1 MKKRIVYSLL
11 IIFLLMTTVVQSLG
25 AVLAVSATQGSD
37 NSEKTSQII
46 DSSKAITQVS
56 GSSQLRSSSQSIV
69 QSSSEQQ
76 TSKKSESK
84 KSSEKKETSKKQVKS
99 VLIKPR
105 AVTDTNYNYPDFSKT
120 LSSQQGVITVNY
132 DSDGNAHTS
141 VADASGT
148 LVPDDS
154 LNEIPYPNNAFPSF
168 IPGVSTETDYG
179 QTKSSKDFINGN
191 GLDGDKDYIYYTK
204 VMAFRD
210 GNGKQHWIDIKQKF
224 VGLEKH
230 GWYNDWPQWKTQGY
244 SDPDG
249 TTLDTTYITNW
260 GFNFGR
266 GTNKGNQN
274 RQDML
279 GINGSFQAPSGF
291 RTTKIKS
298 SAGGILDKDPK
309 AYLQYRQL
317 ATVKL
322 EFYDNETKKPISIS
336 GFLTVADLDHR
347 DFLQF
352 SKDSN
357 IQGVYVTNNQV
368 TKSTLKGTFGP
379 GMDPSTV
386 IVNSIGNNEYT
397 DRKGNF
403 DNNGGEWGDDN
414 EVINPDN
421 TDAWATVTFN
431 KTQSIQYAVSD
442 WQRLDFLASALVPV
456 AFSAPGKS
464 GDGDEWNKDW
474 DDNNI
479 NYNVVATL
487 PYRGSTIKNPQHGTA
502 ESGTI
507 STFHPTEK
515 FELTDPINKNLKV
528 DKVTI
533 MQDGVTDVTAN
544 FDIDTTGNKVTAK
557 AKTDFLSKEDNYAKT
572 YDMVIETSVAADAD
586 LGSLPTMTATD
597 DKGVKHTYAK
607 IANTA
612 HLDVVKVAG
621 ATEEGWDSN
630 EAFGHVKVPDA
641 KREVQDLK
649 QYIKLDADTDWTLG
663 TTGVTG
669 HRKDKVNY
677 KFAFTAKKSNSAGI
691 SDAEISDIKMAPDEL
706 TAPTNVK
713 VKIITPSTTKA
724 DTSETVDGIATPSSD
739 GETYSI
745 KIDKSIKAGQKVEV
759 TFDRTVND
767 DATIDTTTTEHDQTG
782 KLTAASLST
791 PIADKDNFNL
801 AKLKIED
808 QPITVTDLKQTISNT
823 TTPANDKNDATTHVA
838 VETSGKQNDI
848 IQYTFTGKA
857 GDNTDAIKDL
867 LLSSFNM
874 NKPNEM
880 SYIDDLLEI
889 TIGSEVQEKTPQVPG
904 NGNTVKITS
913 DLPKN
918 TTFKVTYQMKVV
930 NDVANTITNDA
941 KLSATNLKATP
952 FNTTTLN
959 TAAASNTVTIKQ
971 FIKNR
976 NTAGETWKGPNVTG
990 GKAETSGV
998 PGDTIDYKF
1007 TIAPGAK
1014 NSADLLDTALKDIAM
1029 KESSGMTLV
1038 NPEGSMDNT
1047 KQVKVTVDGVT
1058 PQYISGNPISAN
1070 AELNDVFT
1078 PLTKGKGMTI
1088 EYSAKINDNA
1098 GTQDVT
1104 NDANF
1109 YASNLTGDMPATST
1123 VADKAHKTPANQS
1136 ILHIV
1141 RKDNVTIKQELKQD
1155 SATTFKT
1162 TETGVKGDT
1171 IDYRFMVTAG
1181 DDNSTD
1187 IKNIVIDNIV
1197 MDPAGKLDY
1206 QTGVTATLQGTALPA
1221 GDVVMSDGTTAG
1233 TKKITVKNVSLSKK
1247 QLLIVNYKMKI
1258 TADMDGDVNNDG
1270 LLTADSFTDQT
1281 NTVAADK
1288 GKFNTTVLTLKKISN
1303 KAKISQSIY
1312 LANTNSGWIGPDEP
1326 APNNK
1331 PAEATVNP
1339 GDAVTYK
1346 FSIKF
1351 PTTDPKNNADLLNS
1365 ALQDIAMN
1373 VPDDLEL
1380 ANVVGTTHKI
1390 QISYR
1395 TGTEG
1400 QVSEYNDTINSIK
1413 DIKNLDFKSP
1423 LSKNVTEALVYYGA
1437 NIMPD
1442 AKTQDVTNDANF
1454 YASNLTGDLKDTTV
1468 ANYQNKTKANQS
1480 ILHIVRKDKVTI
1492 SQQLKQDK
1500 AAETAFG
1507 PKASG
1512 TKGDTI
1518 DYRFKVTADK
1528 DNNADVKDIVIDNIV
1543 MDPAGKLDYL
1553 TGITATAGGTAVP
1566 TANVTMSDGTT
1577 AGTKK
1582 ITLKNVALKKSQVL
1596 MVNYKMKVT
1605 ADMDGDVNND
1615 GLLTANGFTDQTNTA
1630 AADKGKFNTTTLT
1643 LKKQK
1648 NTATIQQFIRN
1659 PATAIPGQAWFG
1671 PGFGDGKAETTGKP
1685 GDYVTYRF
1693 DITLP
1698 TDSTSGKYTNDEALT
1713 NAAIQDITM
1722 NVPDDLELVSLD
1734 GYPDKQIQI
1743 TYGSTIVRSTVSDT
1757 LASLKAIA
1765 LKTPLDT
1772 DKKVMVQYR
1781 VLVKDNA
1788 KTQDITN
1795 DANFY
1800 ADNLTGDLTDKT
1812 VANYQHK
1819 TKANQSK
1826 LKIRN
1831 KKEVKLEQTLKNTTT
1846 EDTSTS
1852 TDPKYPDK
1860 DGYRVETTAGKGDV
1874 IDYRYKVTAAA
1885 DNTGNI
1891 TNMKVNTITMK
1902 KSDKLSFSDPDT
1914 GNDYPLVVKIS
1925 KADGTNET
1933 TDANAKFSAD
1943 HQTITLSQ
1951 PLKPGY
1957 IATISY
1963 KMQVTASVDDN
1974 TLAADKV
1981 VTNDA
1986 KLTADELTETKT
1998 TSTGTENVLIA
2009 GNTMNFNQTILNLK
2023 KNIGEIIIRYVDLED
2038 NDLSQPTYIATE
2050 VDEKGTS
2057 GTKLSTVN
2065 SERVAPKVIDG
2076 YTIHAVTESTDL
2088 TNANWSKAYKDDPV
2102 FTDKVRTITYGYYKR
2117 MLSVEA
2123 PSYWDF
2129 GTHNRTQ
2136 TDSTYYLEDRKT
2148 QQAVKVTDH
2157 YGVDSWQLQ
2166 VAQEKPFT
2174 DDRKQVLK
2182 DAELQ
2187 FKNGSVIADVGNTT
2201 PNQAMSSVDSFN
2213 LKSGDTV
2220 KNLMTYTKVGLF
2232 QNDDPDK
2239 DQSNKNNPYSDDQG
2253 KGSWYYQFGDKKN
2266 ADISIGLHVPETTK
2280 RDNTTYTTTL
2290 DWTLTVAP

>member
-1 MKKRIVYSLL
+1 
-11 IIFLLMTTVVQSLG
+11 MTTVVQSLG
-25 AVLAVSATQGSD
+25 AVLATSSTQDGDDSV
-37 NSEKTSQII
+37 KTSKII
-46 DSSKAITQVS
+46 DSTKAITQVS
-56 GSSQLRSSSQSIV
+56 GSSQLRSGSQSIV

-84 KSSEKKETSKKQVKS
+84 KSSEKKASSKKQVKS
-99 VLIKPR
+99 VLIQPR
-105 AVTDTNYNYPDFSKT
+105 AITETDPYTYPDFSKT

-132 DSDGNAHTS
+132 DASGNAHTS
-141 VADASGT
+141 IVDASGT
-148 LVPDDS
+148 LKPDDS
-154 LNEIPYPNNAFPSF
+154 YNEIPYPNNAFPSF

-244 SDPDG
+244 SDPNG

-279 GINGSFQAPSGF
+279 GINGSFQAPGGF

-386 IVNSIGNNEYT
+386 IVNNIGNNEYT
-397 DRKGNF
+397 DRNGGSA
-403 DNNGGEWGDDN
+403 NNGDEWGDSN

-421 TDAWATVTFN
+421 TDAWATVTFS

-474 DDNNI
+474 DDNNV

-557 AKTDFLSKEDNYAKT
+557 AKADFLGKEDNYAKT
-572 YDMVIETSVAADAD
+572 YNMKIETSVAADAD
-586 LGSLPTMTATD
+586 LGSLPTVTATD

-612 HLDVVKVAG
+612 HLDVVKTAG
-621 ATEEGWDSN
+621 AKAEGWDSN
-630 EAFGHVKVPDA
+630 EAFGHVKVPDPV
-641 KREVQDLK
+641 REVQDMK
-649 QYIKLDADTDWTLG
+649 QEIKNYDTAGEDWQPIVDDAST
-663 TTGVTG
+663 TTGHVG
-669 HRKDKVNY
+669 DKVGYRFSFKAKDSN
-677 KFAFTAKKSNSAGI
+677 TASITDASINAISVNAGI
-691 SDAEISDIKMAPDEL
+691 SV
-706 TAPTNVK
+706 PTNVK
-713 VKIITPSTTKA
+713 VTVGSTTT
-724 DTSETVDGIATPSSD
+724 DGTVVEGSTAN
-739 GETYSI
+739 TYSI
-745 KIDKSIKAGQKVEV
+745 KIDTPIKKGEAVTVMFERTLNKSGLYMQLGFLKS
-759 TFDRTVND
+759 DS
-767 DATIDTTTTEHDQTG
+767 
-782 KLTAASLST
+782 LTAKPDGHDLVPDGYLFNTAVITAS
-791 PIADKDNFNL
+791 
-801 AKLKIED
+801 
-808 QPITVTDLKQTISNT
+808 
-823 TTPANDKNDATTHVA
+823 
-838 VETSGKQNDI
+838 
-848 IQYTFTGKA
+848 
-857 GDNTDAIKDL
+857 
-867 LLSSFNM
+867 
-874 NKPNEM
+874 
-880 SYIDDLLEI
+880 
-889 TIGSEVQEKTPQVPG
+889 
-904 NGNTVKITS
+904 
-913 DLPKN
+913 
-918 TTFKVTYQMKVV
+918 
-930 NDVANTITNDA
+930 VAN
-941 KLSATNLKATP
+941 
-952 FNTTTLN
+952 
-959 TAAASNTVTIKQ
+959 
-971 FIKNR
+971 
-976 NTAGETWKGPNVTG
+976 
-990 GKAETSGV
+990 
-998 PGDTIDYKF
+998 
-1007 TIAPGAK
+1007 
-1014 NSADLLDTALKDIAM
+1014 
-1029 KESSGMTLV
+1029 
-1038 NPEGSMDNT
+1038 
-1047 KQVKVTVDGVT
+1047 
-1058 PQYISGNPISAN
+1058 
-1070 AELNDVFT
+1070 
-1078 PLTKGKGMTI
+1078 
-1088 EYSAKINDNA
+1088 
-1098 GTQDVT
+1098 
-1104 NDANF
+1104 
-1109 YASNLTGDMPATST
+1109 
-1123 VADKAHKTPANQS
+1123 
-1136 ILHIV
+1136 
-1141 RKDNVTIKQELKQD
+1141 
-1155 SATTFKT
+1155 
-1162 TETGVKGDT
+1162 
-1171 IDYRFMVTAG
+1171 
-1181 DDNSTD
+1181 
-1187 IKNIVIDNIV
+1187 
-1197 MDPAGKLDY
+1197 
-1206 QTGVTATLQGTALPA
+1206 
-1221 GDVVMSDGTTAG
+1221 
-1233 TKKITVKNVSLSKK
+1233 
-1247 QLLIVNYKMKI
+1247 
-1258 TADMDGDVNNDG
+1258 
-1270 LLTADSFTDQT
+1270 
-1281 NTVAADK
+1281 
-1288 GKFNTTVLTLKKISN
+1288 
-1303 KAKISQSIY
+1303 
-1312 LANTNSGWIGPDEP
+1312 
-1326 APNNK
+1326 
-1331 PAEATVNP
+1331 
-1339 GDAVTYK
+1339 
-1346 FSIKF
+1346 
-1351 PTTDPKNNADLLNS
+1351 
-1365 ALQDIAMN
+1365 
-1373 VPDDLEL
+1373 
-1380 ANVVGTTHKI
+1380 
-1390 QISYR
+1390 
-1395 TGTEG
+1395 
-1400 QVSEYNDTINSIK
+1400 
-1413 DIKNLDFKSP
+1413 
-1423 LSKNVTEALVYYGA
+1423 
-1437 NIMPD
+1437 
-1442 AKTQDVTNDANF
+1442 
-1454 YASNLTGDLKDTTV
+1454 
-1468 ANYQNKTKANQS
+1468 
-1480 ILHIVRKDKVTI
+1480 
-1492 SQQLKQDK
+1492 
-1500 AAETAFG
+1500 
-1507 PKASG
+1507 
-1512 TKGDTI
+1512 
-1518 DYRFKVTADK
+1518 
-1528 DNNADVKDIVIDNIV
+1528 
-1543 MDPAGKLDYL
+1543 
-1553 TGITATAGGTAVP
+1553 
-1566 TANVTMSDGTT
+1566 
-1577 AGTKK
+1577 
-1582 ITLKNVALKKSQVL
+1582 
-1596 MVNYKMKVT
+1596 
-1605 ADMDGDVNND
+1605 
-1615 GLLTANGFTDQTNTA
+1615 
-1630 AADKGKFNTTTLT
+1630 
-1643 LKKQK
+1643 

-1659 PATAIPGQAWFG
+1659 PATALPGQAWNG

-1685 GDYVTYRF
+1685 GDYVIYRF

-1698 TDSTSGKYTNDEALT
+1698 TDSTSGKYTNDAALV

-1722 NVPDDLELVSLD
+1722 NVPDDLALVSLE

-1743 TYGSTIVRSTVSDT
+1743 NYGGTIIRSAVSDT
-1757 LASLKAIA
+1757 LATLKGIA
-1765 LKTPLDT
+1765 LKSPLDV

-1781 VLVKDNA
+1781 VLIKDNA

-1831 KKEVKLEQTLKNTTT
+1831 KKEVKLEQTLKNMTT

-1860 DGYRVETTAGKGDV
+1860 DGYRVETTAGKGDI
-1874 IDYRYKVTAAA
+1874 IDYRYKVTAAD

-1891 TNMKVNTITMK
+1891 TNMKVNAITMK
-1902 KSDKLSFSDPDT
+1902 KLDKLSFSDPDT
-1914 GNDYPLVVKIS
+1914 GKDYPLIVKIS

-1933 TDANAKFSAD
+1933 TDTNAKFSAD

-1957 IATISY
+1957 MATISY
-1963 KMQVTASVDDN
+1963 QMQVTASVDDN

-1998 TSTGTENVLIA
+1998 TSAGTENALIA
-2009 GNTMNFNQTILNLK
+2009 GNTMTFNQTVLNLE
-2023 KNIGEIIIRYVDLED
+2023 KNVGEIIIRYVDLED
-2038 NDLSQPTYIATE
+2038 NDLKHPTYIASE

-2065 SERVAPKVIDG
+2065 SARVAPKIIEG
-2076 YTIHAVTESTDL
+2076 YTIHAVTEDTDL

-2148 QQAVKVTDH
+2148 PQAVKVTDH

-2166 VAQEKPFT
+2166 VTQEKPFM

-2187 FKNGSVIADVGNTT
+2187 FKNGNVIADAGNTT
-2201 PNQAMSSVDSFN
+2201 PAQAMSSIDHFE
-2213 LKSGDTV
+2213 LKTGDTV
-2220 KNLMTYTKVGLF
+2220 KNLMTYTKSGVF
-2232 QNDDPDK
+2232 QDVDLNKDK
-2239 DQSNKNNPYSDDQG
+2239 SSETNRYSDDQG
-2253 KGSWYYQFGDKKN
+2253 KGSWYYQFGNKKN
-2266 ADISIGLHVPETTK
+2266 ADISIGLHVPETTE

>member
-1 MKKRIVYSLL
+1 MYVDGSQKDVVLDGTVTNKNPTDSADPKYKKMNEL
-11 IIFLLMTTVVQSLG
+11 IYYEVQHKDASGNVTTG
-25 AVLAVSATQGSD
+25 GPKVL
-37 NSEKTSQII
+37 
-46 DSSKAITQVS
+46 
-56 GSSQLRSSSQSIV
+56 
-69 QSSSEQQ
+69 
-76 TSKKSESK
+76 
-84 KSSEKKETSKKQVKS
+84 
-99 VLIKPR
+99 
-105 AVTDTNYNYPDFSKT
+105 
-120 LSSQQGVITVNY
+120 
-132 DSDGNAHTS
+132 TS
-141 VADASGT
+141 VADVAAGQTKNYSGLAKGIEDDLHVGDRIVVWAVDSGGMT
-148 LVPDDS
+148 SVNHEHTDLVERAAEISKKVKNITNGDS
-154 LNEIPYPNNAFPSF
+154 SF
-168 IPGVSTETDYG
+168 KTETDY
-179 QTKSSKDFINGN
+179 KP
-191 GLDGDKDYIYYTK
+191 GDTVEY
-204 VMAFRD
+204 
-210 GNGKQHWIDIKQKF
+210 
-224 VGLEKH
+224 
-230 GWYNDWPQWKTQGY
+230 QG
-244 SDPDG
+244 
-249 TTLDTTYITNW
+249 TL
-260 GFNFGR
+260 
-266 GTNKGNQN
+266 
-274 RQDML
+274 
-279 GINGSFQAPSGF
+279 
-291 RTTKIKS
+291 
-298 SAGGILDKDPK
+298 
-309 AYLQYRQL
+309 
-317 ATVKL
+317 
-322 EFYDNETKKPISIS
+322 
-336 GFLTVADLDHR
+336 
-347 DFLQF
+347 
-352 SKDSN
+352 
-357 IQGVYVTNNQV
+357 
-368 TKSTLKGTFGP
+368 
-379 GMDPSTV
+379 
-386 IVNSIGNNEYT
+386 
-397 DRKGNF
+397 
-403 DNNGGEWGDDN
+403 
-414 EVINPDN
+414 
-421 TDAWATVTFN
+421 
-431 KTQSIQYAVSD
+431 
-442 WQRLDFLASALVPV
+442 
-456 AFSAPGKS
+456 
-464 GDGDEWNKDW
+464 
-474 DDNNI
+474 
-479 NYNVVATL
+479 
-487 PYRGSTIKNPQHGTA
+487 
-502 ESGTI
+502 
-507 STFHPTEK
+507 
-515 FELTDPINKNLKV
+515 KNLKTKV
-528 DKVTI
+528 ALPKGAIITDELDSNLTVKGDVTLTYYDANDTQIGAAQTTSFDSNTHTVKTANEIPVGGYVVIDFKANVAKTATGDIDNIMRSKVT
-533 MQDGVTDVTAN
+533 VTEK
-544 FDIDTTGNKVTAK
+544 DTQGNDQTYEVNTDPSNK
-557 AKTDFLSKEDNYAKT
+557 AIIHPGED
-572 YDMVIETSVAADAD
+572 
-586 LGSLPTMTATD
+586 
-597 DKGVKHTYAK
+597 
-607 IANTA
+607 
-612 HLDVVKVAG
+612 
-621 ATEEGWDSN
+621 
-630 EAFGHVKVPDA
+630 
-641 KREVQDLK
+641 REVQDLK
-649 QYIKLDADTDWTLG
+649 QYIKLDTNTDWTLG

-724 DTSETVDGIATPSSD
+724 DTSETVDGTATPSSD

-782 KLTAASLST
+782 KLTAASLTT

-823 TTPANDKNDATTHVA
+823 TTPTNDKNDATTHVA

-880 SYIDDLLEI
+880 SYIDDSLEI

-959 TAAASNTVTIKQ
+959 TAAASNTATIKQ

-990 GKAETSGV
+990 DKAETSGV
-998 PGDTIDYKF
+998 PGNIIDYKF
-1007 TIAPGAK
+1007 AIAPGAK

-1088 EYSAKINDNA
+1088 GYSAKINDNA
-1098 GTQDVT
+1098 GTQNVT

-1123 VADKAHKTPANQS
+1123 VADKAHKTPANKS

-1206 QTGVTATLQGTALPA
+1206 QAGVTATLQGTALPA

-1233 TKKITVKNVSLSKK
+1233 TKKITVKNVSLSKT

-1258 TADMDGDVNNDG
+1258 TADMDGDVKNDG

-1303 KAKISQSIY
+1303 KAKISQSIN
-1312 LANTNSGWIGPDEP
+1312 LKDNVANTNSGWIGPDEP

-1339 GDAVTYK
+1339 GDTVTYK

-1413 DIKNLDFKSP
+1413 DIKNLDLKSP

-1442 AKTQDVTNDANF
+1442 AKTQDVTNAANF

-1596 MVNYKMKVT
+1596 MVNYKMKIT

-1630 AADKGKFNTTTLT
+1630 AADKGKFNATTLT

-1671 PGFGDGKAETTGKP
+1671 PGYGDGKAETTAVP
-1685 GDYVTYRF
+1685 GDEIMYRF

-1698 TDSTSGKYTNDEALT
+1698 TDSTSGKYTNDEALV
-1713 NAAIQDITM
+1713 NACYSRYYD
-1722 NVPDDLELVSLD
+1722 EC
-1734 GYPDKQIQI
+1734 
-1743 TYGSTIVRSTVSDT
+1743 
-1757 LASLKAIA
+1757 
-1765 LKTPLDT
+1765 
-1772 DKKVMVQYR
+1772 
-1781 VLVKDNA
+1781 
-1788 KTQDITN
+1788 
-1795 DANFY
+1795 
-1800 ADNLTGDLTDKT
+1800 
-1812 VANYQHK
+1812 
-1819 TKANQSK
+1819 
-1826 LKIRN
+1826 
-1831 KKEVKLEQTLKNTTT
+1831 
-1846 EDTSTS
+1846 
-1852 TDPKYPDK
+1852 
-1860 DGYRVETTAGKGDV
+1860 AG
-1874 IDYRYKVTAAA
+1874 
-1885 DNTGNI
+1885 
-1891 TNMKVNTITMK
+1891 
-1902 KSDKLSFSDPDT
+1902 
-1914 GNDYPLVVKIS
+1914 
-1925 KADGTNET
+1925 
-1933 TDANAKFSAD
+1933 
-1943 HQTITLSQ
+1943 
-1951 PLKPGY
+1951 
-1957 IATISY
+1957 
-1963 KMQVTASVDDN
+1963 
-1974 TLAADKV
+1974 
-1981 VTNDA
+1981 
-1986 KLTADELTETKT
+1986 
-1998 TSTGTENVLIA
+1998 
-2009 GNTMNFNQTILNLK
+2009 
-2023 KNIGEIIIRYVDLED
+2023 
-2038 NDLSQPTYIATE
+2038 
-2050 VDEKGTS
+2050 
-2057 GTKLSTVN
+2057 
-2065 SERVAPKVIDG
+2065 
-2076 YTIHAVTESTDL
+2076 
-2088 TNANWSKAYKDDPV
+2088 
-2102 FTDKVRTITYGYYKR
+2102 
-2117 MLSVEA
+2117 
-2123 PSYWDF
+2123 
-2129 GTHNRTQ
+2129 
-2136 TDSTYYLEDRKT
+2136 
-2148 QQAVKVTDH
+2148 
-2157 YGVDSWQLQ
+2157 
-2166 VAQEKPFT
+2166 
-2174 DDRKQVLK
+2174 
-2182 DAELQ
+2182 
-2187 FKNGSVIADVGNTT
+2187 
-2201 PNQAMSSVDSFN
+2201 
-2213 LKSGDTV
+2213 
-2220 KNLMTYTKVGLF
+2220 
-2232 QNDDPDK
+2232 
-2239 DQSNKNNPYSDDQG
+2239 
-2253 KGSWYYQFGDKKN
+2253 
-2266 ADISIGLHVPETTK
+2266 
-2280 RDNTTYTTTL
+2280 
-2290 DWTLTVAP
+2290 

>member
-1 MKKRIVYSLL
+1 MKKRIIYSLL

-25 AVLAVSATQGSD
+25 AVLATSSTQDGDDSV
-37 NSEKTSQII
+37 KTSKII
-46 DSSKAITQVS
+46 DSTKAITQVS

-84 KSSEKKETSKKQVKS
+84 KSSEKKASSKKQVKS
-99 VLIKPR
+99 VLIQPR
-105 AVTDTNYNYPDFSKT
+105 AITETDPYTYPDFSKT

-132 DSDGNAHTS
+132 DSAGNAHTS
-141 VADASGT
+141 IADASGT
-148 LVPDDS
+148 LKPDDS
-154 LNEIPYPNNAFPSF
+154 YNEIPYPNNAFPSF

-244 SDPDG
+244 SDPNG

-279 GINGSFQAPSGF
+279 GINGSFQAPGGF

-386 IVNSIGNNEYT
+386 IVNNIGNKEYT
-397 DRKGNF
+397 DRNGGSA
-403 DNNGGEWGDDN
+403 NNGDEWGDNN

-421 TDAWATVTFN
+421 TDAWATVTFS

-464 GDGDEWNKDW
+464 GDGDEWNQDW

-515 FELTDPINKNLKV
+515 FELTDPINENLKV

-557 AKTDFLSKEDNYAKT
+557 AKADFLGKEDNYAKT
-572 YDMVIETSVAADAD
+572 YNMKIETSVAADAD
-586 LGSLPTMTATD
+586 LSSLPTVTATD

-612 HLDVVKVAG
+612 HLDVVKAAG
-621 ATEEGWDSN
+621 AKAEGWDSN
-630 EAFGHVKVPDA
+630 EAFGHVKVPDPV
-641 KREVQDLK
+641 REVQDMK
-649 QYIKLDADTDWTLG
+649 QEIKNYDTAGEDWQPIVEDMST
-663 TTGVTG
+663 TTGHVG
-669 HRKDKVNY
+669 DKVGYRFSFKAKDSN
-677 KFAFTAKKSNSAGI
+677 TASITDASINAISVNAGL
-691 SDAEISDIKMAPDEL
+691 S
-706 TAPTNVK
+706 APTNTK
-713 VKIITPSTTKA
+713 VTVGSTTT
-724 DTSETVDGIATPSSD
+724 DGTVVEGSTA
-739 GETYSI
+739 GVYAI
-745 KIDKSIKAGQKVEV
+745 KIDTPIKKGETVTV
-759 TFDRTVND
+759 TFERTANKSGFYL
-767 DATIDTTTTEHDQTG
+767 QPG
-782 KLTAASLST
+782 YLKAASLT
-791 PIADKDNFNL
+791 ADPVGHNLVPDGYPFN
-801 AKLKIED
+801 
-808 QPITVTDLKQTISNT
+808 
-823 TTPANDKNDATTHVA
+823 PAV
-838 VETSGKQNDI
+838 
-848 IQYTFTGKA
+848 
-857 GDNTDAIKDL
+857 
-867 LLSSFNM
+867 
-874 NKPNEM
+874 
-880 SYIDDLLEI
+880 I
-889 TIGSEVQEKTPQVPG
+889 TITA
-904 NGNTVKITS
+904 
-913 DLPKN
+913 
-918 TTFKVTYQMKVV
+918 
-930 NDVANTITNDA
+930 AN
-941 KLSATNLKATP
+941 
-952 FNTTTLN
+952 N
-959 TAAASNTVTIKQ
+959 TAAIQQ

-976 NTAGETWKGPNVTG
+976 SIAAETWKGPG
-990 GKAETSGV
+990 IGDDKAETSGV
-998 PGDTIDYKF
+998 PGNIIDYKF
-1007 TIAPGAK
+1007 KVAPGAK
-1014 NSADLLDTALKDIAM
+1014 NGAALAATALKDITM
-1029 KESSGMTLV
+1029 KESGGMSLV
-1038 NPEGSMDNT
+1038 NPEGSADAT
-1047 KQVKVTVDGVT
+1047 KQVKITIDGET
-1058 PQYISGNPISAN
+1058 PIYISGNPISNN
-1070 AELNDVFT
+1070 AELAIAD
-1078 PLTKGKGMTI
+1078 PLEKGKGVTI
-1088 EYSAKINDNA
+1088 EYSAKISQTA
-1098 GTQDVT
+1098 YTQDVT

-1123 VADKAHKTPANQS
+1123 VIDKTHKTAANQS
-1136 ILHIV
+1136 ILHIKNQREV
-1141 RKDNVTIKQELKQD
+1141 EDLKQKIKN
-1155 SATTFKT
+1155 KT
-1162 TETGVKGDT
+1162 TGEDWQYDDAKDPKAVTEGKIGDEIAYEFSFTAKSNNTADIEGQILKAIGIQKADQLTAPTNLKVTTGASDT
-1171 IDYRFMVTAG
+1171 PIA
-1181 DDNSTD
+1181 
-1187 IKNIVIDNIV
+1187 
-1197 MDPAGKLDY
+1197 
-1206 QTGVTATLQGTALPA
+1206 ATLGGSSEDSYTVTLASGKGIKA
-1221 GDVVMSDGTTAG
+1221 GDVVKVYLERTIKDTAVAGDQYIQSGSTGDGLSADTDVPFNKAYLNIIAQHNTATVTQTVHNITRPTMDTTGDDTKSAGVMGDLINYQFTINVPKGNDAALLDAQLKDINNNMSNVPFGLDLVSGTLKATINGQPITPAPSETDFLNNKNG
-1233 TKKITVKNVSLSKK
+1233 TVKIAST
-1247 QLLIVNYKMKI
+1247 LINGIDQKIVISYQMKI
-1258 TADMDGDVNNDG
+1258 TLEPIMDDTVDV
-1270 LLTADSFTDQT
+1270 Q
-1281 NTVAADK
+1281 
-1288 GKFNTTVLTLKKISN
+1288 
-1303 KAKISQSIY
+1303 
-1312 LANTNSGWIGPDEP
+1312 
-1326 APNNK
+1326 
-1331 PAEATVNP
+1331 
-1339 GDAVTYK
+1339 
-1346 FSIKF
+1346 
-1351 PTTDPKNNADLLNS
+1351 
-1365 ALQDIAMN
+1365 
-1373 VPDDLEL
+1373 
-1380 ANVVGTTHKI
+1380 
-1390 QISYR
+1390 
-1395 TGTEG
+1395 
-1400 QVSEYNDTINSIK
+1400 
-1413 DIKNLDFKSP
+1413 
-1423 LSKNVTEALVYYGA
+1423 
-1437 NIMPD
+1437 
-1442 AKTQDVTNDANF
+1442 NDANF
-1454 YASNLTGDLKDTTV
+1454 YASNLTGSGTFPGNQPTDPSHLIPANATHLIIKKTQAQVSNLK
-1468 ANYQNKTKANQS
+1468 Q
-1480 ILHIVRKDKVTI
+1480 TI
-1492 SQQLKQDK
+1492 SNTTTPSNDK
-1500 AAETAFG
+1500 NDATTKEAVET
-1507 PKASG
+1507 SG
-1512 TKGDTI
+1512 KMGDTI
-1518 DYRFKVTADK
+1518 RYTFKGETTTGNTEDLKQVAIKNIKLTEANAVDATDMMTFVEKSMNITVDDTVVMSNGNMTGNSIDVAPTIKKSFKVT
-1528 DNNADVKDIVIDNIV
+1528 
-1543 MDPAGKLDYL
+1543 YL
-1553 TGITATAGGTAVP
+1553 MQIKTNETKTIFNDGNLTATRLD
-1566 TANVTMSDGTT
+1566 NT
-1577 AGTKK
+1577 AGNSQAFNQTK
-1582 ITLKNVALKKSQVL
+1582 LNVVP
-1596 MVNYKMKVT
+1596 
-1605 ADMDGDVNND
+1605 
-1615 GLLTANGFTDQTNTA
+1615 QTNR
-1630 AADKGKFNTTTLT
+1630 
-1643 LKKQK
+1643 
-1648 NTATIQQFIRN
+1648 ATIQQFIRN
-1659 PATAIPGQAWFG
+1659 PATALPGQAWNG

-1685 GDYVTYRF
+1685 GDYVSYRF

-1698 TDSTSGKYTNDEALT
+1698 TDSTSGKYTNDAALV

-1722 NVPDDLELVSLD
+1722 NVPDDLALVSLE

-1743 TYGSTIVRSTVSDT
+1743 SYGGTIIRSAVSDT
-1757 LASLKAIA
+1757 LATLKGIA
-1765 LKTPLDT
+1765 LKNPLDA

-1781 VLVKDNA
+1781 VQIKDNA
-1788 KTQDITN
+1788 KTQDVTN

-1831 KKEVKLEQTLKNTTT
+1831 KKEVKLEQTLKNMTT

-1874 IDYRYKVTAAA
+1874 IDYRYKVTAAD

-1891 TNMKVNTITMK
+1891 TNMKVNAITMK

-1914 GNDYPLVVKIS
+1914 GKDYPLIVKIS

-1933 TDANAKFSAD
+1933 TDTNAKFSAD

-1957 IATISY
+1957 MATISY

-1998 TSTGTENVLIA
+1998 TSTGTENALIA
-2009 GNTMNFNQTILNLK
+2009 GNTMTFNQTILNLK
-2023 KNIGEIIIRYVDLED
+2023 KNVGEIIIRYVDLED
-2038 NDLSQPTYIATE
+2038 NDLKHPTYIASE

-2065 SERVAPKVIDG
+2065 SARVAPKIIEG
-2076 YTIHAVTESTDL
+2076 YTIHAVTEDTDL

-2136 TDSTYYLEDRKT
+2136 TDSTYYLEDHKT
-2148 QQAVKVTDH
+2148 PQAVKVTDH

-2166 VAQEKPFT
+2166 VTQEKPFM

-2187 FKNGSVIADVGNTT
+2187 FKNGNVIADAGNTT
-2201 PNQAMSSVDSFN
+2201 PAQAMSSIDHFE
-2213 LKSGDTV
+2213 LKTGDTV
-2220 KNLMTYTKVGLF
+2220 KNLMTYTKSGVF
-2232 QNDDPDK
+2232 QDVDLNKDK
-2239 DQSNKNNPYSDDQG
+2239 SSETNRYSDDQG

-2266 ADISIGLHVPETTK
+2266 ADISIGLHVPETTE

>member
-1 MKKRIVYSLL
+1 MIQPR
-11 IIFLLMTTVVQSLG
+11 
-25 AVLAVSATQGSD
+25 
-37 NSEKTSQII
+37 
-46 DSSKAITQVS
+46 AIT
-56 GSSQLRSSSQSIV
+56 
-69 QSSSEQQ
+69 
-76 TSKKSESK
+76 
-84 KSSEKKETSKKQVKS
+84 ETD
-99 VLIKPR
+99 PY
-105 AVTDTNYNYPDFSKT
+105 TYPDFSKT

-132 DSDGNAHTS
+132 DASGNAHTS
-141 VADASGT
+141 IVDASGT
-148 LVPDDS
+148 LKPDDS
-154 LNEIPYPNNAFPSF
+154 YNEIPYPNNAFPSF

-244 SDPDG
+244 SDPNG

-279 GINGSFQAPSGF
+279 GINGSFQAPGGF

-386 IVNSIGNNEYT
+386 IVNNIGNNEYT
-397 DRKGNF
+397 DRNGGSA
-403 DNNGGEWGDDN
+403 NNGDEWGDSN

-421 TDAWATVTFN
+421 TDAWATVTFS

-474 DDNNI
+474 DDNNV

-557 AKTDFLSKEDNYAKT
+557 AKADFLGKEDNYAKT
-572 YDMVIETSVAADAD
+572 YNMKIETSVAADAD
-586 LGSLPTMTATD
+586 LGSLPTVTATD

-612 HLDVVKVAG
+612 HLDVVKTAG
-621 ATEEGWDSN
+621 AKAEGWDSN
-630 EAFGHVKVPDA
+630 EAFGHVKVPDPV
-641 KREVQDLK
+641 REVQDMK
-649 QYIKLDADTDWTLG
+649 QEIKNYDTAGEDWQPIVDDAST
-663 TTGVTG
+663 TTGHVG
-669 HRKDKVNY
+669 DKVGYRFSFKAKDSN
-677 KFAFTAKKSNSAGI
+677 TASITDASINAISVNAGI
-691 SDAEISDIKMAPDEL
+691 SV
-706 TAPTNVK
+706 PTNVK
-713 VKIITPSTTKA
+713 VTVGSTTT
-724 DTSETVDGIATPSSD
+724 DGTVVEGSTAN
-739 GETYSI
+739 TYSI
-745 KIDKSIKAGQKVEV
+745 KIDTPIKKGEAVTV
-759 TFDRTVND
+759 TFERTLNKSGLYMQLGFLKSD
-767 DATIDTTTTEHDQTG
+767 S
-782 KLTAASLST
+782 LTAKPDGHDLVPDGYLFNTAVITAS
-791 PIADKDNFNL
+791 
-801 AKLKIED
+801 
-808 QPITVTDLKQTISNT
+808 
-823 TTPANDKNDATTHVA
+823 
-838 VETSGKQNDI
+838 
-848 IQYTFTGKA
+848 
-857 GDNTDAIKDL
+857 
-867 LLSSFNM
+867 
-874 NKPNEM
+874 
-880 SYIDDLLEI
+880 
-889 TIGSEVQEKTPQVPG
+889 
-904 NGNTVKITS
+904 
-913 DLPKN
+913 
-918 TTFKVTYQMKVV
+918 
-930 NDVANTITNDA
+930 VAN
-941 KLSATNLKATP
+941 
-952 FNTTTLN
+952 
-959 TAAASNTVTIKQ
+959 
-971 FIKNR
+971 
-976 NTAGETWKGPNVTG
+976 
-990 GKAETSGV
+990 
-998 PGDTIDYKF
+998 
-1007 TIAPGAK
+1007 
-1014 NSADLLDTALKDIAM
+1014 
-1029 KESSGMTLV
+1029 
-1038 NPEGSMDNT
+1038 
-1047 KQVKVTVDGVT
+1047 
-1058 PQYISGNPISAN
+1058 
-1070 AELNDVFT
+1070 
-1078 PLTKGKGMTI
+1078 
-1088 EYSAKINDNA
+1088 
-1098 GTQDVT
+1098 
-1104 NDANF
+1104 
-1109 YASNLTGDMPATST
+1109 
-1123 VADKAHKTPANQS
+1123 
-1136 ILHIV
+1136 
-1141 RKDNVTIKQELKQD
+1141 
-1155 SATTFKT
+1155 
-1162 TETGVKGDT
+1162 
-1171 IDYRFMVTAG
+1171 
-1181 DDNSTD
+1181 
-1187 IKNIVIDNIV
+1187 
-1197 MDPAGKLDY
+1197 
-1206 QTGVTATLQGTALPA
+1206 
-1221 GDVVMSDGTTAG
+1221 
-1233 TKKITVKNVSLSKK
+1233 
-1247 QLLIVNYKMKI
+1247 
-1258 TADMDGDVNNDG
+1258 
-1270 LLTADSFTDQT
+1270 
-1281 NTVAADK
+1281 
-1288 GKFNTTVLTLKKISN
+1288 
-1303 KAKISQSIY
+1303 
-1312 LANTNSGWIGPDEP
+1312 
-1326 APNNK
+1326 
-1331 PAEATVNP
+1331 
-1339 GDAVTYK
+1339 
-1346 FSIKF
+1346 
-1351 PTTDPKNNADLLNS
+1351 
-1365 ALQDIAMN
+1365 
-1373 VPDDLEL
+1373 
-1380 ANVVGTTHKI
+1380 
-1390 QISYR
+1390 
-1395 TGTEG
+1395 
-1400 QVSEYNDTINSIK
+1400 
-1413 DIKNLDFKSP
+1413 
-1423 LSKNVTEALVYYGA
+1423 
-1437 NIMPD
+1437 
-1442 AKTQDVTNDANF
+1442 
-1454 YASNLTGDLKDTTV
+1454 
-1468 ANYQNKTKANQS
+1468 
-1480 ILHIVRKDKVTI
+1480 
-1492 SQQLKQDK
+1492 
-1500 AAETAFG
+1500 
-1507 PKASG
+1507 
-1512 TKGDTI
+1512 
-1518 DYRFKVTADK
+1518 
-1528 DNNADVKDIVIDNIV
+1528 
-1543 MDPAGKLDYL
+1543 
-1553 TGITATAGGTAVP
+1553 
-1566 TANVTMSDGTT
+1566 
-1577 AGTKK
+1577 
-1582 ITLKNVALKKSQVL
+1582 
-1596 MVNYKMKVT
+1596 
-1605 ADMDGDVNND
+1605 
-1615 GLLTANGFTDQTNTA
+1615 
-1630 AADKGKFNTTTLT
+1630 
-1643 LKKQK
+1643 

-1659 PATAIPGQAWFG
+1659 PATALPGQAWNG

-1685 GDYVTYRF
+1685 GDYVIYRF

-1698 TDSTSGKYTNDEALT
+1698 TDSTSGKYTNDAALV

-1722 NVPDDLELVSLD
+1722 NVPDDLALVSLE

-1743 TYGSTIVRSTVSDT
+1743 NYGGTIIRSAVSDT
-1757 LASLKAIA
+1757 LATLKGIA
-1765 LKTPLDT
+1765 LKSPLDV

-1781 VLVKDNA
+1781 VLIKDNA

-1831 KKEVKLEQTLKNTTT
+1831 KKEVKLEQTLKNMTT

-1860 DGYRVETTAGKGDV
+1860 DGYRVETTAGKGDI
-1874 IDYRYKVTAAA
+1874 IDYRYKVTAAD

-1891 TNMKVNTITMK
+1891 TNMKVNAITMK

-1914 GNDYPLVVKIS
+1914 GKDYPLIVKIS

-1933 TDANAKFSAD
+1933 TDTNAKFSAD

-1957 IATISY
+1957 MATISY
-1963 KMQVTASVDDN
+1963 QMQVTASVDDN

-1998 TSTGTENVLIA
+1998 TSAGTENALIA
-2009 GNTMNFNQTILNLK
+2009 GNTMTFNQTVLNLE
-2023 KNIGEIIIRYVDLED
+2023 KNVGEIIIRYVDLED
-2038 NDLSQPTYIATE
+2038 NDLKHPTYIASE

-2065 SERVAPKVIDG
+2065 SARVAPKIIEG
-2076 YTIHAVTESTDL
+2076 YTIHAVTEDTDL

-2148 QQAVKVTDH
+2148 PQAVKVTDH

-2166 VAQEKPFT
+2166 VTQEKPFM

-2187 FKNGSVIADVGNTT
+2187 FKNGNVIADAGNTT
-2201 PNQAMSSVDSFN
+2201 PAQAMSSIDHFE
-2213 LKSGDTV
+2213 LKTGDTV
-2220 KNLMTYTKVGLF
+2220 KNLMTYTKSGVF
-2232 QNDDPDK
+2232 QDVDLNKDK
-2239 DQSNKNNPYSDDQG
+2239 SSETNRYSDDQG
-2253 KGSWYYQFGDKKN
+2253 KGSWYYQFGNKKN
-2266 ADISIGLHVPETTK
+2266 ADISIGLHVPETTE

>member
-1 MKKRIVYSLL
+1 
-11 IIFLLMTTVVQSLG
+11 MTTVVQSLG
-25 AVLAVSATQGSD
+25 AVLATSSTQDGDDSV
-37 NSEKTSQII
+37 KTSKII
-46 DSSKAITQVS
+46 DSTKAITQVS

-84 KSSEKKETSKKQVKS
+84 KSSEKKASSKKQVKS
-99 VLIKPR
+99 VLIQPR
-105 AVTDTNYNYPDFSKT
+105 AITETDPYTYPDFSKT

-132 DSDGNAHTS
+132 DASGNAHTS
-141 VADASGT
+141 IADASGT
-148 LVPDDS
+148 LKPDDS
-154 LNEIPYPNNAFPSF
+154 YNEIPYPNNAFPSF

-210 GNGKQHWIDIKQKF
+210 ENGKQHWIDIKQKF

-244 SDPDG
+244 SDPNG

-279 GINGSFQAPSGF
+279 GINGSFQAPGGF

-386 IVNSIGNNEYT
+386 IVNNIGNNEYT
-397 DRKGNF
+397 DRNGGSA
-403 DNNGGEWGDDN
+403 NNGDEWGDSN

-421 TDAWATVTFN
+421 TDAWATVTFS

-557 AKTDFLSKEDNYAKT
+557 AKADFLGKEDNYAKT
-572 YDMVIETSVAADAD
+572 YNMKIETSVAADAD
-586 LGSLPTMTATD
+586 LGSLPTVTATD

-612 HLDVVKVAG
+612 HLDVVKTAG
-621 ATEEGWDSN
+621 AKAEGWDSN
-630 EAFGHVKVPDA
+630 EAFGHVKVPDPV
-641 KREVQDLK
+641 REVQDMK
-649 QYIKLDADTDWTLG
+649 QEIKNYDTAGEDWQPIVDDAST
-663 TTGVTG
+663 TTGHVG
-669 HRKDKVNY
+669 DKVGYRFSFKAKDSN
-677 KFAFTAKKSNSAGI
+677 TASITDASINAISVNAGI
-691 SDAEISDIKMAPDEL
+691 SV
-706 TAPTNVK
+706 PTNVK
-713 VKIITPSTTKA
+713 VKVGSTTT
-724 DTSETVDGIATPSSD
+724 DGTVVEGSTAN
-739 GETYSI
+739 TYSI
-745 KIDKSIKAGQKVEV
+745 KIDTPIKKGEAVTV
-759 TFDRTVND
+759 TFERTLNKSGLYMQIGFLKSD
-767 DATIDTTTTEHDQTG
+767 S
-782 KLTAASLST
+782 LTAKPDGHDLVPDGYLFNTAVITAS
-791 PIADKDNFNL
+791 
-801 AKLKIED
+801 
-808 QPITVTDLKQTISNT
+808 
-823 TTPANDKNDATTHVA
+823 
-838 VETSGKQNDI
+838 
-848 IQYTFTGKA
+848 
-857 GDNTDAIKDL
+857 
-867 LLSSFNM
+867 
-874 NKPNEM
+874 
-880 SYIDDLLEI
+880 
-889 TIGSEVQEKTPQVPG
+889 
-904 NGNTVKITS
+904 
-913 DLPKN
+913 
-918 TTFKVTYQMKVV
+918 
-930 NDVANTITNDA
+930 VAN
-941 KLSATNLKATP
+941 
-952 FNTTTLN
+952 
-959 TAAASNTVTIKQ
+959 
-971 FIKNR
+971 
-976 NTAGETWKGPNVTG
+976 
-990 GKAETSGV
+990 
-998 PGDTIDYKF
+998 
-1007 TIAPGAK
+1007 
-1014 NSADLLDTALKDIAM
+1014 
-1029 KESSGMTLV
+1029 
-1038 NPEGSMDNT
+1038 
-1047 KQVKVTVDGVT
+1047 
-1058 PQYISGNPISAN
+1058 
-1070 AELNDVFT
+1070 
-1078 PLTKGKGMTI
+1078 
-1088 EYSAKINDNA
+1088 
-1098 GTQDVT
+1098 
-1104 NDANF
+1104 
-1109 YASNLTGDMPATST
+1109 
-1123 VADKAHKTPANQS
+1123 
-1136 ILHIV
+1136 
-1141 RKDNVTIKQELKQD
+1141 
-1155 SATTFKT
+1155 
-1162 TETGVKGDT
+1162 
-1171 IDYRFMVTAG
+1171 
-1181 DDNSTD
+1181 
-1187 IKNIVIDNIV
+1187 
-1197 MDPAGKLDY
+1197 
-1206 QTGVTATLQGTALPA
+1206 
-1221 GDVVMSDGTTAG
+1221 
-1233 TKKITVKNVSLSKK
+1233 
-1247 QLLIVNYKMKI
+1247 
-1258 TADMDGDVNNDG
+1258 
-1270 LLTADSFTDQT
+1270 
-1281 NTVAADK
+1281 
-1288 GKFNTTVLTLKKISN
+1288 
-1303 KAKISQSIY
+1303 
-1312 LANTNSGWIGPDEP
+1312 
-1326 APNNK
+1326 
-1331 PAEATVNP
+1331 
-1339 GDAVTYK
+1339 
-1346 FSIKF
+1346 
-1351 PTTDPKNNADLLNS
+1351 
-1365 ALQDIAMN
+1365 
-1373 VPDDLEL
+1373 
-1380 ANVVGTTHKI
+1380 
-1390 QISYR
+1390 
-1395 TGTEG
+1395 
-1400 QVSEYNDTINSIK
+1400 
-1413 DIKNLDFKSP
+1413 
-1423 LSKNVTEALVYYGA
+1423 
-1437 NIMPD
+1437 
-1442 AKTQDVTNDANF
+1442 
-1454 YASNLTGDLKDTTV
+1454 
-1468 ANYQNKTKANQS
+1468 
-1480 ILHIVRKDKVTI
+1480 
-1492 SQQLKQDK
+1492 
-1500 AAETAFG
+1500 
-1507 PKASG
+1507 
-1512 TKGDTI
+1512 
-1518 DYRFKVTADK
+1518 
-1528 DNNADVKDIVIDNIV
+1528 
-1543 MDPAGKLDYL
+1543 
-1553 TGITATAGGTAVP
+1553 
-1566 TANVTMSDGTT
+1566 
-1577 AGTKK
+1577 
-1582 ITLKNVALKKSQVL
+1582 
-1596 MVNYKMKVT
+1596 
-1605 ADMDGDVNND
+1605 
-1615 GLLTANGFTDQTNTA
+1615 
-1630 AADKGKFNTTTLT
+1630 
-1643 LKKQK
+1643 

-1659 PATAIPGQAWFG
+1659 PATALPGQAWNG

-1685 GDYVTYRF
+1685 GDYVIYRF

-1698 TDSTSGKYTNDEALT
+1698 TDSTSGKYTNDAALV

-1722 NVPDDLELVSLD
+1722 NMPDDLELVSLE

-1743 TYGSTIVRSTVSDT
+1743 NYGGTIIRSAVSDT
-1757 LASLKAIA
+1757 LATLKGIA
-1765 LKTPLDT
+1765 LKSPLDV

-1781 VLVKDNA
+1781 VLIKDNA

-1831 KKEVKLEQTLKNTTT
+1831 KKEVKLEQTLKNMTT

-1860 DGYRVETTAGKGDV
+1860 DGYRLETTAGKGDI
-1874 IDYRYKVTAAA
+1874 IDYRYKVTAAD

-1891 TNMKVNTITMK
+1891 TNMKVNAITMK

-1914 GNDYPLVVKIS
+1914 GKDYPLIVKIS

-1933 TDANAKFSAD
+1933 TDTNAKFSAD

-1957 IATISY
+1957 MATISY
-1963 KMQVTASVDDN
+1963 QMQVTASVDDN

-1998 TSTGTENVLIA
+1998 TSTGTENALIA
-2009 GNTMNFNQTILNLK
+2009 GNTMTFNQTVLNLK
-2023 KNIGEIIIRYVDLED
+2023 KNVGEIIIRYVDLED
-2038 NDLSQPTYIATE
+2038 NDLKHPTYIASE

-2065 SERVAPKVIDG
+2065 SARVAPKIIEG
-2076 YTIHAVTESTDL
+2076 YTIHAVTEDTDL

-2148 QQAVKVTDH
+2148 PQAVKVTDH

-2166 VAQEKPFT
+2166 VTQEKPFM

-2187 FKNGSVIADVGNTT
+2187 FKNGNVIADASNTT
-2201 PNQAMSSVDSFN
+2201 PAQAMSSIDHFE
-2213 LKSGDTV
+2213 LKTGDTV
-2220 KNLMTYTKVGLF
+2220 KNLMTYTKSGVF
-2232 QNDDPDK
+2232 QDVDLNKDK
-2239 DQSNKNNPYSDDQG
+2239 SSETNRYSDDQG

-2266 ADISIGLHVPETTK
+2266 ADISIGLHVPETTE

>member
-1 MKKRIVYSLL
+1 MIQPR
-11 IIFLLMTTVVQSLG
+11 
-25 AVLAVSATQGSD
+25 
-37 NSEKTSQII
+37 
-46 DSSKAITQVS
+46 AIT
-56 GSSQLRSSSQSIV
+56 
-69 QSSSEQQ
+69 
-76 TSKKSESK
+76 
-84 KSSEKKETSKKQVKS
+84 ETD
-99 VLIKPR
+99 PY
-105 AVTDTNYNYPDFSKT
+105 TYPDFSKT

-132 DSDGNAHTS
+132 DASGNAHTS
-141 VADASGT
+141 IVDASGT
-148 LVPDDS
+148 LKPDDS
-154 LNEIPYPNNAFPSF
+154 YNEIPYPNNAFPSF

-244 SDPDG
+244 SDPNG

-279 GINGSFQAPSGF
+279 GINGSFQAPGGF

-386 IVNSIGNNEYT
+386 IVNNIGNNEYT
-397 DRKGNF
+397 DRNGGSA
-403 DNNGGEWGDDN
+403 NNGDEWGDSN

-421 TDAWATVTFN
+421 TDAWATVTFS

-474 DDNNI
+474 DDNNV

-557 AKTDFLSKEDNYAKT
+557 AKADFLGKEDNYAKT
-572 YDMVIETSVAADAD
+572 YNMKIETSVAADAD
-586 LGSLPTMTATD
+586 LGSLPTVTATD

-612 HLDVVKVAG
+612 HLDVVKTAG
-621 ATEEGWDSN
+621 AKAEGWDSN
-630 EAFGHVKVPDA
+630 EAFGHVKVPDPV
-641 KREVQDLK
+641 REVQDMK
-649 QYIKLDADTDWTLG
+649 QEIKNYDTAGEDWQPIVDDAST
-663 TTGVTG
+663 TTGHVG
-669 HRKDKVNY
+669 DKVGYRFSFKAKDSN
-677 KFAFTAKKSNSAGI
+677 TASITDASINAISVNAGI
-691 SDAEISDIKMAPDEL
+691 SV
-706 TAPTNVK
+706 PTNVK
-713 VKIITPSTTKA
+713 VTVGSTTT
-724 DTSETVDGIATPSSD
+724 DGTVVEGSTAN
-739 GETYSI
+739 TYSI
-745 KIDKSIKAGQKVEV
+745 KIDTPIKKGEAVTV
-759 TFDRTVND
+759 TFERTLNKSGLYMQLGFLKSD
-767 DATIDTTTTEHDQTG
+767 S
-782 KLTAASLST
+782 LTAKPDGHDLVPDGYLFNTAVITAS
-791 PIADKDNFNL
+791 
-801 AKLKIED
+801 
-808 QPITVTDLKQTISNT
+808 
-823 TTPANDKNDATTHVA
+823 
-838 VETSGKQNDI
+838 
-848 IQYTFTGKA
+848 
-857 GDNTDAIKDL
+857 
-867 LLSSFNM
+867 
-874 NKPNEM
+874 
-880 SYIDDLLEI
+880 
-889 TIGSEVQEKTPQVPG
+889 
-904 NGNTVKITS
+904 
-913 DLPKN
+913 
-918 TTFKVTYQMKVV
+918 
-930 NDVANTITNDA
+930 VAN
-941 KLSATNLKATP
+941 
-952 FNTTTLN
+952 
-959 TAAASNTVTIKQ
+959 
-971 FIKNR
+971 
-976 NTAGETWKGPNVTG
+976 
-990 GKAETSGV
+990 
-998 PGDTIDYKF
+998 
-1007 TIAPGAK
+1007 
-1014 NSADLLDTALKDIAM
+1014 
-1029 KESSGMTLV
+1029 
-1038 NPEGSMDNT
+1038 
-1047 KQVKVTVDGVT
+1047 
-1058 PQYISGNPISAN
+1058 
-1070 AELNDVFT
+1070 
-1078 PLTKGKGMTI
+1078 
-1088 EYSAKINDNA
+1088 
-1098 GTQDVT
+1098 
-1104 NDANF
+1104 
-1109 YASNLTGDMPATST
+1109 
-1123 VADKAHKTPANQS
+1123 
-1136 ILHIV
+1136 
-1141 RKDNVTIKQELKQD
+1141 
-1155 SATTFKT
+1155 
-1162 TETGVKGDT
+1162 
-1171 IDYRFMVTAG
+1171 
-1181 DDNSTD
+1181 
-1187 IKNIVIDNIV
+1187 
-1197 MDPAGKLDY
+1197 
-1206 QTGVTATLQGTALPA
+1206 
-1221 GDVVMSDGTTAG
+1221 
-1233 TKKITVKNVSLSKK
+1233 
-1247 QLLIVNYKMKI
+1247 
-1258 TADMDGDVNNDG
+1258 
-1270 LLTADSFTDQT
+1270 
-1281 NTVAADK
+1281 
-1288 GKFNTTVLTLKKISN
+1288 
-1303 KAKISQSIY
+1303 
-1312 LANTNSGWIGPDEP
+1312 
-1326 APNNK
+1326 
-1331 PAEATVNP
+1331 
-1339 GDAVTYK
+1339 
-1346 FSIKF
+1346 
-1351 PTTDPKNNADLLNS
+1351 
-1365 ALQDIAMN
+1365 
-1373 VPDDLEL
+1373 
-1380 ANVVGTTHKI
+1380 
-1390 QISYR
+1390 
-1395 TGTEG
+1395 
-1400 QVSEYNDTINSIK
+1400 
-1413 DIKNLDFKSP
+1413 
-1423 LSKNVTEALVYYGA
+1423 
-1437 NIMPD
+1437 
-1442 AKTQDVTNDANF
+1442 
-1454 YASNLTGDLKDTTV
+1454 
-1468 ANYQNKTKANQS
+1468 
-1480 ILHIVRKDKVTI
+1480 
-1492 SQQLKQDK
+1492 
-1500 AAETAFG
+1500 
-1507 PKASG
+1507 
-1512 TKGDTI
+1512 
-1518 DYRFKVTADK
+1518 
-1528 DNNADVKDIVIDNIV
+1528 
-1543 MDPAGKLDYL
+1543 
-1553 TGITATAGGTAVP
+1553 
-1566 TANVTMSDGTT
+1566 
-1577 AGTKK
+1577 
-1582 ITLKNVALKKSQVL
+1582 
-1596 MVNYKMKVT
+1596 
-1605 ADMDGDVNND
+1605 
-1615 GLLTANGFTDQTNTA
+1615 
-1630 AADKGKFNTTTLT
+1630 
-1643 LKKQK
+1643 

-1659 PATAIPGQAWFG
+1659 PATALPGQAWNG

-1685 GDYVTYRF
+1685 GDYVIYRF

-1698 TDSTSGKYTNDEALT
+1698 TDSTSGKYTNDAALV

-1722 NVPDDLELVSLD
+1722 NVPDDLALVSLE

-1743 TYGSTIVRSTVSDT
+1743 NYGGTIIRSAVSDT
-1757 LASLKAIA
+1757 LATLKGIA
-1765 LKTPLDT
+1765 LKSPLDV

-1781 VLVKDNA
+1781 VLIKDNA

-1831 KKEVKLEQTLKNTTT
+1831 KKEVKLEQTLKNMTT

-1860 DGYRVETTAGKGDV
+1860 DGYRVETTAGKGDI
-1874 IDYRYKVTAAA
+1874 IDYRYKVTAAD

-1891 TNMKVNTITMK
+1891 TNMKVNAITMK
-1902 KSDKLSFSDPDT
+1902 KLDKLSFSDPDT
-1914 GNDYPLVVKIS
+1914 GKDYPLIVKIS

-1933 TDANAKFSAD
+1933 TDTNAKFSAD

-1957 IATISY
+1957 MATISY
-1963 KMQVTASVDDN
+1963 QMQVTASVDDN

-1998 TSTGTENVLIA
+1998 TSAGTENALIA
-2009 GNTMNFNQTILNLK
+2009 GNTMTFNQTVLNLE
-2023 KNIGEIIIRYVDLED
+2023 KNVGEIIIRYVDLED
-2038 NDLSQPTYIATE
+2038 NDLKHPTYIASE

-2065 SERVAPKVIDG
+2065 SARVAPKIIEG
-2076 YTIHAVTESTDL
+2076 YTIHAVTEDTDL

-2148 QQAVKVTDH
+2148 PQAVKVTDH

-2166 VAQEKPFT
+2166 VTQEKPFM

-2187 FKNGSVIADVGNTT
+2187 FKNGNVIADAGNTT
-2201 PNQAMSSVDSFN
+2201 PAQAMSSIDHFE
-2213 LKSGDTV
+2213 LKTGDTV
-2220 KNLMTYTKVGLF
+2220 KNLMTYTKSGVF
-2232 QNDDPDK
+2232 QDVDLNKDK
-2239 DQSNKNNPYSDDQG
+2239 SSETNRYSDDQG
-2253 KGSWYYQFGDKKN
+2253 KGSWYYQFGNKKN
-2266 ADISIGLHVPETTK
+2266 ADISIGLHVPETTE

>member
-1 MKKRIVYSLL
+1 
-11 IIFLLMTTVVQSLG
+11 MTTVVQSLG
-25 AVLAVSATQGSD
+25 AVLATSSTQDGDDSV
-37 NSEKTSQII
+37 KTSKII
-46 DSSKAITQVS
+46 DSTKAITQVS
-56 GSSQLRSSSQSIV
+56 GSSQLRSGSQSIV

-84 KSSEKKETSKKQVKS
+84 KSSEKKASSKKQVKS
-99 VLIKPR
+99 VLIQPR
-105 AVTDTNYNYPDFSKT
+105 AITETDPYTYPDFSKT

-132 DSDGNAHTS
+132 DASGNAHTS
-141 VADASGT
+141 IVDASGT
-148 LVPDDS
+148 LKPDDS
-154 LNEIPYPNNAFPSF
+154 YNEIPYPNNAFPSF

-244 SDPDG
+244 SDPNG

-279 GINGSFQAPSGF
+279 GINGSFQAPGGF

-386 IVNSIGNNEYT
+386 IVNNIGNNEYT
-397 DRKGNF
+397 DRNGGSA
-403 DNNGGEWGDDN
+403 NNGDEWGDSN

-421 TDAWATVTFN
+421 TDAWATVTFS

-474 DDNNI
+474 DDNNV

-557 AKTDFLSKEDNYAKT
+557 AKADFLGKEDNYAKT
-572 YDMVIETSVAADAD
+572 YNMKIETSVAADAD
-586 LGSLPTMTATD
+586 LGSLPTVTATD

-612 HLDVVKVAG
+612 HLDVVKTAG
-621 ATEEGWDSN
+621 AKAEGWDSN
-630 EAFGHVKVPDA
+630 EAFGHVKVPDPV
-641 KREVQDLK
+641 REVQDMK
-649 QYIKLDADTDWTLG
+649 QEIKNYDTAGEDWQPIVDDAST
-663 TTGVTG
+663 TTGHVG
-669 HRKDKVNY
+669 DKVGYRFSFKAKDSN
-677 KFAFTAKKSNSAGI
+677 TASITDASINAISVNAGI
-691 SDAEISDIKMAPDEL
+691 SV
-706 TAPTNVK
+706 PTNVK
-713 VKIITPSTTKA
+713 VTVGSTTT
-724 DTSETVDGIATPSSD
+724 DGTVVEGSTAN
-739 GETYSI
+739 TYSI
-745 KIDKSIKAGQKVEV
+745 KIDTPIKKGEAVTVMFERTLNKSGLYMQLGFLKS
-759 TFDRTVND
+759 DS
-767 DATIDTTTTEHDQTG
+767 
-782 KLTAASLST
+782 LTAKPDGHDLVPDGYLFNTAVITAS
-791 PIADKDNFNL
+791 
-801 AKLKIED
+801 
-808 QPITVTDLKQTISNT
+808 
-823 TTPANDKNDATTHVA
+823 
-838 VETSGKQNDI
+838 
-848 IQYTFTGKA
+848 
-857 GDNTDAIKDL
+857 
-867 LLSSFNM
+867 
-874 NKPNEM
+874 
-880 SYIDDLLEI
+880 
-889 TIGSEVQEKTPQVPG
+889 
-904 NGNTVKITS
+904 
-913 DLPKN
+913 
-918 TTFKVTYQMKVV
+918 
-930 NDVANTITNDA
+930 VAN
-941 KLSATNLKATP
+941 
-952 FNTTTLN
+952 
-959 TAAASNTVTIKQ
+959 
-971 FIKNR
+971 
-976 NTAGETWKGPNVTG
+976 
-990 GKAETSGV
+990 
-998 PGDTIDYKF
+998 
-1007 TIAPGAK
+1007 
-1014 NSADLLDTALKDIAM
+1014 
-1029 KESSGMTLV
+1029 
-1038 NPEGSMDNT
+1038 
-1047 KQVKVTVDGVT
+1047 
-1058 PQYISGNPISAN
+1058 
-1070 AELNDVFT
+1070 
-1078 PLTKGKGMTI
+1078 
-1088 EYSAKINDNA
+1088 
-1098 GTQDVT
+1098 
-1104 NDANF
+1104 
-1109 YASNLTGDMPATST
+1109 
-1123 VADKAHKTPANQS
+1123 
-1136 ILHIV
+1136 
-1141 RKDNVTIKQELKQD
+1141 
-1155 SATTFKT
+1155 
-1162 TETGVKGDT
+1162 
-1171 IDYRFMVTAG
+1171 
-1181 DDNSTD
+1181 
-1187 IKNIVIDNIV
+1187 
-1197 MDPAGKLDY
+1197 
-1206 QTGVTATLQGTALPA
+1206 
-1221 GDVVMSDGTTAG
+1221 
-1233 TKKITVKNVSLSKK
+1233 
-1247 QLLIVNYKMKI
+1247 
-1258 TADMDGDVNNDG
+1258 
-1270 LLTADSFTDQT
+1270 
-1281 NTVAADK
+1281 
-1288 GKFNTTVLTLKKISN
+1288 
-1303 KAKISQSIY
+1303 
-1312 LANTNSGWIGPDEP
+1312 
-1326 APNNK
+1326 
-1331 PAEATVNP
+1331 
-1339 GDAVTYK
+1339 
-1346 FSIKF
+1346 
-1351 PTTDPKNNADLLNS
+1351 
-1365 ALQDIAMN
+1365 
-1373 VPDDLEL
+1373 
-1380 ANVVGTTHKI
+1380 
-1390 QISYR
+1390 
-1395 TGTEG
+1395 
-1400 QVSEYNDTINSIK
+1400 
-1413 DIKNLDFKSP
+1413 
-1423 LSKNVTEALVYYGA
+1423 
-1437 NIMPD
+1437 
-1442 AKTQDVTNDANF
+1442 
-1454 YASNLTGDLKDTTV
+1454 
-1468 ANYQNKTKANQS
+1468 
-1480 ILHIVRKDKVTI
+1480 
-1492 SQQLKQDK
+1492 
-1500 AAETAFG
+1500 
-1507 PKASG
+1507 
-1512 TKGDTI
+1512 
-1518 DYRFKVTADK
+1518 
-1528 DNNADVKDIVIDNIV
+1528 
-1543 MDPAGKLDYL
+1543 
-1553 TGITATAGGTAVP
+1553 
-1566 TANVTMSDGTT
+1566 
-1577 AGTKK
+1577 
-1582 ITLKNVALKKSQVL
+1582 
-1596 MVNYKMKVT
+1596 
-1605 ADMDGDVNND
+1605 
-1615 GLLTANGFTDQTNTA
+1615 
-1630 AADKGKFNTTTLT
+1630 
-1643 LKKQK
+1643 

-1659 PATAIPGQAWFG
+1659 PATALPGQAWNG

-1685 GDYVTYRF
+1685 GDYVIYRF

-1698 TDSTSGKYTNDEALT
+1698 TDSTSGKYTNDAALV

-1722 NVPDDLELVSLD
+1722 NVPDDLALVSLE

-1743 TYGSTIVRSTVSDT
+1743 NYGGTIIRSAVSDT
-1757 LASLKAIA
+1757 LATLKGIA
-1765 LKTPLDT
+1765 LKSPLDV

-1781 VLVKDNA
+1781 VLIKDNA

-1831 KKEVKLEQTLKNTTT
+1831 KKEVKLEQTLKNMTT

-1860 DGYRVETTAGKGDV
+1860 DGYRVETTAGKD
-1874 IDYRYKVTAAA
+1874 

-1891 TNMKVNTITMK
+1891 TNMKVNAITMK

-1914 GNDYPLVVKIS
+1914 GKDYPLIVKIS

-1933 TDANAKFSAD
+1933 TDTNAKFSAD

-1957 IATISY
+1957 MATISY
-1963 KMQVTASVDDN
+1963 QMQVTASVDDN

-1998 TSTGTENVLIA
+1998 TSAGTENALIA
-2009 GNTMNFNQTILNLK
+2009 GNTMTFNQTVLNLE
-2023 KNIGEIIIRYVDLED
+2023 KNVGEIIIRYVDLED
-2038 NDLSQPTYIATE
+2038 NDLKHPTYIASE

-2065 SERVAPKVIDG
+2065 SARVAPKIIEG
-2076 YTIHAVTESTDL
+2076 YTIHAVTEDTDL

-2136 TDSTYYLEDRKT
+2136 TDSTYYLEDCKT
-2148 QQAVKVTDH
+2148 PQAVKVTDH

-2166 VAQEKPFT
+2166 VTQEKPFM

-2187 FKNGSVIADVGNTT
+2187 FKNGNVIADAGNTT
-2201 PNQAMSSVDSFN
+2201 PAQAMSSIDHFE
-2213 LKSGDTV
+2213 LKTGDTV
-2220 KNLMTYTKVGLF
+2220 KNLMTYTKSGVF
-2232 QNDDPDK
+2232 QDVDLNKDK
-2239 DQSNKNNPYSDDQG
+2239 SSETNRYSDDQG
-2253 KGSWYYQFGDKKN
+2253 KGSWYYQFGNKKN
-2266 ADISIGLHVPETTK
+2266 ADISIGLHVPETTE

>member
-1 MKKRIVYSLL
+1 MKKRIIYSLL

-25 AVLAVSATQGSD
+25 AVLATSSTQDGDDSV
-37 NSEKTSQII
+37 KTSKII
-46 DSSKAITQVS
+46 DSTKAITQVS

-84 KSSEKKETSKKQVKS
+84 KSSEKKASSKKQVKS
-99 VLIKPR
+99 VLIQPR
-105 AVTDTNYNYPDFSKT
+105 AITETDPYTYPDFSKT

-132 DSDGNAHTS
+132 DASGNAHTS
-141 VADASGT
+141 IADASGT
-148 LVPDDS
+148 LKPDDS
-154 LNEIPYPNNAFPSF
+154 YNEIPYPNNAFPSF

-244 SDPDG
+244 SDPNG

-279 GINGSFQAPSGF
+279 GINGSFQAPGGF

-386 IVNSIGNNEYT
+386 IVNNIGNNEYT
-397 DRKGNF
+397 DRNGGSA
-403 DNNGGEWGDDN
+403 NNGDEWGDSN

-421 TDAWATVTFN
+421 TDAWATVTFS

-487 PYRGSTIKNPQHGTA
+487 PYRGSIIKNPQHGTA

-557 AKTDFLSKEDNYAKT
+557 AKADFLGKEDNYAKT
-572 YDMVIETSVAADAD
+572 YNMKIETSVAADAD
-586 LGSLPTMTATD
+586 LGSLPTVTATD

-612 HLDVVKVAG
+612 HLDVVKTAG
-621 ATEEGWDSN
+621 AKAEGWDSN
-630 EAFGHVKVPDA
+630 EAFGHVKVPDPV
-641 KREVQDLK
+641 REVQDMK
-649 QYIKLDADTDWTLG
+649 QEIKNYDTAGEDWQPIVDDAST
-663 TTGVTG
+663 TTGHVG
-669 HRKDKVNY
+669 DKVGYRFSFKAKDSN
-677 KFAFTAKKSNSAGI
+677 TASITDASINAISVNAGI
-691 SDAEISDIKMAPDEL
+691 SV
-706 TAPTNVK
+706 PTNVK
-713 VKIITPSTTKA
+713 VTVGSTTT
-724 DTSETVDGIATPSSD
+724 DGTVVEDSTAN
-739 GETYSI
+739 TYSI
-745 KIDKSIKAGQKVEV
+745 KIDTPIKKGEAVTV
-759 TFDRTVND
+759 TFERTLNKSGLYMQLGFLKSD
-767 DATIDTTTTEHDQTG
+767 S
-782 KLTAASLST
+782 LTAKPDGHDLVPDGYLFNTAVITAS
-791 PIADKDNFNL
+791 
-801 AKLKIED
+801 
-808 QPITVTDLKQTISNT
+808 
-823 TTPANDKNDATTHVA
+823 
-838 VETSGKQNDI
+838 
-848 IQYTFTGKA
+848 
-857 GDNTDAIKDL
+857 
-867 LLSSFNM
+867 
-874 NKPNEM
+874 
-880 SYIDDLLEI
+880 
-889 TIGSEVQEKTPQVPG
+889 
-904 NGNTVKITS
+904 
-913 DLPKN
+913 
-918 TTFKVTYQMKVV
+918 
-930 NDVANTITNDA
+930 VAN
-941 KLSATNLKATP
+941 
-952 FNTTTLN
+952 
-959 TAAASNTVTIKQ
+959 
-971 FIKNR
+971 
-976 NTAGETWKGPNVTG
+976 
-990 GKAETSGV
+990 
-998 PGDTIDYKF
+998 
-1007 TIAPGAK
+1007 
-1014 NSADLLDTALKDIAM
+1014 
-1029 KESSGMTLV
+1029 
-1038 NPEGSMDNT
+1038 
-1047 KQVKVTVDGVT
+1047 
-1058 PQYISGNPISAN
+1058 
-1070 AELNDVFT
+1070 
-1078 PLTKGKGMTI
+1078 
-1088 EYSAKINDNA
+1088 
-1098 GTQDVT
+1098 
-1104 NDANF
+1104 
-1109 YASNLTGDMPATST
+1109 
-1123 VADKAHKTPANQS
+1123 
-1136 ILHIV
+1136 
-1141 RKDNVTIKQELKQD
+1141 
-1155 SATTFKT
+1155 
-1162 TETGVKGDT
+1162 
-1171 IDYRFMVTAG
+1171 
-1181 DDNSTD
+1181 
-1187 IKNIVIDNIV
+1187 
-1197 MDPAGKLDY
+1197 
-1206 QTGVTATLQGTALPA
+1206 
-1221 GDVVMSDGTTAG
+1221 
-1233 TKKITVKNVSLSKK
+1233 
-1247 QLLIVNYKMKI
+1247 
-1258 TADMDGDVNNDG
+1258 
-1270 LLTADSFTDQT
+1270 
-1281 NTVAADK
+1281 
-1288 GKFNTTVLTLKKISN
+1288 
-1303 KAKISQSIY
+1303 
-1312 LANTNSGWIGPDEP
+1312 
-1326 APNNK
+1326 
-1331 PAEATVNP
+1331 
-1339 GDAVTYK
+1339 
-1346 FSIKF
+1346 
-1351 PTTDPKNNADLLNS
+1351 
-1365 ALQDIAMN
+1365 
-1373 VPDDLEL
+1373 
-1380 ANVVGTTHKI
+1380 
-1390 QISYR
+1390 
-1395 TGTEG
+1395 
-1400 QVSEYNDTINSIK
+1400 
-1413 DIKNLDFKSP
+1413 
-1423 LSKNVTEALVYYGA
+1423 
-1437 NIMPD
+1437 
-1442 AKTQDVTNDANF
+1442 
-1454 YASNLTGDLKDTTV
+1454 
-1468 ANYQNKTKANQS
+1468 
-1480 ILHIVRKDKVTI
+1480 
-1492 SQQLKQDK
+1492 
-1500 AAETAFG
+1500 
-1507 PKASG
+1507 
-1512 TKGDTI
+1512 
-1518 DYRFKVTADK
+1518 
-1528 DNNADVKDIVIDNIV
+1528 
-1543 MDPAGKLDYL
+1543 
-1553 TGITATAGGTAVP
+1553 
-1566 TANVTMSDGTT
+1566 
-1577 AGTKK
+1577 
-1582 ITLKNVALKKSQVL
+1582 
-1596 MVNYKMKVT
+1596 
-1605 ADMDGDVNND
+1605 
-1615 GLLTANGFTDQTNTA
+1615 
-1630 AADKGKFNTTTLT
+1630 
-1643 LKKQK
+1643 

-1659 PATAIPGQAWFG
+1659 PATALPGQAWNG

-1685 GDYVTYRF
+1685 GDYVIYRF

-1698 TDSTSGKYTNDEALT
+1698 TDSTSGKYTNDAALV

-1722 NVPDDLELVSLD
+1722 NVPDDLALVSLE

-1743 TYGSTIVRSTVSDT
+1743 SYGGTIIRSAVSDT
-1757 LASLKAIA
+1757 LATLKGIA
-1765 LKTPLDT
+1765 LKSPLDV

-1781 VLVKDNA
+1781 VLIKDNA

-1831 KKEVKLEQTLKNTTT
+1831 KKEVKLEQTLKNMTT

-1860 DGYRVETTAGKGDV
+1860 DGYRVETTAGKGDI
-1874 IDYRYKVTAAA
+1874 IDYRYKVTAAD

-1891 TNMKVNTITMK
+1891 TNMKVNAITMK

-1914 GNDYPLVVKIS
+1914 GKDYPLIVKIS

-1933 TDANAKFSAD
+1933 TDTNAKFSAD

-1957 IATISY
+1957 MATISY
-1963 KMQVTASVDDN
+1963 QMQVTASVDDN

-1998 TSTGTENVLIA
+1998 TSTGTENALIA
-2009 GNTMNFNQTILNLK
+2009 GNTMTFNQTVLNLK
-2023 KNIGEIIIRYVDLED
+2023 KNVGEIIIRYVDLED
-2038 NDLSQPTYIATE
+2038 NDLKHPTYIASE

-2065 SERVAPKVIDG
+2065 SARVAPKIIEG
-2076 YTIHAVTESTDL
+2076 YTIHAVTEDTDL

-2148 QQAVKVTDH
+2148 PQAVKVTDH

-2166 VAQEKPFT
+2166 VTQEKPFM

-2187 FKNGSVIADVGNTT
+2187 FKNGNVIADASNTT
-2201 PNQAMSSVDSFN
+2201 PAQAMSSIDHFE
-2213 LKSGDTV
+2213 LKTGDTV
-2220 KNLMTYTKVGLF
+2220 KNLMTYTKSGVF
-2232 QNDDPDK
+2232 QDVDLNKDK
-2239 DQSNKNNPYSDDQG
+2239 SSETNRYSDDQG

-2266 ADISIGLHVPETTK
+2266 ADISIGLHVPETTE

>member
-1 MKKRIVYSLL
+1 
-11 IIFLLMTTVVQSLG
+11 MTTVVQSLG
-25 AVLAVSATQGSD
+25 AVLATSSTQDGDDSV
-37 NSEKTSQII
+37 KTSKII
-46 DSSKAITQVS
+46 DSTKAITQVS
-56 GSSQLRSSSQSIV
+56 GSSQLRSGSQSIV

-84 KSSEKKETSKKQVKS
+84 KSSEKKASSKKQVKS
-99 VLIKPR
+99 VLIQPR
-105 AVTDTNYNYPDFSKT
+105 AITETDPYTYPDFSKT

-132 DSDGNAHTS
+132 DASGNAHTS
-141 VADASGT
+141 IVDASGT
-148 LVPDDS
+148 LKPDDS
-154 LNEIPYPNNAFPSF
+154 YNEIPYPNNAFPSF

-244 SDPDG
+244 SDPNG

-279 GINGSFQAPSGF
+279 GINGSFQAPGGF

-386 IVNSIGNNEYT
+386 IVNNIGNNEYT
-397 DRKGNF
+397 DRNGGSA
-403 DNNGGEWGDDN
+403 NNGDEWGDSN
-414 EVINPDN
+414 EVINPNN
-421 TDAWATVTFN
+421 TDAWATVTFS

-474 DDNNI
+474 DDNNV

-557 AKTDFLSKEDNYAKT
+557 AKADFLGKEDNYAKT
-572 YDMVIETSVAADAD
+572 YNMKIETSVAADAD
-586 LGSLPTMTATD
+586 LGSLPTVTATD

-612 HLDVVKVAG
+612 HLDVVKTAG
-621 ATEEGWDSN
+621 AKAEGWDSN
-630 EAFGHVKVPDA
+630 EAFGHVKVPDPV
-641 KREVQDLK
+641 REVQDMK
-649 QYIKLDADTDWTLG
+649 QEIKNYDTAGEDWQPIVDDAST
-663 TTGVTG
+663 TTGHVG
-669 HRKDKVNY
+669 DKVGYRFSFKAKDSN
-677 KFAFTAKKSNSAGI
+677 TASITDASINAISVNAGI
-691 SDAEISDIKMAPDEL
+691 SV
-706 TAPTNVK
+706 PTNVK
-713 VKIITPSTTKA
+713 VTVGSTTT
-724 DTSETVDGIATPSSD
+724 DGTVVEGSTAN
-739 GETYSI
+739 TYSI
-745 KIDKSIKAGQKVEV
+745 KIDTPIKKGEAVTVMFERTLNKSGLYMQLGFLKS
-759 TFDRTVND
+759 DS
-767 DATIDTTTTEHDQTG
+767 
-782 KLTAASLST
+782 LTAKPDGHDLVPDGYLFNTAVITAS
-791 PIADKDNFNL
+791 
-801 AKLKIED
+801 
-808 QPITVTDLKQTISNT
+808 
-823 TTPANDKNDATTHVA
+823 
-838 VETSGKQNDI
+838 
-848 IQYTFTGKA
+848 
-857 GDNTDAIKDL
+857 
-867 LLSSFNM
+867 
-874 NKPNEM
+874 
-880 SYIDDLLEI
+880 
-889 TIGSEVQEKTPQVPG
+889 
-904 NGNTVKITS
+904 
-913 DLPKN
+913 
-918 TTFKVTYQMKVV
+918 
-930 NDVANTITNDA
+930 VAN
-941 KLSATNLKATP
+941 
-952 FNTTTLN
+952 
-959 TAAASNTVTIKQ
+959 
-971 FIKNR
+971 
-976 NTAGETWKGPNVTG
+976 
-990 GKAETSGV
+990 
-998 PGDTIDYKF
+998 
-1007 TIAPGAK
+1007 
-1014 NSADLLDTALKDIAM
+1014 
-1029 KESSGMTLV
+1029 
-1038 NPEGSMDNT
+1038 
-1047 KQVKVTVDGVT
+1047 
-1058 PQYISGNPISAN
+1058 
-1070 AELNDVFT
+1070 
-1078 PLTKGKGMTI
+1078 
-1088 EYSAKINDNA
+1088 
-1098 GTQDVT
+1098 
-1104 NDANF
+1104 
-1109 YASNLTGDMPATST
+1109 
-1123 VADKAHKTPANQS
+1123 
-1136 ILHIV
+1136 
-1141 RKDNVTIKQELKQD
+1141 
-1155 SATTFKT
+1155 
-1162 TETGVKGDT
+1162 
-1171 IDYRFMVTAG
+1171 
-1181 DDNSTD
+1181 
-1187 IKNIVIDNIV
+1187 
-1197 MDPAGKLDY
+1197 
-1206 QTGVTATLQGTALPA
+1206 
-1221 GDVVMSDGTTAG
+1221 
-1233 TKKITVKNVSLSKK
+1233 
-1247 QLLIVNYKMKI
+1247 
-1258 TADMDGDVNNDG
+1258 
-1270 LLTADSFTDQT
+1270 
-1281 NTVAADK
+1281 
-1288 GKFNTTVLTLKKISN
+1288 
-1303 KAKISQSIY
+1303 
-1312 LANTNSGWIGPDEP
+1312 
-1326 APNNK
+1326 
-1331 PAEATVNP
+1331 
-1339 GDAVTYK
+1339 
-1346 FSIKF
+1346 
-1351 PTTDPKNNADLLNS
+1351 
-1365 ALQDIAMN
+1365 
-1373 VPDDLEL
+1373 
-1380 ANVVGTTHKI
+1380 
-1390 QISYR
+1390 
-1395 TGTEG
+1395 
-1400 QVSEYNDTINSIK
+1400 
-1413 DIKNLDFKSP
+1413 
-1423 LSKNVTEALVYYGA
+1423 
-1437 NIMPD
+1437 
-1442 AKTQDVTNDANF
+1442 
-1454 YASNLTGDLKDTTV
+1454 
-1468 ANYQNKTKANQS
+1468 
-1480 ILHIVRKDKVTI
+1480 
-1492 SQQLKQDK
+1492 
-1500 AAETAFG
+1500 
-1507 PKASG
+1507 
-1512 TKGDTI
+1512 
-1518 DYRFKVTADK
+1518 
-1528 DNNADVKDIVIDNIV
+1528 
-1543 MDPAGKLDYL
+1543 
-1553 TGITATAGGTAVP
+1553 
-1566 TANVTMSDGTT
+1566 
-1577 AGTKK
+1577 
-1582 ITLKNVALKKSQVL
+1582 
-1596 MVNYKMKVT
+1596 
-1605 ADMDGDVNND
+1605 
-1615 GLLTANGFTDQTNTA
+1615 
-1630 AADKGKFNTTTLT
+1630 
-1643 LKKQK
+1643 

-1659 PATAIPGQAWFG
+1659 PATALPGQAWNG

-1685 GDYVTYRF
+1685 GDYVIYRF

-1698 TDSTSGKYTNDEALT
+1698 TDSTSGKYTNDAALV

-1722 NVPDDLELVSLD
+1722 NVPDDLALVSLE

-1743 TYGSTIVRSTVSDT
+1743 NYGGTIIRSAVSDT
-1757 LASLKAIA
+1757 LATLKGIA
-1765 LKTPLDT
+1765 LKSPLDV

-1781 VLVKDNA
+1781 VLIKDNA

-1831 KKEVKLEQTLKNTTT
+1831 KKEVKLEQTLKNMTT

-1860 DGYRVETTAGKGDV
+1860 DGYRVETTAGKGDI
-1874 IDYRYKVTAAA
+1874 IDYRYKVTAAD

-1891 TNMKVNTITMK
+1891 TNMKVNAITMK

-1914 GNDYPLVVKIS
+1914 GKDYPLIVKIS

-1933 TDANAKFSAD
+1933 TDTNAKFSAD

-1957 IATISY
+1957 MATISY
-1963 KMQVTASVDDN
+1963 QMQVTASVDDN

-1998 TSTGTENVLIA
+1998 TSAGTENALIA
-2009 GNTMNFNQTILNLK
+2009 GNTMTFNQTVLNLE
-2023 KNIGEIIIRYVDLED
+2023 KNVGEIIIRYVDLED
-2038 NDLSQPTYIATE
+2038 NDLKHPTYIASE

-2065 SERVAPKVIDG
+2065 SARVAPKIIEG
-2076 YTIHAVTESTDL
+2076 YTIHAVTEDTDL

-2148 QQAVKVTDH
+2148 PQAVKVTDH

-2166 VAQEKPFT
+2166 VTQEKPFM

-2187 FKNGSVIADVGNTT
+2187 FKNGNVIADAGNTT
-2201 PNQAMSSVDSFN
+2201 PAQAMSSIDHFE
-2213 LKSGDTV
+2213 LKTGDTV
-2220 KNLMTYTKVGLF
+2220 KNLMTYTKSGVF
-2232 QNDDPDK
+2232 QDVDLNKDK
-2239 DQSNKNNPYSDDQG
+2239 SSETNRYSDDQG
-2253 KGSWYYQFGDKKN
+2253 KGSWYYQFGNKKN
-2266 ADISIGLHVPETTK
+2266 ADISIGLHVPETTE

>member
-1 MKKRIVYSLL
+1 
-11 IIFLLMTTVVQSLG
+11 MTTVVQSLG
-25 AVLAVSATQGSD
+25 AVLATSSTQDGDDSV
-37 NSEKTSQII
+37 KTSKII
-46 DSSKAITQVS
+46 DSTKAITQVS
-56 GSSQLRSSSQSIV
+56 GSSQLRSGSQSIV

-84 KSSEKKETSKKQVKS
+84 KSSEKKASSKKQVKS
-99 VLIKPR
+99 VLIQPR
-105 AVTDTNYNYPDFSKT
+105 AITETDPYTYPDFSKT

-132 DSDGNAHTS
+132 DASGNAHTS
-141 VADASGT
+141 IVDASGT
-148 LVPDDS
+148 LKPDDS
-154 LNEIPYPNNAFPSF
+154 YNEIPYPNNAFPSF

-244 SDPDG
+244 SDPNG

-279 GINGSFQAPSGF
+279 GINGSFQAPGGF

-386 IVNSIGNNEYT
+386 IVNNIGNNEYT
-397 DRKGNF
+397 DRNGGSA
-403 DNNGGEWGDDN
+403 NNGDEWGDSN

-421 TDAWATVTFN
+421 TDAWATVTFS

-474 DDNNI
+474 DDNNV

-557 AKTDFLSKEDNYAKT
+557 AKADFLGKEDNYAKT
-572 YDMVIETSVAADAD
+572 YNMKIETSVAADAD
-586 LGSLPTMTATD
+586 LGSLPTVTATD

-612 HLDVVKVAG
+612 HLDVVKTAG
-621 ATEEGWDSN
+621 AKAEGWDSN
-630 EAFGHVKVPDA
+630 EAFGHVKVPDPV
-641 KREVQDLK
+641 REVQDMK
-649 QYIKLDADTDWTLG
+649 QEIKNYDTAGEDWQPIVDDAST
-663 TTGVTG
+663 TTGHVG
-669 HRKDKVNY
+669 DKVGYRFSFKAKDSN
-677 KFAFTAKKSNSAGI
+677 TASITDASINAISVNAGI
-691 SDAEISDIKMAPDEL
+691 SV
-706 TAPTNVK
+706 PTNVK
-713 VKIITPSTTKA
+713 VTVGSTTT
-724 DTSETVDGIATPSSD
+724 DGTVVEGSTAN
-739 GETYSI
+739 TYSI
-745 KIDKSIKAGQKVEV
+745 KIDTPIKKGEAVTV
-759 TFDRTVND
+759 TFERTLNKSGLYMQLGFLKSD
-767 DATIDTTTTEHDQTG
+767 S
-782 KLTAASLST
+782 LTAKPDGHDLVPDGYLFNTAVITAS
-791 PIADKDNFNL
+791 
-801 AKLKIED
+801 
-808 QPITVTDLKQTISNT
+808 
-823 TTPANDKNDATTHVA
+823 
-838 VETSGKQNDI
+838 
-848 IQYTFTGKA
+848 
-857 GDNTDAIKDL
+857 
-867 LLSSFNM
+867 
-874 NKPNEM
+874 
-880 SYIDDLLEI
+880 
-889 TIGSEVQEKTPQVPG
+889 
-904 NGNTVKITS
+904 
-913 DLPKN
+913 
-918 TTFKVTYQMKVV
+918 
-930 NDVANTITNDA
+930 VAN
-941 KLSATNLKATP
+941 
-952 FNTTTLN
+952 
-959 TAAASNTVTIKQ
+959 
-971 FIKNR
+971 
-976 NTAGETWKGPNVTG
+976 
-990 GKAETSGV
+990 
-998 PGDTIDYKF
+998 
-1007 TIAPGAK
+1007 
-1014 NSADLLDTALKDIAM
+1014 
-1029 KESSGMTLV
+1029 
-1038 NPEGSMDNT
+1038 
-1047 KQVKVTVDGVT
+1047 
-1058 PQYISGNPISAN
+1058 
-1070 AELNDVFT
+1070 
-1078 PLTKGKGMTI
+1078 
-1088 EYSAKINDNA
+1088 
-1098 GTQDVT
+1098 
-1104 NDANF
+1104 
-1109 YASNLTGDMPATST
+1109 
-1123 VADKAHKTPANQS
+1123 
-1136 ILHIV
+1136 
-1141 RKDNVTIKQELKQD
+1141 
-1155 SATTFKT
+1155 
-1162 TETGVKGDT
+1162 
-1171 IDYRFMVTAG
+1171 
-1181 DDNSTD
+1181 
-1187 IKNIVIDNIV
+1187 
-1197 MDPAGKLDY
+1197 
-1206 QTGVTATLQGTALPA
+1206 
-1221 GDVVMSDGTTAG
+1221 
-1233 TKKITVKNVSLSKK
+1233 
-1247 QLLIVNYKMKI
+1247 
-1258 TADMDGDVNNDG
+1258 
-1270 LLTADSFTDQT
+1270 
-1281 NTVAADK
+1281 
-1288 GKFNTTVLTLKKISN
+1288 
-1303 KAKISQSIY
+1303 
-1312 LANTNSGWIGPDEP
+1312 
-1326 APNNK
+1326 
-1331 PAEATVNP
+1331 
-1339 GDAVTYK
+1339 
-1346 FSIKF
+1346 
-1351 PTTDPKNNADLLNS
+1351 
-1365 ALQDIAMN
+1365 
-1373 VPDDLEL
+1373 
-1380 ANVVGTTHKI
+1380 
-1390 QISYR
+1390 
-1395 TGTEG
+1395 
-1400 QVSEYNDTINSIK
+1400 
-1413 DIKNLDFKSP
+1413 
-1423 LSKNVTEALVYYGA
+1423 
-1437 NIMPD
+1437 
-1442 AKTQDVTNDANF
+1442 
-1454 YASNLTGDLKDTTV
+1454 
-1468 ANYQNKTKANQS
+1468 
-1480 ILHIVRKDKVTI
+1480 
-1492 SQQLKQDK
+1492 
-1500 AAETAFG
+1500 
-1507 PKASG
+1507 
-1512 TKGDTI
+1512 
-1518 DYRFKVTADK
+1518 
-1528 DNNADVKDIVIDNIV
+1528 
-1543 MDPAGKLDYL
+1543 
-1553 TGITATAGGTAVP
+1553 
-1566 TANVTMSDGTT
+1566 
-1577 AGTKK
+1577 
-1582 ITLKNVALKKSQVL
+1582 
-1596 MVNYKMKVT
+1596 
-1605 ADMDGDVNND
+1605 
-1615 GLLTANGFTDQTNTA
+1615 
-1630 AADKGKFNTTTLT
+1630 
-1643 LKKQK
+1643 

-1659 PATAIPGQAWFG
+1659 PATALPGQAWNG

-1685 GDYVTYRF
+1685 GDYVIYRF

-1698 TDSTSGKYTNDEALT
+1698 TDSTSGKYTNDAALV

-1722 NVPDDLELVSLD
+1722 NVPDDLALVSLE

-1743 TYGSTIVRSTVSDT
+1743 NYGGTIIRSAVSDT
-1757 LASLKAIA
+1757 LATLKGIA
-1765 LKTPLDT
+1765 LKSPLDV

-1781 VLVKDNA
+1781 VLIKDNA

-1831 KKEVKLEQTLKNTTT
+1831 KKEVKLEQTLKNMTT

-1860 DGYRVETTAGKGDV
+1860 DGYRVETTAGKGDI
-1874 IDYRYKVTAAA
+1874 IDYRYKVTAAD

-1891 TNMKVNTITMK
+1891 TNMKVNAITMK

-1914 GNDYPLVVKIS
+1914 GKDYPLIVKIS

-1933 TDANAKFSAD
+1933 TDTNAKFSAD

-1957 IATISY
+1957 MATISY
-1963 KMQVTASVDDN
+1963 QMQVTASVDDN

-1998 TSTGTENVLIA
+1998 TSAGTENALIA
-2009 GNTMNFNQTILNLK
+2009 GNTMTFNQTVLNLE
-2023 KNIGEIIIRYVDLED
+2023 KNVGEIIIRYVDLED
-2038 NDLSQPTYIATE
+2038 NDLKHPTYIASE

-2065 SERVAPKVIDG
+2065 SARVAPKIIEG
-2076 YTIHAVTESTDL
+2076 YTIHAVTEDTDL

-2148 QQAVKVTDH
+2148 PQAVKVTDH

-2166 VAQEKPFT
+2166 VTQEKPFM

-2187 FKNGSVIADVGNTT
+2187 FKNGNVIADAGNTT
-2201 PNQAMSSVDSFN
+2201 PAQAMSSIDHFE
-2213 LKSGDTV
+2213 LKTGDTV
-2220 KNLMTYTKVGLF
+2220 KNLMTYTKSGVF
-2232 QNDDPDK
+2232 QDVDLNKDK
-2239 DQSNKNNPYSDDQG
+2239 SSETNRYSDDQG
-2253 KGSWYYQFGDKKN
+2253 KGSWYYQFGNKKN
-2266 ADISIGLHVPETTK
+2266 ADISIGLHVPETTE

>member
-1 MKKRIVYSLL
+1 
-11 IIFLLMTTVVQSLG
+11 MTTVVQSLG
-25 AVLAVSATQGSD
+25 AVLATSSTQDGDDSV
-37 NSEKTSQII
+37 KTSKII
-46 DSSKAITQVS
+46 DSTKAITQVS
-56 GSSQLRSSSQSIV
+56 GSSQLRSGSQSIV

-84 KSSEKKETSKKQVKS
+84 KSSEKKASSKKQVKS
-99 VLIKPR
+99 ILIQPR
-105 AVTDTNYNYPDFSKT
+105 AITETDPYTYPDFSKT

-132 DSDGNAHTS
+132 DASGNAHTS
-141 VADASGT
+141 IVDASGT
-148 LVPDDS
+148 LKPDDS
-154 LNEIPYPNNAFPSF
+154 YNEIPYPNNAFPSF

-244 SDPDG
+244 SDPNG

-279 GINGSFQAPSGF
+279 GINGSFQAPGGF

-386 IVNSIGNNEYT
+386 IVNNIGNNEYT
-397 DRKGNF
+397 DRNGGSA
-403 DNNGGEWGDDN
+403 NNGDEWGDSN

-421 TDAWATVTFN
+421 TDAWATVTFS

-474 DDNNI
+474 DDNNV

-557 AKTDFLSKEDNYAKT
+557 AKADFLGKEDNYAKT
-572 YDMVIETSVAADAD
+572 YNMKIETSVAADAD
-586 LGSLPTMTATD
+586 LGSLPTVTATD

-612 HLDVVKVAG
+612 HLDVVKTAG
-621 ATEEGWDSN
+621 AKAEGWDSN
-630 EAFGHVKVPDA
+630 EAFGHVKVPDPV
-641 KREVQDLK
+641 REVQDMK
-649 QYIKLDADTDWTLG
+649 QEIKNYDTAGEDWQPIVDDAST
-663 TTGVTG
+663 TTGHVG
-669 HRKDKVNY
+669 DKVGYRFSFKAKDSN
-677 KFAFTAKKSNSAGI
+677 TASITDASINAISVNAGI
-691 SDAEISDIKMAPDEL
+691 SV
-706 TAPTNVK
+706 PTNVK
-713 VKIITPSTTKA
+713 VTVGSTTT
-724 DTSETVDGIATPSSD
+724 DGTVVEGSTAN
-739 GETYSI
+739 TYSI
-745 KIDKSIKAGQKVEV
+745 KIDTPIKKGEAVTVMFERTLNKSGLYMQLGFLKS
-759 TFDRTVND
+759 DS
-767 DATIDTTTTEHDQTG
+767 
-782 KLTAASLST
+782 LTAKPDGHDLVPDGYLFNTAVITAS
-791 PIADKDNFNL
+791 
-801 AKLKIED
+801 
-808 QPITVTDLKQTISNT
+808 
-823 TTPANDKNDATTHVA
+823 
-838 VETSGKQNDI
+838 
-848 IQYTFTGKA
+848 
-857 GDNTDAIKDL
+857 
-867 LLSSFNM
+867 
-874 NKPNEM
+874 
-880 SYIDDLLEI
+880 
-889 TIGSEVQEKTPQVPG
+889 
-904 NGNTVKITS
+904 
-913 DLPKN
+913 
-918 TTFKVTYQMKVV
+918 
-930 NDVANTITNDA
+930 VAN
-941 KLSATNLKATP
+941 
-952 FNTTTLN
+952 
-959 TAAASNTVTIKQ
+959 
-971 FIKNR
+971 
-976 NTAGETWKGPNVTG
+976 
-990 GKAETSGV
+990 
-998 PGDTIDYKF
+998 
-1007 TIAPGAK
+1007 
-1014 NSADLLDTALKDIAM
+1014 
-1029 KESSGMTLV
+1029 
-1038 NPEGSMDNT
+1038 
-1047 KQVKVTVDGVT
+1047 
-1058 PQYISGNPISAN
+1058 
-1070 AELNDVFT
+1070 
-1078 PLTKGKGMTI
+1078 
-1088 EYSAKINDNA
+1088 
-1098 GTQDVT
+1098 
-1104 NDANF
+1104 
-1109 YASNLTGDMPATST
+1109 
-1123 VADKAHKTPANQS
+1123 
-1136 ILHIV
+1136 
-1141 RKDNVTIKQELKQD
+1141 
-1155 SATTFKT
+1155 
-1162 TETGVKGDT
+1162 
-1171 IDYRFMVTAG
+1171 
-1181 DDNSTD
+1181 
-1187 IKNIVIDNIV
+1187 
-1197 MDPAGKLDY
+1197 
-1206 QTGVTATLQGTALPA
+1206 
-1221 GDVVMSDGTTAG
+1221 
-1233 TKKITVKNVSLSKK
+1233 
-1247 QLLIVNYKMKI
+1247 
-1258 TADMDGDVNNDG
+1258 
-1270 LLTADSFTDQT
+1270 
-1281 NTVAADK
+1281 
-1288 GKFNTTVLTLKKISN
+1288 
-1303 KAKISQSIY
+1303 
-1312 LANTNSGWIGPDEP
+1312 
-1326 APNNK
+1326 
-1331 PAEATVNP
+1331 
-1339 GDAVTYK
+1339 
-1346 FSIKF
+1346 
-1351 PTTDPKNNADLLNS
+1351 
-1365 ALQDIAMN
+1365 
-1373 VPDDLEL
+1373 
-1380 ANVVGTTHKI
+1380 
-1390 QISYR
+1390 
-1395 TGTEG
+1395 
-1400 QVSEYNDTINSIK
+1400 
-1413 DIKNLDFKSP
+1413 
-1423 LSKNVTEALVYYGA
+1423 
-1437 NIMPD
+1437 
-1442 AKTQDVTNDANF
+1442 
-1454 YASNLTGDLKDTTV
+1454 
-1468 ANYQNKTKANQS
+1468 
-1480 ILHIVRKDKVTI
+1480 
-1492 SQQLKQDK
+1492 
-1500 AAETAFG
+1500 
-1507 PKASG
+1507 
-1512 TKGDTI
+1512 
-1518 DYRFKVTADK
+1518 
-1528 DNNADVKDIVIDNIV
+1528 
-1543 MDPAGKLDYL
+1543 
-1553 TGITATAGGTAVP
+1553 
-1566 TANVTMSDGTT
+1566 
-1577 AGTKK
+1577 
-1582 ITLKNVALKKSQVL
+1582 
-1596 MVNYKMKVT
+1596 
-1605 ADMDGDVNND
+1605 
-1615 GLLTANGFTDQTNTA
+1615 
-1630 AADKGKFNTTTLT
+1630 
-1643 LKKQK
+1643 

-1659 PATAIPGQAWFG
+1659 PATALPGQAWNG

-1685 GDYVTYRF
+1685 GDYVIYRF

-1698 TDSTSGKYTNDEALT
+1698 TDSTSGKYTNDAALV

-1722 NVPDDLELVSLD
+1722 NVPDDLALVSLE

-1743 TYGSTIVRSTVSDT
+1743 NYGGTIIRSAVSDT
-1757 LASLKAIA
+1757 LATLKGIA
-1765 LKTPLDT
+1765 LKSPLDV

-1781 VLVKDNA
+1781 VLIKDNA

-1831 KKEVKLEQTLKNTTT
+1831 KKEVKLEQTLKNMTT

-1860 DGYRVETTAGKGDV
+1860 DGYRVETTAGKGDI
-1874 IDYRYKVTAAA
+1874 IDYRYKVTAAD

-1891 TNMKVNTITMK
+1891 TNMKVNAITMK

-1914 GNDYPLVVKIS
+1914 GKDYPLIVKIS

-1933 TDANAKFSAD
+1933 TDTNAKFSAD

-1957 IATISY
+1957 MATISY
-1963 KMQVTASVDDN
+1963 QMQVTASVDDN

-1998 TSTGTENVLIA
+1998 TSAGTENALIA
-2009 GNTMNFNQTILNLK
+2009 GNTMTFNQTVLNLE
-2023 KNIGEIIIRYVDLED
+2023 KNVGEIIIRYVDLED
-2038 NDLSQPTYIATE
+2038 NDLKHPTYIASE

-2065 SERVAPKVIDG
+2065 SARVAPKIIEG
-2076 YTIHAVTESTDL
+2076 YTIHAVTEDTDL

-2148 QQAVKVTDH
+2148 PQAVKVTDH

-2166 VAQEKPFT
+2166 VTQEKPFM

-2187 FKNGSVIADVGNTT
+2187 FKNGNVIADAGNTT
-2201 PNQAMSSVDSFN
+2201 PAQAMSSIDHFE
-2213 LKSGDTV
+2213 LKTGDTV
-2220 KNLMTYTKVGLF
+2220 KNLMTYTKSGVF
-2232 QNDDPDK
+2232 QDVDLNKDK
-2239 DQSNKNNPYSDDQG
+2239 SSETNRYSDDQG
-2253 KGSWYYQFGDKKN
+2253 KGSWYYQFGNKKN
-2266 ADISIGLHVPETTK
+2266 ADISIGLHVPETTE

>member
-1 MKKRIVYSLL
+1 MKKRIIYSLL

-25 AVLAVSATQGSD
+25 AVLATSSTQDGDDSV
-37 NSEKTSQII
+37 KTSKII
-46 DSSKAITQVS
+46 DSTKAITQVS
-56 GSSQLRSSSQSIV
+56 GSSQLRSGSQSIV

-84 KSSEKKETSKKQVKS
+84 KSSEKKASSKKQVKS
-99 VLIKPR
+99 VLIQPR
-105 AVTDTNYNYPDFSKT
+105 AITETDPYTYPDFSKT

-132 DSDGNAHTS
+132 DASGNAHTS
-141 VADASGT
+141 IVDASGT
-148 LVPDDS
+148 LKPDDS
-154 LNEIPYPNNAFPSF
+154 YNEIPYPNNAFPSF

-179 QTKSSKDFINGN
+179 QTKPSKDFINGN

-244 SDPDG
+244 SDPNG

-279 GINGSFQAPSGF
+279 GINGSFQAPGGF

-386 IVNSIGNNEYT
+386 IVNNIGNNEYT
-397 DRKGNF
+397 DRNGGSA
-403 DNNGGEWGDDN
+403 NNGDEWGDSN
-414 EVINPDN
+414 EVINPNN
-421 TDAWATVTFN
+421 TDAWATVTFS

-474 DDNNI
+474 DDNNV

-557 AKTDFLSKEDNYAKT
+557 AKADFLGKEDNYAKT
-572 YDMVIETSVAADAD
+572 YNMKIETSVAADAD
-586 LGSLPTMTATD
+586 LGSLPTVTATD

-612 HLDVVKVAG
+612 HLDVVKTAG
-621 ATEEGWDSN
+621 AKAEGWDSN
-630 EAFGHVKVPDA
+630 EAFGHVKVPDPV
-641 KREVQDLK
+641 REVQDMK
-649 QYIKLDADTDWTLG
+649 QEIKNYDTAGEDWQPIVDDAST
-663 TTGVTG
+663 TTGHVG
-669 HRKDKVNY
+669 DKVGYRFSFKAKDSN
-677 KFAFTAKKSNSAGI
+677 TASITDASINAISVNAGI
-691 SDAEISDIKMAPDEL
+691 SV
-706 TAPTNVK
+706 PTNVK
-713 VKIITPSTTKA
+713 VTVGSTTT
-724 DTSETVDGIATPSSD
+724 DGTVVEGSTAN
-739 GETYSI
+739 TYSI
-745 KIDKSIKAGQKVEV
+745 KIDTPIKKGEAVTVMFERTLNKSGLYMQLGFLKS
-759 TFDRTVND
+759 DS
-767 DATIDTTTTEHDQTG
+767 
-782 KLTAASLST
+782 LTAKPDGHDLVPDGYLFNTAVITAS
-791 PIADKDNFNL
+791 
-801 AKLKIED
+801 
-808 QPITVTDLKQTISNT
+808 
-823 TTPANDKNDATTHVA
+823 
-838 VETSGKQNDI
+838 
-848 IQYTFTGKA
+848 
-857 GDNTDAIKDL
+857 
-867 LLSSFNM
+867 
-874 NKPNEM
+874 
-880 SYIDDLLEI
+880 
-889 TIGSEVQEKTPQVPG
+889 
-904 NGNTVKITS
+904 
-913 DLPKN
+913 
-918 TTFKVTYQMKVV
+918 
-930 NDVANTITNDA
+930 VAN
-941 KLSATNLKATP
+941 
-952 FNTTTLN
+952 
-959 TAAASNTVTIKQ
+959 
-971 FIKNR
+971 
-976 NTAGETWKGPNVTG
+976 
-990 GKAETSGV
+990 
-998 PGDTIDYKF
+998 
-1007 TIAPGAK
+1007 
-1014 NSADLLDTALKDIAM
+1014 
-1029 KESSGMTLV
+1029 
-1038 NPEGSMDNT
+1038 
-1047 KQVKVTVDGVT
+1047 
-1058 PQYISGNPISAN
+1058 
-1070 AELNDVFT
+1070 
-1078 PLTKGKGMTI
+1078 
-1088 EYSAKINDNA
+1088 
-1098 GTQDVT
+1098 
-1104 NDANF
+1104 
-1109 YASNLTGDMPATST
+1109 
-1123 VADKAHKTPANQS
+1123 
-1136 ILHIV
+1136 
-1141 RKDNVTIKQELKQD
+1141 
-1155 SATTFKT
+1155 
-1162 TETGVKGDT
+1162 
-1171 IDYRFMVTAG
+1171 
-1181 DDNSTD
+1181 
-1187 IKNIVIDNIV
+1187 
-1197 MDPAGKLDY
+1197 
-1206 QTGVTATLQGTALPA
+1206 
-1221 GDVVMSDGTTAG
+1221 
-1233 TKKITVKNVSLSKK
+1233 
-1247 QLLIVNYKMKI
+1247 
-1258 TADMDGDVNNDG
+1258 
-1270 LLTADSFTDQT
+1270 
-1281 NTVAADK
+1281 
-1288 GKFNTTVLTLKKISN
+1288 
-1303 KAKISQSIY
+1303 
-1312 LANTNSGWIGPDEP
+1312 
-1326 APNNK
+1326 
-1331 PAEATVNP
+1331 
-1339 GDAVTYK
+1339 
-1346 FSIKF
+1346 
-1351 PTTDPKNNADLLNS
+1351 
-1365 ALQDIAMN
+1365 
-1373 VPDDLEL
+1373 
-1380 ANVVGTTHKI
+1380 
-1390 QISYR
+1390 
-1395 TGTEG
+1395 
-1400 QVSEYNDTINSIK
+1400 
-1413 DIKNLDFKSP
+1413 
-1423 LSKNVTEALVYYGA
+1423 
-1437 NIMPD
+1437 
-1442 AKTQDVTNDANF
+1442 
-1454 YASNLTGDLKDTTV
+1454 
-1468 ANYQNKTKANQS
+1468 
-1480 ILHIVRKDKVTI
+1480 
-1492 SQQLKQDK
+1492 
-1500 AAETAFG
+1500 
-1507 PKASG
+1507 
-1512 TKGDTI
+1512 
-1518 DYRFKVTADK
+1518 
-1528 DNNADVKDIVIDNIV
+1528 
-1543 MDPAGKLDYL
+1543 
-1553 TGITATAGGTAVP
+1553 
-1566 TANVTMSDGTT
+1566 
-1577 AGTKK
+1577 
-1582 ITLKNVALKKSQVL
+1582 
-1596 MVNYKMKVT
+1596 
-1605 ADMDGDVNND
+1605 
-1615 GLLTANGFTDQTNTA
+1615 
-1630 AADKGKFNTTTLT
+1630 
-1643 LKKQK
+1643 

-1659 PATAIPGQAWFG
+1659 PATALPGQAWNG

-1685 GDYVTYRF
+1685 GDYVIYRF

-1698 TDSTSGKYTNDEALT
+1698 TDSTSGKYTNDAALV

-1722 NVPDDLELVSLD
+1722 NVPDDLALVSLE

-1743 TYGSTIVRSTVSDT
+1743 NYGGTIIRSAVSDT
-1757 LASLKAIA
+1757 LATLKGIA
-1765 LKTPLDT
+1765 LKSPLDV

-1781 VLVKDNA
+1781 VLIKDNA

-1831 KKEVKLEQTLKNTTT
+1831 KKEVKLEQTLKNMTT

-1860 DGYRVETTAGKGDV
+1860 DGYRVETTAGKGDI
-1874 IDYRYKVTAAA
+1874 IDYRYKVTAAD

-1891 TNMKVNTITMK
+1891 TNMKVNAITMK

-1914 GNDYPLVVKIS
+1914 GKDYPLIVKIS

-1933 TDANAKFSAD
+1933 TDTNAKFSAD

-1957 IATISY
+1957 MATISY
-1963 KMQVTASVDDN
+1963 QMQVTASVDDN

-1998 TSTGTENVLIA
+1998 TSAGTENALIA
-2009 GNTMNFNQTILNLK
+2009 GNTMTFNQTVLNLE
-2023 KNIGEIIIRYVDLED
+2023 KNVGEIIIRYVDLED
-2038 NDLSQPTYIATE
+2038 NDLKHPTYIASE

-2065 SERVAPKVIDG
+2065 SARVAPKIIEG
-2076 YTIHAVTESTDL
+2076 YTIHAVTEDTDL

-2148 QQAVKVTDH
+2148 PQAVKVTDH

-2166 VAQEKPFT
+2166 VTQEKPFM

-2187 FKNGSVIADVGNTT
+2187 FKNGNVIADAGNTT
-2201 PNQAMSSVDSFN
+2201 PAQAMSSIDHFE
-2213 LKSGDTV
+2213 LKTGDIV
-2220 KNLMTYTKVGLF
+2220 KNLMTYTKSGVF
-2232 QNDDPDK
+2232 QDVDLNKDK
-2239 DQSNKNNPYSDDQG
+2239 SSETNRYSDDQG
-2253 KGSWYYQFGDKKN
+2253 KGSWYYQFGNKKN
-2266 ADISIGLHVPETTK
+2266 ADISIGLHVPETTE

>member
-1 MKKRIVYSLL
+1 
-11 IIFLLMTTVVQSLG
+11 MTTVVQSLG
-25 AVLAVSATQGSD
+25 AVLATSSTQDGDDSV
-37 NSEKTSQII
+37 KTSKII
-46 DSSKAITQVS
+46 DSTKAITQVS
-56 GSSQLRSSSQSIV
+56 GSSQLRSGSQSIV

-84 KSSEKKETSKKQVKS
+84 KSSEKKASSKKQVKS
-99 VLIKPR
+99 VLIQPR
-105 AVTDTNYNYPDFSKT
+105 AITETDPYTYPDFSKT

-132 DSDGNAHTS
+132 DASGNAHTS
-141 VADASGT
+141 IVDASGT
-148 LVPDDS
+148 LKPDDS
-154 LNEIPYPNNAFPSF
+154 YNEIPYPNNAFPSF

-244 SDPDG
+244 SDPNG

-279 GINGSFQAPSGF
+279 GINGSFQAPGGF

-386 IVNSIGNNEYT
+386 IVNNIGNKEYT
-397 DRKGNF
+397 DRNGGSA
-403 DNNGGEWGDDN
+403 NNGDEWGDNN

-421 TDAWATVTFN
+421 TDAWATVTFS

-474 DDNNI
+474 DDNNV

-557 AKTDFLSKEDNYAKT
+557 AKADFLGKEDNYAKT
-572 YDMVIETSVAADAD
+572 YNMKIETSVAADAD
-586 LGSLPTMTATD
+586 LGSLPTVTATD

-612 HLDVVKVAG
+612 HLDVVKTAG
-621 ATEEGWDSN
+621 AKAEGWDSN
-630 EAFGHVKVPDA
+630 EAFGHVKVPDPV
-641 KREVQDLK
+641 REVQDMK
-649 QYIKLDADTDWTLG
+649 QEIKNYDTAGEDWQPIVDDAST
-663 TTGVTG
+663 TTGHVG
-669 HRKDKVNY
+669 DKVGYRFSFKAKDSN
-677 KFAFTAKKSNSAGI
+677 TASITDASINAISVNAGI
-691 SDAEISDIKMAPDEL
+691 SV
-706 TAPTNVK
+706 PTNVK
-713 VKIITPSTTKA
+713 VTVGSTTT
-724 DTSETVDGIATPSSD
+724 DGTVVEGSTAN
-739 GETYSI
+739 TYSI
-745 KIDKSIKAGQKVEV
+745 KIDTPIKKGEAVTVMFERTLNKSGLYMQLGFLKS
-759 TFDRTVND
+759 DS
-767 DATIDTTTTEHDQTG
+767 
-782 KLTAASLST
+782 LTAKPDGHDLVPDGYLFNTAVITAS
-791 PIADKDNFNL
+791 
-801 AKLKIED
+801 
-808 QPITVTDLKQTISNT
+808 
-823 TTPANDKNDATTHVA
+823 
-838 VETSGKQNDI
+838 
-848 IQYTFTGKA
+848 
-857 GDNTDAIKDL
+857 
-867 LLSSFNM
+867 
-874 NKPNEM
+874 
-880 SYIDDLLEI
+880 
-889 TIGSEVQEKTPQVPG
+889 
-904 NGNTVKITS
+904 
-913 DLPKN
+913 
-918 TTFKVTYQMKVV
+918 
-930 NDVANTITNDA
+930 VAN
-941 KLSATNLKATP
+941 
-952 FNTTTLN
+952 
-959 TAAASNTVTIKQ
+959 
-971 FIKNR
+971 
-976 NTAGETWKGPNVTG
+976 
-990 GKAETSGV
+990 
-998 PGDTIDYKF
+998 
-1007 TIAPGAK
+1007 
-1014 NSADLLDTALKDIAM
+1014 
-1029 KESSGMTLV
+1029 
-1038 NPEGSMDNT
+1038 
-1047 KQVKVTVDGVT
+1047 
-1058 PQYISGNPISAN
+1058 
-1070 AELNDVFT
+1070 
-1078 PLTKGKGMTI
+1078 
-1088 EYSAKINDNA
+1088 
-1098 GTQDVT
+1098 
-1104 NDANF
+1104 
-1109 YASNLTGDMPATST
+1109 
-1123 VADKAHKTPANQS
+1123 
-1136 ILHIV
+1136 
-1141 RKDNVTIKQELKQD
+1141 
-1155 SATTFKT
+1155 
-1162 TETGVKGDT
+1162 
-1171 IDYRFMVTAG
+1171 
-1181 DDNSTD
+1181 
-1187 IKNIVIDNIV
+1187 
-1197 MDPAGKLDY
+1197 
-1206 QTGVTATLQGTALPA
+1206 
-1221 GDVVMSDGTTAG
+1221 
-1233 TKKITVKNVSLSKK
+1233 
-1247 QLLIVNYKMKI
+1247 
-1258 TADMDGDVNNDG
+1258 
-1270 LLTADSFTDQT
+1270 
-1281 NTVAADK
+1281 
-1288 GKFNTTVLTLKKISN
+1288 
-1303 KAKISQSIY
+1303 
-1312 LANTNSGWIGPDEP
+1312 
-1326 APNNK
+1326 
-1331 PAEATVNP
+1331 
-1339 GDAVTYK
+1339 
-1346 FSIKF
+1346 
-1351 PTTDPKNNADLLNS
+1351 
-1365 ALQDIAMN
+1365 
-1373 VPDDLEL
+1373 
-1380 ANVVGTTHKI
+1380 
-1390 QISYR
+1390 
-1395 TGTEG
+1395 
-1400 QVSEYNDTINSIK
+1400 
-1413 DIKNLDFKSP
+1413 
-1423 LSKNVTEALVYYGA
+1423 
-1437 NIMPD
+1437 
-1442 AKTQDVTNDANF
+1442 
-1454 YASNLTGDLKDTTV
+1454 
-1468 ANYQNKTKANQS
+1468 
-1480 ILHIVRKDKVTI
+1480 
-1492 SQQLKQDK
+1492 
-1500 AAETAFG
+1500 
-1507 PKASG
+1507 
-1512 TKGDTI
+1512 
-1518 DYRFKVTADK
+1518 
-1528 DNNADVKDIVIDNIV
+1528 
-1543 MDPAGKLDYL
+1543 
-1553 TGITATAGGTAVP
+1553 
-1566 TANVTMSDGTT
+1566 
-1577 AGTKK
+1577 
-1582 ITLKNVALKKSQVL
+1582 
-1596 MVNYKMKVT
+1596 
-1605 ADMDGDVNND
+1605 
-1615 GLLTANGFTDQTNTA
+1615 
-1630 AADKGKFNTTTLT
+1630 
-1643 LKKQK
+1643 

-1659 PATAIPGQAWFG
+1659 PATALPGQAWNG

-1685 GDYVTYRF
+1685 GDYVIYRF

-1698 TDSTSGKYTNDEALT
+1698 TDSTSGKYTNDAALV

-1722 NVPDDLELVSLD
+1722 NVPDDLALVSLE

-1743 TYGSTIVRSTVSDT
+1743 NYGGTIIRSAVSDT
-1757 LASLKAIA
+1757 LATLKGIA
-1765 LKTPLDT
+1765 LKSPLDV

-1781 VLVKDNA
+1781 VLIKDNA

-1831 KKEVKLEQTLKNTTT
+1831 KKEVKLEQTLKNMTT

-1860 DGYRVETTAGKGDV
+1860 DGYRVETTAGKGDI
-1874 IDYRYKVTAAA
+1874 IDYRYKVTAAD

-1891 TNMKVNTITMK
+1891 TNMKVNAITMK

-1914 GNDYPLVVKIS
+1914 GKDYPLIVKIS

-1933 TDANAKFSAD
+1933 TDTNAKFSAD

-1957 IATISY
+1957 MATISY
-1963 KMQVTASVDDN
+1963 QMQVTASVDDN

-1998 TSTGTENVLIA
+1998 TSAGTENALIA
-2009 GNTMNFNQTILNLK
+2009 GNTMTFNQTVLNLE
-2023 KNIGEIIIRYVDLED
+2023 KNVGEIIIRYVDLED
-2038 NDLSQPTYIATE
+2038 NDLKHPTYIASE

-2065 SERVAPKVIDG
+2065 SARVAPKIIEG
-2076 YTIHAVTESTDL
+2076 YTIHAVTEDTDL

-2148 QQAVKVTDH
+2148 PQAVKVTDH

-2166 VAQEKPFT
+2166 VTQEKPFM

-2187 FKNGSVIADVGNTT
+2187 FKNGNVIADAGNTT
-2201 PNQAMSSVDSFN
+2201 PAQAMSSIDHFE
-2213 LKSGDTV
+2213 LKTGDTV
-2220 KNLMTYTKVGLF
+2220 KNLMTYTKSGVF
-2232 QNDDPDK
+2232 QDVDLNKDK
-2239 DQSNKNNPYSDDQG
+2239 SSETNRYSDDQG
-2253 KGSWYYQFGDKKN
+2253 KGSWYYQFGNKKN
-2266 ADISIGLHVPETTK
+2266 ADISIGLHVPETTE

>member
-1 MKKRIVYSLL
+1 MKKRIIYSLL

-25 AVLAVSATQGSD
+25 AVLATSSTQDGDDSV
-37 NSEKTSQII
+37 KTSKII
-46 DSSKAITQVS
+46 DSTKAITQVS
-56 GSSQLRSSSQSIV
+56 GSSQLRSGSQSIV

-84 KSSEKKETSKKQVKS
+84 KSSEKKASSKKQVKS
-99 VLIKPR
+99 VLIQPR
-105 AVTDTNYNYPDFSKT
+105 AITETDPYTYPDFSKT

-132 DSDGNAHTS
+132 DASGNAHTS
-141 VADASGT
+141 IVDASGT
-148 LVPDDS
+148 LKPDDS
-154 LNEIPYPNNAFPSF
+154 YNEIPYPNNAFPSF

-244 SDPDG
+244 NDPNG

-279 GINGSFQAPSGF
+279 GINGSFQAPGGF

-386 IVNSIGNNEYT
+386 IVNNIGNNEYT
-397 DRKGNF
+397 DRNGGSA
-403 DNNGGEWGDDN
+403 NNGDEWGDSN

-421 TDAWATVTFN
+421 TDAWATVTFS

-474 DDNNI
+474 DDNNV

-557 AKTDFLSKEDNYAKT
+557 AKADFLGKEDNYAKT
-572 YDMVIETSVAADAD
+572 YNMKIETSVAADAD
-586 LGSLPTMTATD
+586 LGSLPTVTATD

-612 HLDVVKVAG
+612 HLDVVKTAG
-621 ATEEGWDSN
+621 AKAEGWDSN
-630 EAFGHVKVPDA
+630 EAFGHVKVPDPV
-641 KREVQDLK
+641 REVQDMK
-649 QYIKLDADTDWTLG
+649 QEIKNYDTAGEDWQPIVDDAST
-663 TTGVTG
+663 TTGHVG
-669 HRKDKVNY
+669 DKVGYRFSFKAKDSN
-677 KFAFTAKKSNSAGI
+677 TASITDASINAISVNAGI
-691 SDAEISDIKMAPDEL
+691 SV
-706 TAPTNVK
+706 PTNVK
-713 VKIITPSTTKA
+713 VTVGSTTT
-724 DTSETVDGIATPSSD
+724 DGTVVEGSTAN
-739 GETYSI
+739 TYSI
-745 KIDKSIKAGQKVEV
+745 KIDTPIKKGEAVTV
-759 TFDRTVND
+759 TFERTLNKSGLYMQLGFLKSD
-767 DATIDTTTTEHDQTG
+767 S
-782 KLTAASLST
+782 LTAKPDGHDLVPDGYLFNTAVITAS
-791 PIADKDNFNL
+791 
-801 AKLKIED
+801 
-808 QPITVTDLKQTISNT
+808 
-823 TTPANDKNDATTHVA
+823 
-838 VETSGKQNDI
+838 
-848 IQYTFTGKA
+848 
-857 GDNTDAIKDL
+857 
-867 LLSSFNM
+867 
-874 NKPNEM
+874 
-880 SYIDDLLEI
+880 
-889 TIGSEVQEKTPQVPG
+889 
-904 NGNTVKITS
+904 
-913 DLPKN
+913 
-918 TTFKVTYQMKVV
+918 
-930 NDVANTITNDA
+930 VAN
-941 KLSATNLKATP
+941 
-952 FNTTTLN
+952 
-959 TAAASNTVTIKQ
+959 
-971 FIKNR
+971 
-976 NTAGETWKGPNVTG
+976 
-990 GKAETSGV
+990 
-998 PGDTIDYKF
+998 
-1007 TIAPGAK
+1007 
-1014 NSADLLDTALKDIAM
+1014 
-1029 KESSGMTLV
+1029 
-1038 NPEGSMDNT
+1038 
-1047 KQVKVTVDGVT
+1047 
-1058 PQYISGNPISAN
+1058 
-1070 AELNDVFT
+1070 
-1078 PLTKGKGMTI
+1078 
-1088 EYSAKINDNA
+1088 
-1098 GTQDVT
+1098 
-1104 NDANF
+1104 
-1109 YASNLTGDMPATST
+1109 
-1123 VADKAHKTPANQS
+1123 
-1136 ILHIV
+1136 
-1141 RKDNVTIKQELKQD
+1141 
-1155 SATTFKT
+1155 
-1162 TETGVKGDT
+1162 
-1171 IDYRFMVTAG
+1171 
-1181 DDNSTD
+1181 
-1187 IKNIVIDNIV
+1187 
-1197 MDPAGKLDY
+1197 
-1206 QTGVTATLQGTALPA
+1206 
-1221 GDVVMSDGTTAG
+1221 
-1233 TKKITVKNVSLSKK
+1233 
-1247 QLLIVNYKMKI
+1247 
-1258 TADMDGDVNNDG
+1258 
-1270 LLTADSFTDQT
+1270 
-1281 NTVAADK
+1281 
-1288 GKFNTTVLTLKKISN
+1288 
-1303 KAKISQSIY
+1303 
-1312 LANTNSGWIGPDEP
+1312 
-1326 APNNK
+1326 
-1331 PAEATVNP
+1331 
-1339 GDAVTYK
+1339 
-1346 FSIKF
+1346 
-1351 PTTDPKNNADLLNS
+1351 
-1365 ALQDIAMN
+1365 
-1373 VPDDLEL
+1373 
-1380 ANVVGTTHKI
+1380 
-1390 QISYR
+1390 
-1395 TGTEG
+1395 
-1400 QVSEYNDTINSIK
+1400 
-1413 DIKNLDFKSP
+1413 
-1423 LSKNVTEALVYYGA
+1423 
-1437 NIMPD
+1437 
-1442 AKTQDVTNDANF
+1442 
-1454 YASNLTGDLKDTTV
+1454 
-1468 ANYQNKTKANQS
+1468 
-1480 ILHIVRKDKVTI
+1480 
-1492 SQQLKQDK
+1492 
-1500 AAETAFG
+1500 
-1507 PKASG
+1507 
-1512 TKGDTI
+1512 
-1518 DYRFKVTADK
+1518 
-1528 DNNADVKDIVIDNIV
+1528 
-1543 MDPAGKLDYL
+1543 
-1553 TGITATAGGTAVP
+1553 
-1566 TANVTMSDGTT
+1566 
-1577 AGTKK
+1577 
-1582 ITLKNVALKKSQVL
+1582 
-1596 MVNYKMKVT
+1596 
-1605 ADMDGDVNND
+1605 
-1615 GLLTANGFTDQTNTA
+1615 
-1630 AADKGKFNTTTLT
+1630 
-1643 LKKQK
+1643 

-1659 PATAIPGQAWFG
+1659 PATALPGQAWNG

-1685 GDYVTYRF
+1685 GDYVIYRF

-1698 TDSTSGKYTNDEALT
+1698 TDSTSGKYTNDAALV

-1722 NVPDDLELVSLD
+1722 NVPDDLALVSLE

-1743 TYGSTIVRSTVSDT
+1743 NYGGTIIRSAVSDT
-1757 LASLKAIA
+1757 LATLKGIA
-1765 LKTPLDT
+1765 LKSPLDV

-1781 VLVKDNA
+1781 VLIKDNA

-1831 KKEVKLEQTLKNTTT
+1831 KKEVKLEQTLKNMTT

-1860 DGYRVETTAGKGDV
+1860 DGYRVETTAGKGDI
-1874 IDYRYKVTAAA
+1874 IDYRYKVTAAD

-1891 TNMKVNTITMK
+1891 TNMKVNAITMK

-1914 GNDYPLVVKIS
+1914 GKDYPLIVKIS

-1933 TDANAKFSAD
+1933 TDTNAKFSAD

-1957 IATISY
+1957 MATISY
-1963 KMQVTASVDDN
+1963 QMQVTASVDDN

-1998 TSTGTENVLIA
+1998 TSAGTENALIA
-2009 GNTMNFNQTILNLK
+2009 GNTMTFNQTVLNLE
-2023 KNIGEIIIRYVDLED
+2023 KNVGEIIIRYVDLED
-2038 NDLSQPTYIATE
+2038 NDLKHPTYIASE

-2065 SERVAPKVIDG
+2065 SARVAPKIIEG
-2076 YTIHAVTESTDL
+2076 YTIHAVTEDTDL

-2148 QQAVKVTDH
+2148 PQAVKVTDH

-2166 VAQEKPFT
+2166 VTQEKPFM

-2187 FKNGSVIADVGNTT
+2187 FKNGNVIADAGNTT
-2201 PNQAMSSVDSFN
+2201 PAQAMSSIDHFE
-2213 LKSGDTV
+2213 LKTGDTV
-2220 KNLMTYTKVGLF
+2220 KNLMTYTKSGVF
-2232 QNDDPDK
+2232 QDVDLNKDK
-2239 DQSNKNNPYSDDQG
+2239 SSETNRYSDDQG
-2253 KGSWYYQFGDKKN
+2253 KGSWYYQFGNKKN
-2266 ADISIGLHVPETTK
+2266 ADISIGLHVPETTE

>member
-105 AVTDTNYNYPDFSKT
+105 AITDTDYKFPDFSKT
-120 LSSQQGVITVNY
+120 LSSQKGVITVNY
-132 DSDGNAHTS
+132 DSAGNAHTS
-141 VADASGT
+141 VSDGAGT
-148 LVPDDS
+148 LTPDDS
-154 LNEIPYPNNAFPSF
+154 YNEIPYPNNAFPVY
-168 IPGVSTETDYG
+168 IPGVSTETIYG
-179 QTKSSKDFINGN
+179 KLKTSTNYQLSGE

-204 VMAFRD
+204 IMAFRD
-210 GNGKQHWIDIKQKF
+210 ENGKQHWVDVKQKF
-224 VGLEKH
+224 MGLEKH
-230 GWYNDWPQWKTQGY
+230 GWYNDWSQYKAQGY
-244 SDPDG
+244 RS
-249 TTLDTTYITNW
+249 TNLDDLMAKWSLGYGLGSNT
-260 GFNFGR
+260 
-266 GTNKGNQN
+266 NQN
-274 RQDML
+274 RQGL
-279 GINGSFQAPSGF
+279 FGIGSTFQRDAFKLAKMTSPDGGTPSNY
-291 RTTKIKS
+291 
-298 SAGGILDKDPK
+298 AK
-309 AYLQYRQL
+309 ADGQYRQ
-317 ATVKL
+317 AAKVRL
-322 EFYDNETKKPISIS
+322 EFYDNETGKPITIS
-336 GFLTVADLDHR
+336 GFFTVADLDHR

-357 IQGVYVTNNQV
+357 IQGVYVTNNTV
-368 TKSTLKGTFGP
+368 SNNTLKGTFNP
-379 GMDPSTV
+379 ASDPSTV
-386 IVNSIGNNEYT
+386 IVNNIGNNEYT
-397 DRKGNF
+397 DRDGHF
-403 DNNGGEWGDDN
+403 ANNGGEWGNSN

-421 TDAWATVTFN
+421 TDAWATVTFHQ
-431 KTQSIQYAVSD
+431 TQSVEYAVSD
-442 WQRLDFLASALVPV
+442 WQRMDFLPTALVPV
-456 AFSAPGKS
+456 AFSAPWKS
-464 GDGDEWNKDW
+464 GDGDEWNQDW
-474 DDNNI
+474 DDNDV

-487 PYRGSTIKNPQHGTA
+487 PYRGSTIKNPQHGNS

-515 FELTDPINKNLKV
+515 FELTDPVNKNLKV
-528 DKVTI
+528 NKVTI
-533 MQDGVTDVTAN
+533 MQNGVTDVTAN

-557 AKTDFLSKEDNYAKT
+557 AKADFLGKEDNYAKT
-572 YDMVIETSVAADAD
+572 YNMKIETSVASDAD

-677 KFAFTAKKSNSAGI
+677 KFAFTAKTSNSAGI

-724 DTSETVDGIATPSSD
+724 DTSETVDGTATPSSD

-759 TFDRTVND
+759 TFNRTVND

-782 KLTAASLST
+782 KLTAASLTT

-880 SYIDDLLEI
+880 SYIDDSLEI

-959 TAAASNTVTIKQ
+959 TAAASNTATIKQ

-990 GKAETSGV
+990 DKAETSGV
-998 PGDTIDYKF
+998 PGNIIDYKF
-1007 TIAPGAK
+1007 AIAPGAK

-1098 GTQDVT
+1098 GTQNVT

-1123 VADKAHKTPANQS
+1123 VADKAHKTPANKS

-1206 QTGVTATLQGTALPA
+1206 QAGVTATLQGTALPA

-1233 TKKITVKNVSLSKK
+1233 TKKITVKNVSLSKT

-1258 TADMDGDVNNDG
+1258 TADMDGDVKNDG

-1303 KAKISQSIY
+1303 KAKISQSIN
-1312 LANTNSGWIGPDEP
+1312 LKDNVANTNSGWIGPDEP

-1339 GDAVTYK
+1339 GDTVTYK

-1413 DIKNLDFKSP
+1413 DIKNLDLKSP

-1442 AKTQDVTNDANF
+1442 AKTQDVTNAANF

-1659 PATAIPGQAWFG
+1659 PATAISGQAWFG
-1671 PGFGDGKAETTGKP
+1671 PGYGDGKAETTAVP
-1685 GDYVTYRF
+1685 GDEIMYRF

-1743 TYGSTIVRSTVSDT
+1743 SYGSTMVRSTVSGT

-1765 LKTPLDT
+1765 LKTPLDA
-1772 DKKVMVQYR
+1772 DKKVMVKYQ

-1891 TNMKVNTITMK
+1891 TNMKVNTIMMK

-1933 TDANAKFSAD
+1933 TDTNAKFSAD

-1974 TLAADKV
+1974 TLTADKV

-2065 SERVAPKVIDG
+2065 SARVAPKVING

-2148 QQAVKVTDH
+2148 PQAVKVTDH

-2187 FKNGSVIADVGNTT
+2187 FKNGTVIADVGNTT

-2266 ADISIGLHVPETTK
+2266 ADISIGLHVPATTK

>member
-1 MKKRIVYSLL
+1 MKKRIIYSLL

-25 AVLAVSATQGSD
+25 AVLATSSTQDGDDSV
-37 NSEKTSQII
+37 KTSKII
-46 DSSKAITQVS
+46 DSTKAITQVS
-56 GSSQLRSSSQSIV
+56 GSSQLRSGSQSIV

-84 KSSEKKETSKKQVKS
+84 KSSEKKASSKKQVKS
-99 VLIKPR
+99 VLIQPR
-105 AVTDTNYNYPDFSKT
+105 AITETDPYTYPDFSKT

-132 DSDGNAHTS
+132 DASGNAHTS
-141 VADASGT
+141 IVDASGT
-148 LVPDDS
+148 LKPDDS
-154 LNEIPYPNNAFPSF
+154 YNEIPYPNNAFPSF

-244 SDPDG
+244 SDPNG

-279 GINGSFQAPSGF
+279 GINGSFQAPGGF

-386 IVNSIGNNEYT
+386 IVNNIGNNEYT
-397 DRKGNF
+397 DRNGGSA
-403 DNNGGEWGDDN
+403 NNGDEWGDSN

-421 TDAWATVTFN
+421 TDAWATVTFS

-474 DDNNI
+474 DDNNV

-557 AKTDFLSKEDNYAKT
+557 AKADFLGKEDNYAKT
-572 YDMVIETSVAADAD
+572 YNMKIETSVAADAD
-586 LGSLPTMTATD
+586 LGSLPTVTATD

-612 HLDVVKVAG
+612 HLDVVKTAG
-621 ATEEGWDSN
+621 AKAEGWDSN
-630 EAFGHVKVPDA
+630 EAFGHVKVPDPV
-641 KREVQDLK
+641 REVQDMK
-649 QYIKLDADTDWTLG
+649 QEIKNYDTAGEDWQPIVDDAST
-663 TTGVTG
+663 TTGHVG
-669 HRKDKVNY
+669 DKVGYRFSFKAKDSN
-677 KFAFTAKKSNSAGI
+677 TASITDASINAISVNAGI
-691 SDAEISDIKMAPDEL
+691 SV
-706 TAPTNVK
+706 PTNVK
-713 VKIITPSTTKA
+713 VTVGSTTT
-724 DTSETVDGIATPSSD
+724 DGTVVEGSTAN
-739 GETYSI
+739 TYSI
-745 KIDKSIKAGQKVEV
+745 KIDTPIKKGEAVTVMFERTLNKSGLYMQLGFLKS
-759 TFDRTVND
+759 DS
-767 DATIDTTTTEHDQTG
+767 
-782 KLTAASLST
+782 LTAKPDGHDLVPDGYLFNTAVITAS
-791 PIADKDNFNL
+791 
-801 AKLKIED
+801 
-808 QPITVTDLKQTISNT
+808 
-823 TTPANDKNDATTHVA
+823 
-838 VETSGKQNDI
+838 
-848 IQYTFTGKA
+848 
-857 GDNTDAIKDL
+857 
-867 LLSSFNM
+867 
-874 NKPNEM
+874 
-880 SYIDDLLEI
+880 
-889 TIGSEVQEKTPQVPG
+889 
-904 NGNTVKITS
+904 
-913 DLPKN
+913 
-918 TTFKVTYQMKVV
+918 
-930 NDVANTITNDA
+930 VAN
-941 KLSATNLKATP
+941 
-952 FNTTTLN
+952 
-959 TAAASNTVTIKQ
+959 
-971 FIKNR
+971 
-976 NTAGETWKGPNVTG
+976 
-990 GKAETSGV
+990 
-998 PGDTIDYKF
+998 
-1007 TIAPGAK
+1007 
-1014 NSADLLDTALKDIAM
+1014 
-1029 KESSGMTLV
+1029 
-1038 NPEGSMDNT
+1038 
-1047 KQVKVTVDGVT
+1047 
-1058 PQYISGNPISAN
+1058 
-1070 AELNDVFT
+1070 
-1078 PLTKGKGMTI
+1078 
-1088 EYSAKINDNA
+1088 
-1098 GTQDVT
+1098 
-1104 NDANF
+1104 
-1109 YASNLTGDMPATST
+1109 
-1123 VADKAHKTPANQS
+1123 
-1136 ILHIV
+1136 
-1141 RKDNVTIKQELKQD
+1141 
-1155 SATTFKT
+1155 
-1162 TETGVKGDT
+1162 
-1171 IDYRFMVTAG
+1171 
-1181 DDNSTD
+1181 
-1187 IKNIVIDNIV
+1187 
-1197 MDPAGKLDY
+1197 
-1206 QTGVTATLQGTALPA
+1206 
-1221 GDVVMSDGTTAG
+1221 
-1233 TKKITVKNVSLSKK
+1233 
-1247 QLLIVNYKMKI
+1247 
-1258 TADMDGDVNNDG
+1258 
-1270 LLTADSFTDQT
+1270 
-1281 NTVAADK
+1281 
-1288 GKFNTTVLTLKKISN
+1288 
-1303 KAKISQSIY
+1303 
-1312 LANTNSGWIGPDEP
+1312 
-1326 APNNK
+1326 
-1331 PAEATVNP
+1331 
-1339 GDAVTYK
+1339 
-1346 FSIKF
+1346 
-1351 PTTDPKNNADLLNS
+1351 
-1365 ALQDIAMN
+1365 
-1373 VPDDLEL
+1373 
-1380 ANVVGTTHKI
+1380 
-1390 QISYR
+1390 
-1395 TGTEG
+1395 
-1400 QVSEYNDTINSIK
+1400 
-1413 DIKNLDFKSP
+1413 
-1423 LSKNVTEALVYYGA
+1423 
-1437 NIMPD
+1437 
-1442 AKTQDVTNDANF
+1442 
-1454 YASNLTGDLKDTTV
+1454 
-1468 ANYQNKTKANQS
+1468 
-1480 ILHIVRKDKVTI
+1480 
-1492 SQQLKQDK
+1492 
-1500 AAETAFG
+1500 
-1507 PKASG
+1507 
-1512 TKGDTI
+1512 
-1518 DYRFKVTADK
+1518 
-1528 DNNADVKDIVIDNIV
+1528 
-1543 MDPAGKLDYL
+1543 
-1553 TGITATAGGTAVP
+1553 
-1566 TANVTMSDGTT
+1566 
-1577 AGTKK
+1577 
-1582 ITLKNVALKKSQVL
+1582 
-1596 MVNYKMKVT
+1596 
-1605 ADMDGDVNND
+1605 
-1615 GLLTANGFTDQTNTA
+1615 
-1630 AADKGKFNTTTLT
+1630 
-1643 LKKQK
+1643 

-1659 PATAIPGQAWFG
+1659 PATALPGQAWNG

-1685 GDYVTYRF
+1685 GDYVIYRF

-1698 TDSTSGKYTNDEALT
+1698 TDSTSGKYTNDAALV

-1722 NVPDDLELVSLD
+1722 NVPDDLALVSLE

-1743 TYGSTIVRSTVSDT
+1743 NYGGTIIRSAVSDT
-1757 LASLKAIA
+1757 LATLKGIA
-1765 LKTPLDT
+1765 LKSPLDV

-1781 VLVKDNA
+1781 VLIKDNA

-1831 KKEVKLEQTLKNTTT
+1831 KKEVKLEQTLKNMTT

-1860 DGYRVETTAGKGDV
+1860 DGYRVETTAGKGDI
-1874 IDYRYKVTAAA
+1874 IDYRYKVTAAD

-1891 TNMKVNTITMK
+1891 TNMKVNAITMK

-1914 GNDYPLVVKIS
+1914 GKDYPLIVKIS

-1933 TDANAKFSAD
+1933 TDTNAKFSAD

-1957 IATISY
+1957 MATISY
-1963 KMQVTASVDDN
+1963 QMQVTASVDDN

-1998 TSTGTENVLIA
+1998 TSAGTENALIA
-2009 GNTMNFNQTILNLK
+2009 GNTMTFNQTVLNLE
-2023 KNIGEIIIRYVDLED
+2023 KNVGEIIIRYVDLED
-2038 NDLSQPTYIATE
+2038 NDLKHPTYIASE

-2065 SERVAPKVIDG
+2065 SARVAPKIIEG
-2076 YTIHAVTESTDL
+2076 YTIHAVTEDTDL

-2136 TDSTYYLEDRKT
+2136 TDSTYYLEDCKT
-2148 QQAVKVTDH
+2148 PQAVKVTDH

-2166 VAQEKPFT
+2166 VTQEKPFM

-2187 FKNGSVIADVGNTT
+2187 FKNGNVIADAGNTT
-2201 PNQAMSSVDSFN
+2201 PAQAMSSIDHFE
-2213 LKSGDTV
+2213 LKTGDTV
-2220 KNLMTYTKVGLF
+2220 KNLMTYTKSGVF
-2232 QNDDPDK
+2232 QDVDLNKDK
-2239 DQSNKNNPYSDDQG
+2239 SSETNRYSDDQG
-2253 KGSWYYQFGDKKN
+2253 KGSWYYQFGNKKN
-2266 ADISIGLHVPETTK
+2266 ADISIGLHVPETTE

>member
-1 MKKRIVYSLL
+1 MKKRIIYSLL

-25 AVLAVSATQGSD
+25 AVLATSSTQDGDDSV
-37 NSEKTSQII
+37 KTSKII
-46 DSSKAITQVS
+46 DSTKAITQVS
-56 GSSQLRSSSQSIV
+56 GSSQLRSGSQSIV

-84 KSSEKKETSKKQVKS
+84 KSSEKKASSKKQVKS
-99 VLIKPR
+99 VLIQPR
-105 AVTDTNYNYPDFSKT
+105 AITETDPYTYPDFSKT

-132 DSDGNAHTS
+132 DASGNAHTS
-141 VADASGT
+141 IVDASGT
-148 LVPDDS
+148 LKPDDS
-154 LNEIPYPNNAFPSF
+154 YNEIPYPNNAFPSF

-244 SDPDG
+244 SDPNG

-279 GINGSFQAPSGF
+279 GINGSFQAPGGF

-386 IVNSIGNNEYT
+386 IVNNIGNNEYT
-397 DRKGNF
+397 DRNGGSA
-403 DNNGGEWGDDN
+403 NNGDEWGDSN

-421 TDAWATVTFN
+421 TDAWATVTFS

-474 DDNNI
+474 DDNNV

-557 AKTDFLSKEDNYAKT
+557 AKADFLGKEDNYAKT
-572 YDMVIETSVAADAD
+572 YNMKIETSVAADAD
-586 LGSLPTMTATD
+586 LGSLPTVTATD

-612 HLDVVKVAG
+612 HLDVVKTAG
-621 ATEEGWDSN
+621 AKAEGWDSN
-630 EAFGHVKVPDA
+630 EAFGHVKVPDPV
-641 KREVQDLK
+641 REVQDMK
-649 QYIKLDADTDWTLG
+649 QEIKNYDTAGEDWQPIVDDAST
-663 TTGVTG
+663 TTGHVG
-669 HRKDKVNY
+669 DKVGYRFSFKAKDSN
-677 KFAFTAKKSNSAGI
+677 TASITDASINAISVNAGI
-691 SDAEISDIKMAPDEL
+691 SV
-706 TAPTNVK
+706 PTNVK
-713 VKIITPSTTKA
+713 VTVGSTTT
-724 DTSETVDGIATPSSD
+724 DGTVVEGSTAN
-739 GETYSI
+739 TYSI
-745 KIDKSIKAGQKVEV
+745 KIDTPIKKGEAVTV
-759 TFDRTVND
+759 TFERTLNKSGLYMQLGFLKSD
-767 DATIDTTTTEHDQTG
+767 S
-782 KLTAASLST
+782 LTAKPDGHDLVPDGYLFNTAVITAS
-791 PIADKDNFNL
+791 
-801 AKLKIED
+801 
-808 QPITVTDLKQTISNT
+808 
-823 TTPANDKNDATTHVA
+823 
-838 VETSGKQNDI
+838 
-848 IQYTFTGKA
+848 
-857 GDNTDAIKDL
+857 
-867 LLSSFNM
+867 
-874 NKPNEM
+874 
-880 SYIDDLLEI
+880 
-889 TIGSEVQEKTPQVPG
+889 
-904 NGNTVKITS
+904 
-913 DLPKN
+913 
-918 TTFKVTYQMKVV
+918 
-930 NDVANTITNDA
+930 VAN
-941 KLSATNLKATP
+941 
-952 FNTTTLN
+952 
-959 TAAASNTVTIKQ
+959 
-971 FIKNR
+971 
-976 NTAGETWKGPNVTG
+976 
-990 GKAETSGV
+990 
-998 PGDTIDYKF
+998 
-1007 TIAPGAK
+1007 
-1014 NSADLLDTALKDIAM
+1014 
-1029 KESSGMTLV
+1029 
-1038 NPEGSMDNT
+1038 
-1047 KQVKVTVDGVT
+1047 
-1058 PQYISGNPISAN
+1058 
-1070 AELNDVFT
+1070 
-1078 PLTKGKGMTI
+1078 
-1088 EYSAKINDNA
+1088 
-1098 GTQDVT
+1098 
-1104 NDANF
+1104 
-1109 YASNLTGDMPATST
+1109 
-1123 VADKAHKTPANQS
+1123 
-1136 ILHIV
+1136 
-1141 RKDNVTIKQELKQD
+1141 
-1155 SATTFKT
+1155 
-1162 TETGVKGDT
+1162 
-1171 IDYRFMVTAG
+1171 
-1181 DDNSTD
+1181 
-1187 IKNIVIDNIV
+1187 
-1197 MDPAGKLDY
+1197 
-1206 QTGVTATLQGTALPA
+1206 
-1221 GDVVMSDGTTAG
+1221 
-1233 TKKITVKNVSLSKK
+1233 
-1247 QLLIVNYKMKI
+1247 
-1258 TADMDGDVNNDG
+1258 
-1270 LLTADSFTDQT
+1270 
-1281 NTVAADK
+1281 
-1288 GKFNTTVLTLKKISN
+1288 
-1303 KAKISQSIY
+1303 
-1312 LANTNSGWIGPDEP
+1312 
-1326 APNNK
+1326 
-1331 PAEATVNP
+1331 
-1339 GDAVTYK
+1339 
-1346 FSIKF
+1346 
-1351 PTTDPKNNADLLNS
+1351 
-1365 ALQDIAMN
+1365 
-1373 VPDDLEL
+1373 
-1380 ANVVGTTHKI
+1380 
-1390 QISYR
+1390 
-1395 TGTEG
+1395 
-1400 QVSEYNDTINSIK
+1400 
-1413 DIKNLDFKSP
+1413 
-1423 LSKNVTEALVYYGA
+1423 
-1437 NIMPD
+1437 
-1442 AKTQDVTNDANF
+1442 
-1454 YASNLTGDLKDTTV
+1454 
-1468 ANYQNKTKANQS
+1468 
-1480 ILHIVRKDKVTI
+1480 
-1492 SQQLKQDK
+1492 
-1500 AAETAFG
+1500 
-1507 PKASG
+1507 
-1512 TKGDTI
+1512 
-1518 DYRFKVTADK
+1518 
-1528 DNNADVKDIVIDNIV
+1528 
-1543 MDPAGKLDYL
+1543 
-1553 TGITATAGGTAVP
+1553 
-1566 TANVTMSDGTT
+1566 
-1577 AGTKK
+1577 
-1582 ITLKNVALKKSQVL
+1582 
-1596 MVNYKMKVT
+1596 
-1605 ADMDGDVNND
+1605 
-1615 GLLTANGFTDQTNTA
+1615 
-1630 AADKGKFNTTTLT
+1630 
-1643 LKKQK
+1643 

-1659 PATAIPGQAWFG
+1659 PATALPGQAWNG

-1685 GDYVTYRF
+1685 GDYVIYRF

-1698 TDSTSGKYTNDEALT
+1698 TDSTSGKYTNDAALV

-1722 NVPDDLELVSLD
+1722 NVPDDLALVSLE

-1743 TYGSTIVRSTVSDT
+1743 NYGGTIIRSAVSDT
-1757 LASLKAIA
+1757 LATLKGIA
-1765 LKTPLDT
+1765 LKSPLDV

-1781 VLVKDNA
+1781 VLIKDNA

-1831 KKEVKLEQTLKNTTT
+1831 KKEVKLEQTLKNMTT

-1860 DGYRVETTAGKGDV
+1860 DGYRVETTAGKD
-1874 IDYRYKVTAAA
+1874 

-1891 TNMKVNTITMK
+1891 TNMKVNAITMK

-1914 GNDYPLVVKIS
+1914 GKDYPLIVKIS

-1933 TDANAKFSAD
+1933 TDTNAKFSAD

-1957 IATISY
+1957 MATISY
-1963 KMQVTASVDDN
+1963 QMQVTASVDDN

-1998 TSTGTENVLIA
+1998 TSAGTENALIA
-2009 GNTMNFNQTILNLK
+2009 GNTMTFNQTVLNLE
-2023 KNIGEIIIRYVDLED
+2023 KNVGEIIIRYVDLED
-2038 NDLSQPTYIATE
+2038 NDLKHPTYIASE

-2065 SERVAPKVIDG
+2065 SARVAPKIIEG
-2076 YTIHAVTESTDL
+2076 YTIHAVTEDTDL

-2136 TDSTYYLEDRKT
+2136 TDSTYYLEDCKT
-2148 QQAVKVTDH
+2148 PQAVKVTDH

-2166 VAQEKPFT
+2166 VTQEKPFM

-2187 FKNGSVIADVGNTT
+2187 FKNGNVIADAGNTT
-2201 PNQAMSSVDSFN
+2201 PAQAMSSIDHFE
-2213 LKSGDTV
+2213 LKTGDTV
-2220 KNLMTYTKVGLF
+2220 KNLMTYTKSGVF
-2232 QNDDPDK
+2232 QDVDLNKDK
-2239 DQSNKNNPYSDDQG
+2239 SSETNRYSDDQG
-2253 KGSWYYQFGDKKN
+2253 KGSWYYQFGNKKN
-2266 ADISIGLHVPETTK
+2266 ADISIGLHVPETTE

>member
-1 MKKRIVYSLL
+1 MKKRIIYSLL

-25 AVLAVSATQGSD
+25 AVLATSSTQDGDDSV
-37 NSEKTSQII
+37 KTSKII
-46 DSSKAITQVS
+46 DSTKAITQVS
-56 GSSQLRSSSQSIV
+56 GSSQLRSGSQSIV

-84 KSSEKKETSKKQVKS
+84 KSSEKKASSKKQVKS
-99 VLIKPR
+99 ILIQPR
-105 AVTDTNYNYPDFSKT
+105 AITETDPYMYPDFSKT

-132 DSDGNAHTS
+132 DASGNAHTS
-141 VADASGT
+141 IVDASGT
-148 LVPDDS
+148 LKPDDS
-154 LNEIPYPNNAFPSF
+154 YNEIPYPNNAFPSF

-244 SDPDG
+244 SDPNG

-279 GINGSFQAPSGF
+279 GINGSFQAPGGF

-386 IVNSIGNNEYT
+386 IVNNIGNNEYT
-397 DRKGNF
+397 DRNGGSA
-403 DNNGGEWGDDN
+403 NNGDEWGDSN

-421 TDAWATVTFN
+421 TDAWATVTFS

-474 DDNNI
+474 DDNNV

-557 AKTDFLSKEDNYAKT
+557 AKADFLGKEDNYAKT
-572 YDMVIETSVAADAD
+572 YNMKIETSVAADAD
-586 LGSLPTMTATD
+586 LGSLPTVTATD

-612 HLDVVKVAG
+612 HLDVVKTAG
-621 ATEEGWDSN
+621 AKAEGWDSN
-630 EAFGHVKVPDA
+630 EAFGHVKVPDPV
-641 KREVQDLK
+641 REVQDMK
-649 QYIKLDADTDWTLG
+649 QEIKNYDTAGEDWQPIVDDAST
-663 TTGVTG
+663 TTGHVG
-669 HRKDKVNY
+669 DKVGYRFSFKAKDSN
-677 KFAFTAKKSNSAGI
+677 TASITDASINAISVNAGI
-691 SDAEISDIKMAPDEL
+691 SV
-706 TAPTNVK
+706 PTNVK
-713 VKIITPSTTKA
+713 VTVGSTTT
-724 DTSETVDGIATPSSD
+724 DGTVVEGSTAN
-739 GETYSI
+739 TYSI
-745 KIDKSIKAGQKVEV
+745 KIDTPIKKGEAVTVMFERTLNKSGLYMQLGFLKS
-759 TFDRTVND
+759 DS
-767 DATIDTTTTEHDQTG
+767 
-782 KLTAASLST
+782 LTAKPDGHDLVPDGYLFNTAVITAS
-791 PIADKDNFNL
+791 
-801 AKLKIED
+801 
-808 QPITVTDLKQTISNT
+808 
-823 TTPANDKNDATTHVA
+823 
-838 VETSGKQNDI
+838 
-848 IQYTFTGKA
+848 
-857 GDNTDAIKDL
+857 
-867 LLSSFNM
+867 
-874 NKPNEM
+874 
-880 SYIDDLLEI
+880 
-889 TIGSEVQEKTPQVPG
+889 
-904 NGNTVKITS
+904 
-913 DLPKN
+913 
-918 TTFKVTYQMKVV
+918 
-930 NDVANTITNDA
+930 VAN
-941 KLSATNLKATP
+941 
-952 FNTTTLN
+952 
-959 TAAASNTVTIKQ
+959 
-971 FIKNR
+971 
-976 NTAGETWKGPNVTG
+976 
-990 GKAETSGV
+990 
-998 PGDTIDYKF
+998 
-1007 TIAPGAK
+1007 
-1014 NSADLLDTALKDIAM
+1014 
-1029 KESSGMTLV
+1029 
-1038 NPEGSMDNT
+1038 
-1047 KQVKVTVDGVT
+1047 
-1058 PQYISGNPISAN
+1058 
-1070 AELNDVFT
+1070 
-1078 PLTKGKGMTI
+1078 
-1088 EYSAKINDNA
+1088 
-1098 GTQDVT
+1098 
-1104 NDANF
+1104 
-1109 YASNLTGDMPATST
+1109 
-1123 VADKAHKTPANQS
+1123 
-1136 ILHIV
+1136 
-1141 RKDNVTIKQELKQD
+1141 
-1155 SATTFKT
+1155 
-1162 TETGVKGDT
+1162 
-1171 IDYRFMVTAG
+1171 
-1181 DDNSTD
+1181 
-1187 IKNIVIDNIV
+1187 
-1197 MDPAGKLDY
+1197 
-1206 QTGVTATLQGTALPA
+1206 
-1221 GDVVMSDGTTAG
+1221 
-1233 TKKITVKNVSLSKK
+1233 
-1247 QLLIVNYKMKI
+1247 
-1258 TADMDGDVNNDG
+1258 
-1270 LLTADSFTDQT
+1270 
-1281 NTVAADK
+1281 
-1288 GKFNTTVLTLKKISN
+1288 
-1303 KAKISQSIY
+1303 
-1312 LANTNSGWIGPDEP
+1312 
-1326 APNNK
+1326 
-1331 PAEATVNP
+1331 
-1339 GDAVTYK
+1339 
-1346 FSIKF
+1346 
-1351 PTTDPKNNADLLNS
+1351 
-1365 ALQDIAMN
+1365 
-1373 VPDDLEL
+1373 
-1380 ANVVGTTHKI
+1380 
-1390 QISYR
+1390 
-1395 TGTEG
+1395 
-1400 QVSEYNDTINSIK
+1400 
-1413 DIKNLDFKSP
+1413 
-1423 LSKNVTEALVYYGA
+1423 
-1437 NIMPD
+1437 
-1442 AKTQDVTNDANF
+1442 
-1454 YASNLTGDLKDTTV
+1454 
-1468 ANYQNKTKANQS
+1468 
-1480 ILHIVRKDKVTI
+1480 
-1492 SQQLKQDK
+1492 
-1500 AAETAFG
+1500 
-1507 PKASG
+1507 
-1512 TKGDTI
+1512 
-1518 DYRFKVTADK
+1518 
-1528 DNNADVKDIVIDNIV
+1528 
-1543 MDPAGKLDYL
+1543 
-1553 TGITATAGGTAVP
+1553 
-1566 TANVTMSDGTT
+1566 
-1577 AGTKK
+1577 
-1582 ITLKNVALKKSQVL
+1582 
-1596 MVNYKMKVT
+1596 
-1605 ADMDGDVNND
+1605 
-1615 GLLTANGFTDQTNTA
+1615 
-1630 AADKGKFNTTTLT
+1630 
-1643 LKKQK
+1643 

-1659 PATAIPGQAWFG
+1659 PATALPGQAWNG

-1685 GDYVTYRF
+1685 GDYVIYRF

-1698 TDSTSGKYTNDEALT
+1698 TDSTSGKYTNDAALV

-1722 NVPDDLELVSLD
+1722 NVPDDLALVSLE

-1743 TYGSTIVRSTVSDT
+1743 NYGGTIIRSAVSDT
-1757 LASLKAIA
+1757 LATLKGIA
-1765 LKTPLDT
+1765 LKSPLDV

-1781 VLVKDNA
+1781 VLIKDNA

-1831 KKEVKLEQTLKNTTT
+1831 KKEVKLEQTLKNMTT

-1860 DGYRVETTAGKGDV
+1860 DGYRVETTAGKGDI
-1874 IDYRYKVTAAA
+1874 IDYRYKVTAAD

-1891 TNMKVNTITMK
+1891 TNMKVNAITMK

-1914 GNDYPLVVKIS
+1914 GKDYPLIVKIS

-1933 TDANAKFSAD
+1933 TDTNAKFSAD

-1957 IATISY
+1957 MATISY
-1963 KMQVTASVDDN
+1963 QMQVTASVDDN

-1998 TSTGTENVLIA
+1998 TSAGTENALIA
-2009 GNTMNFNQTILNLK
+2009 GNTMTFNQTVLNLE
-2023 KNIGEIIIRYVDLED
+2023 KNVGEIIIRYVDLED
-2038 NDLSQPTYIATE
+2038 NDLKHPTYIASE

-2065 SERVAPKVIDG
+2065 SARVAPKIIEG
-2076 YTIHAVTESTDL
+2076 YTIHAVTEDTDL

-2148 QQAVKVTDH
+2148 PQAVKVTDH

-2166 VAQEKPFT
+2166 VTQEKPFM

-2187 FKNGSVIADVGNTT
+2187 FKNGNVIADAGNTT
-2201 PNQAMSSVDSFN
+2201 PAQAMSSIDHFE
-2213 LKSGDTV
+2213 LKTGDTV
-2220 KNLMTYTKVGLF
+2220 KNLMTYTKSGVF
-2232 QNDDPDK
+2232 QDVDLNKDK
-2239 DQSNKNNPYSDDQG
+2239 SSETNRYSDDQG
-2253 KGSWYYQFGDKKN
+2253 KGSWYYQFGNKKN
-2266 ADISIGLHVPETTK
+2266 ADISIGLHVPETTE

>member
-1 MKKRIVYSLL
+1 MKKRIIYSLL

-25 AVLAVSATQGSD
+25 AVLATSSTQDGDDSV
-37 NSEKTSQII
+37 KTSKII
-46 DSSKAITQVS
+46 DSTKAITQVS
-56 GSSQLRSSSQSIV
+56 GSSQLRSGSQSIV

-84 KSSEKKETSKKQVKS
+84 KSSEKKASSKKQVKS
-99 VLIKPR
+99 VLIQPR
-105 AVTDTNYNYPDFSKT
+105 AITETDPYTYPDFSKT

-132 DSDGNAHTS
+132 DASGNAHTS
-141 VADASGT
+141 IVDASGT
-148 LVPDDS
+148 LKPDDS
-154 LNEIPYPNNAFPSF
+154 YNEIPYPNNAFPSF

-244 SDPDG
+244 SDPNG

-279 GINGSFQAPSGF
+279 GINGSFQAPGGF

-386 IVNSIGNNEYT
+386 IVNNIGNNEYT
-397 DRKGNF
+397 DRNGGSA
-403 DNNGGEWGDDN
+403 NNGDEWGDSN

-421 TDAWATVTFN
+421 TDAWATVTFS

-474 DDNNI
+474 DDNNV

-557 AKTDFLSKEDNYAKT
+557 AKADFLGKEDNYAKT
-572 YDMVIETSVAADAD
+572 YNMKIETSVAADAD
-586 LGSLPTMTATD
+586 LGSLPTVTATD

-612 HLDVVKVAG
+612 HLDVVKTAG
-621 ATEEGWDSN
+621 AKAEGWDSN
-630 EAFGHVKVPDA
+630 EAFGHVKVPDPV
-641 KREVQDLK
+641 REVQDMK
-649 QYIKLDADTDWTLG
+649 QEIKNYDTAGEDWQPIVDDAST
-663 TTGVTG
+663 TTGHVG
-669 HRKDKVNY
+669 DKVGYRFSFKAKDSN
-677 KFAFTAKKSNSAGI
+677 TASITDASINAISVNAGI
-691 SDAEISDIKMAPDEL
+691 SV
-706 TAPTNVK
+706 PTNVK
-713 VKIITPSTTKA
+713 VTVGSTTT
-724 DTSETVDGIATPSSD
+724 DGTVVEGSTAN
-739 GETYSI
+739 TYSI
-745 KIDKSIKAGQKVEV
+745 KIDTPIKKGEAVTV
-759 TFDRTVND
+759 TFERTLNKSGLYMQLGFLKSD
-767 DATIDTTTTEHDQTG
+767 S
-782 KLTAASLST
+782 LTAKPDGHDLVPDGYLFNTAVITAS
-791 PIADKDNFNL
+791 
-801 AKLKIED
+801 
-808 QPITVTDLKQTISNT
+808 
-823 TTPANDKNDATTHVA
+823 
-838 VETSGKQNDI
+838 
-848 IQYTFTGKA
+848 
-857 GDNTDAIKDL
+857 
-867 LLSSFNM
+867 
-874 NKPNEM
+874 
-880 SYIDDLLEI
+880 
-889 TIGSEVQEKTPQVPG
+889 
-904 NGNTVKITS
+904 
-913 DLPKN
+913 
-918 TTFKVTYQMKVV
+918 
-930 NDVANTITNDA
+930 VAN
-941 KLSATNLKATP
+941 
-952 FNTTTLN
+952 
-959 TAAASNTVTIKQ
+959 
-971 FIKNR
+971 
-976 NTAGETWKGPNVTG
+976 
-990 GKAETSGV
+990 
-998 PGDTIDYKF
+998 
-1007 TIAPGAK
+1007 
-1014 NSADLLDTALKDIAM
+1014 
-1029 KESSGMTLV
+1029 
-1038 NPEGSMDNT
+1038 
-1047 KQVKVTVDGVT
+1047 
-1058 PQYISGNPISAN
+1058 
-1070 AELNDVFT
+1070 
-1078 PLTKGKGMTI
+1078 
-1088 EYSAKINDNA
+1088 
-1098 GTQDVT
+1098 
-1104 NDANF
+1104 
-1109 YASNLTGDMPATST
+1109 
-1123 VADKAHKTPANQS
+1123 
-1136 ILHIV
+1136 
-1141 RKDNVTIKQELKQD
+1141 
-1155 SATTFKT
+1155 
-1162 TETGVKGDT
+1162 
-1171 IDYRFMVTAG
+1171 
-1181 DDNSTD
+1181 
-1187 IKNIVIDNIV
+1187 
-1197 MDPAGKLDY
+1197 
-1206 QTGVTATLQGTALPA
+1206 
-1221 GDVVMSDGTTAG
+1221 
-1233 TKKITVKNVSLSKK
+1233 
-1247 QLLIVNYKMKI
+1247 
-1258 TADMDGDVNNDG
+1258 
-1270 LLTADSFTDQT
+1270 
-1281 NTVAADK
+1281 
-1288 GKFNTTVLTLKKISN
+1288 
-1303 KAKISQSIY
+1303 
-1312 LANTNSGWIGPDEP
+1312 
-1326 APNNK
+1326 
-1331 PAEATVNP
+1331 
-1339 GDAVTYK
+1339 
-1346 FSIKF
+1346 
-1351 PTTDPKNNADLLNS
+1351 
-1365 ALQDIAMN
+1365 
-1373 VPDDLEL
+1373 
-1380 ANVVGTTHKI
+1380 
-1390 QISYR
+1390 
-1395 TGTEG
+1395 
-1400 QVSEYNDTINSIK
+1400 
-1413 DIKNLDFKSP
+1413 
-1423 LSKNVTEALVYYGA
+1423 
-1437 NIMPD
+1437 
-1442 AKTQDVTNDANF
+1442 
-1454 YASNLTGDLKDTTV
+1454 
-1468 ANYQNKTKANQS
+1468 
-1480 ILHIVRKDKVTI
+1480 
-1492 SQQLKQDK
+1492 
-1500 AAETAFG
+1500 
-1507 PKASG
+1507 
-1512 TKGDTI
+1512 
-1518 DYRFKVTADK
+1518 
-1528 DNNADVKDIVIDNIV
+1528 
-1543 MDPAGKLDYL
+1543 
-1553 TGITATAGGTAVP
+1553 
-1566 TANVTMSDGTT
+1566 
-1577 AGTKK
+1577 
-1582 ITLKNVALKKSQVL
+1582 
-1596 MVNYKMKVT
+1596 
-1605 ADMDGDVNND
+1605 
-1615 GLLTANGFTDQTNTA
+1615 
-1630 AADKGKFNTTTLT
+1630 
-1643 LKKQK
+1643 

-1659 PATAIPGQAWFG
+1659 PATALPGQAWNG

-1685 GDYVTYRF
+1685 GDYVIYRF

-1698 TDSTSGKYTNDEALT
+1698 TDSTSGKYTNDAALV

-1722 NVPDDLELVSLD
+1722 NVPDDLALVSLE

-1743 TYGSTIVRSTVSDT
+1743 NYGGTIIRSAVSDT
-1757 LASLKAIA
+1757 LATLKGIA
-1765 LKTPLDT
+1765 LKSPLDV

-1781 VLVKDNA
+1781 VLIKDNA

-1831 KKEVKLEQTLKNTTT
+1831 KKEVKLEQTLKNMTT

-1860 DGYRVETTAGKGDV
+1860 DGYRVETTAGKGDI
-1874 IDYRYKVTAAA
+1874 IDYRYKVTAAD

-1891 TNMKVNTITMK
+1891 TNMKVNAITMK

-1914 GNDYPLVVKIS
+1914 GKDYPLIVKIS

-1933 TDANAKFSAD
+1933 TDTNAKFSAD

-1957 IATISY
+1957 MATISY
-1963 KMQVTASVDDN
+1963 QMQVTASVDDN

-1998 TSTGTENVLIA
+1998 TSAGTENALIA
-2009 GNTMNFNQTILNLK
+2009 GNTMTFNQTVLNLE
-2023 KNIGEIIIRYVDLED
+2023 KNVGEIIIRYVDLED
-2038 NDLSQPTYIATE
+2038 NDLKHPTYIASE

-2065 SERVAPKVIDG
+2065 SARVAPKIIEG
-2076 YTIHAVTESTDL
+2076 YTIHAVTEDTDL

-2148 QQAVKVTDH
+2148 PQAVKVTDH

-2166 VAQEKPFT
+2166 VTQEKPFM

-2187 FKNGSVIADVGNTT
+2187 FKNGNVIADAGNTT
-2201 PNQAMSSVDSFN
+2201 PAQAMSSIDHFE
-2213 LKSGDTV
+2213 LKTGDTV
-2220 KNLMTYTKVGLF
+2220 KNLMTYTKSGVF
-2232 QNDDPDK
+2232 QDVDLNKDK
-2239 DQSNKNNPYSDDQG
+2239 SSETNRYSDDQG
-2253 KGSWYYQFGDKKN
+2253 KGSWYYQFGNKKN
-2266 ADISIGLHVPETTK
+2266 ADISIGLHVPETTE

>member
-1 MKKRIVYSLL
+1 MKKRIIYSLL

-25 AVLAVSATQGSD
+25 AVLATSSTQDGDDSV
-37 NSEKTSQII
+37 KTSKII
-46 DSSKAITQVS
+46 DSTKAITQVS
-56 GSSQLRSSSQSIV
+56 GSSQLRSGSQSIV

-84 KSSEKKETSKKQVKS
+84 KSSEKKASSKKQVKS
-99 VLIKPR
+99 VLIQPR
-105 AVTDTNYNYPDFSKT
+105 AITETDPYTYPDFSKT

-132 DSDGNAHTS
+132 DASGNAHTS
-141 VADASGT
+141 IVDASGT
-148 LVPDDS
+148 LKPDDS
-154 LNEIPYPNNAFPSF
+154 YNEIPYPNNAFPSF

-244 SDPDG
+244 SDPNG

-279 GINGSFQAPSGF
+279 GINGSFQAPGGF

-386 IVNSIGNNEYT
+386 IVNNIGNNEYT
-397 DRKGNF
+397 DRNGGSA
-403 DNNGGEWGDDN
+403 NNGDEWGDSN

-421 TDAWATVTFN
+421 TDAWATVTFS

-474 DDNNI
+474 DDNNV

-557 AKTDFLSKEDNYAKT
+557 AKADFLGKEDNYAKT
-572 YDMVIETSVAADAD
+572 YNMKIETSVAADAD
-586 LGSLPTMTATD
+586 LGSLPTVTATD

-612 HLDVVKVAG
+612 HLDVVKTAG
-621 ATEEGWDSN
+621 AKAEGWDSN
-630 EAFGHVKVPDA
+630 EAFGHVKVPDPV
-641 KREVQDLK
+641 REVQDMK
-649 QYIKLDADTDWTLG
+649 QEIKNYDTAGEDWQPIVDDAST
-663 TTGVTG
+663 TTGHVG
-669 HRKDKVNY
+669 DKVGYRFSFKAKDSN
-677 KFAFTAKKSNSAGI
+677 TASITDASINAISVNAGI
-691 SDAEISDIKMAPDEL
+691 SV
-706 TAPTNVK
+706 PTNVK
-713 VKIITPSTTKA
+713 VTVGSTTT
-724 DTSETVDGIATPSSD
+724 DGTVVEGSTAN
-739 GETYSI
+739 TYSI
-745 KIDKSIKAGQKVEV
+745 KIDTPIKKGEAVTVMFERTLNKSGLYMQLGFLKS
-759 TFDRTVND
+759 DS
-767 DATIDTTTTEHDQTG
+767 
-782 KLTAASLST
+782 LTAKPDGHDLVPDGYLFNTAVITAS
-791 PIADKDNFNL
+791 
-801 AKLKIED
+801 
-808 QPITVTDLKQTISNT
+808 
-823 TTPANDKNDATTHVA
+823 
-838 VETSGKQNDI
+838 
-848 IQYTFTGKA
+848 
-857 GDNTDAIKDL
+857 
-867 LLSSFNM
+867 
-874 NKPNEM
+874 
-880 SYIDDLLEI
+880 
-889 TIGSEVQEKTPQVPG
+889 
-904 NGNTVKITS
+904 
-913 DLPKN
+913 
-918 TTFKVTYQMKVV
+918 
-930 NDVANTITNDA
+930 VAN
-941 KLSATNLKATP
+941 
-952 FNTTTLN
+952 
-959 TAAASNTVTIKQ
+959 
-971 FIKNR
+971 
-976 NTAGETWKGPNVTG
+976 
-990 GKAETSGV
+990 
-998 PGDTIDYKF
+998 
-1007 TIAPGAK
+1007 
-1014 NSADLLDTALKDIAM
+1014 
-1029 KESSGMTLV
+1029 
-1038 NPEGSMDNT
+1038 
-1047 KQVKVTVDGVT
+1047 
-1058 PQYISGNPISAN
+1058 
-1070 AELNDVFT
+1070 
-1078 PLTKGKGMTI
+1078 
-1088 EYSAKINDNA
+1088 
-1098 GTQDVT
+1098 
-1104 NDANF
+1104 
-1109 YASNLTGDMPATST
+1109 
-1123 VADKAHKTPANQS
+1123 
-1136 ILHIV
+1136 
-1141 RKDNVTIKQELKQD
+1141 
-1155 SATTFKT
+1155 
-1162 TETGVKGDT
+1162 
-1171 IDYRFMVTAG
+1171 
-1181 DDNSTD
+1181 
-1187 IKNIVIDNIV
+1187 
-1197 MDPAGKLDY
+1197 
-1206 QTGVTATLQGTALPA
+1206 
-1221 GDVVMSDGTTAG
+1221 
-1233 TKKITVKNVSLSKK
+1233 
-1247 QLLIVNYKMKI
+1247 
-1258 TADMDGDVNNDG
+1258 
-1270 LLTADSFTDQT
+1270 
-1281 NTVAADK
+1281 
-1288 GKFNTTVLTLKKISN
+1288 
-1303 KAKISQSIY
+1303 
-1312 LANTNSGWIGPDEP
+1312 
-1326 APNNK
+1326 
-1331 PAEATVNP
+1331 
-1339 GDAVTYK
+1339 
-1346 FSIKF
+1346 
-1351 PTTDPKNNADLLNS
+1351 
-1365 ALQDIAMN
+1365 
-1373 VPDDLEL
+1373 
-1380 ANVVGTTHKI
+1380 
-1390 QISYR
+1390 
-1395 TGTEG
+1395 
-1400 QVSEYNDTINSIK
+1400 
-1413 DIKNLDFKSP
+1413 
-1423 LSKNVTEALVYYGA
+1423 
-1437 NIMPD
+1437 
-1442 AKTQDVTNDANF
+1442 
-1454 YASNLTGDLKDTTV
+1454 
-1468 ANYQNKTKANQS
+1468 
-1480 ILHIVRKDKVTI
+1480 
-1492 SQQLKQDK
+1492 
-1500 AAETAFG
+1500 
-1507 PKASG
+1507 
-1512 TKGDTI
+1512 
-1518 DYRFKVTADK
+1518 
-1528 DNNADVKDIVIDNIV
+1528 
-1543 MDPAGKLDYL
+1543 
-1553 TGITATAGGTAVP
+1553 
-1566 TANVTMSDGTT
+1566 
-1577 AGTKK
+1577 
-1582 ITLKNVALKKSQVL
+1582 
-1596 MVNYKMKVT
+1596 
-1605 ADMDGDVNND
+1605 
-1615 GLLTANGFTDQTNTA
+1615 
-1630 AADKGKFNTTTLT
+1630 
-1643 LKKQK
+1643 

-1659 PATAIPGQAWFG
+1659 PATALPGQAWNG

-1685 GDYVTYRF
+1685 GDYVIYRF

-1698 TDSTSGKYTNDEALT
+1698 TDSTSGKYTNDAALV

-1722 NVPDDLELVSLD
+1722 NVPDDLALVSLE

-1743 TYGSTIVRSTVSDT
+1743 NYGGTIIRSAVSDT
-1757 LASLKAIA
+1757 LATLKGIA
-1765 LKTPLDT
+1765 LKSPLDV

-1781 VLVKDNA
+1781 VLIKDNA

-1831 KKEVKLEQTLKNTTT
+1831 KKEVKLEQTLKNMTT

-1860 DGYRVETTAGKGDV
+1860 DGYRVETTAGKGDI
-1874 IDYRYKVTAAA
+1874 IDYRYKVTAAD

-1891 TNMKVNTITMK
+1891 TNMKVNAITMK

-1914 GNDYPLVVKIS
+1914 GKDYPLIVKIS

-1933 TDANAKFSAD
+1933 TDTNAKFSAD

-1957 IATISY
+1957 MATISY
-1963 KMQVTASVDDN
+1963 QMQVTASVDDN

-1998 TSTGTENVLIA
+1998 TSAGTENALIA
-2009 GNTMNFNQTILNLK
+2009 GNTMTFNQTVLNLE
-2023 KNIGEIIIRYVDLED
+2023 KNVGEIIIRYVDLED
-2038 NDLSQPTYIATE
+2038 NDLKHPTYIASE

-2065 SERVAPKVIDG
+2065 SARVAPKIIEG
-2076 YTIHAVTESTDL
+2076 YTIHAVTEDTDL

-2148 QQAVKVTDH
+2148 PQAVKVTDH

-2166 VAQEKPFT
+2166 VTQEKPFM

-2187 FKNGSVIADVGNTT
+2187 FKNGNVIADAGNTT
-2201 PNQAMSSVDSFN
+2201 PAQAMSSIDHFE
-2213 LKSGDTV
+2213 LKTGDTV
-2220 KNLMTYTKVGLF
+2220 KNLMTYTKSGVF
-2232 QNDDPDK
+2232 QDVDLNKDK
-2239 DQSNKNNPYSDDQG
+2239 SSETNRYSDDQG
-2253 KGSWYYQFGDKKN
+2253 KGSWYYQFGNKKN
-2266 ADISIGLHVPETTK
+2266 ADISIGLHVPETTE

>member
-1 MKKRIVYSLL
+1 MIQPR
-11 IIFLLMTTVVQSLG
+11 
-25 AVLAVSATQGSD
+25 
-37 NSEKTSQII
+37 
-46 DSSKAITQVS
+46 AIT
-56 GSSQLRSSSQSIV
+56 
-69 QSSSEQQ
+69 
-76 TSKKSESK
+76 
-84 KSSEKKETSKKQVKS
+84 ETD
-99 VLIKPR
+99 PY
-105 AVTDTNYNYPDFSKT
+105 TYPDFSKT

-132 DSDGNAHTS
+132 DASGNAHTS
-141 VADASGT
+141 IVDASGT
-148 LVPDDS
+148 LKPDDS
-154 LNEIPYPNNAFPSF
+154 YNEIPYPNNAFPSF

-244 SDPDG
+244 SDPNG

-279 GINGSFQAPSGF
+279 GINGSFQAPGGF

-386 IVNSIGNNEYT
+386 IVNNIGNNEYT
-397 DRKGNF
+397 DRNGGSA
-403 DNNGGEWGDDN
+403 NNGDEWGDSN

-421 TDAWATVTFN
+421 TDAWATVTFS

-474 DDNNI
+474 DDNNV

-557 AKTDFLSKEDNYAKT
+557 AKADFLGKEDNYAKT
-572 YDMVIETSVAADAD
+572 YNMKIETSVAADAD
-586 LGSLPTMTATD
+586 LGSLPTVTATD

-612 HLDVVKVAG
+612 HLDVVKTAG
-621 ATEEGWDSN
+621 AKAEGWDSN
-630 EAFGHVKVPDA
+630 EAFGHVKVPDPV
-641 KREVQDLK
+641 REVQDMK
-649 QYIKLDADTDWTLG
+649 QEIKNYDTAGEDWQPIVDDAST
-663 TTGVTG
+663 TTGHVG
-669 HRKDKVNY
+669 DKVGYRFSFKAKDSN
-677 KFAFTAKKSNSAGI
+677 TASITDASINAISVNAGI
-691 SDAEISDIKMAPDEL
+691 SV
-706 TAPTNVK
+706 PTNVK
-713 VKIITPSTTKA
+713 VTVGSTTT
-724 DTSETVDGIATPSSD
+724 DGTVVEGSTAN
-739 GETYSI
+739 TYSI
-745 KIDKSIKAGQKVEV
+745 KIDTPIKKGEAVTVMFERTLNKSGLYMQLGFLKS
-759 TFDRTVND
+759 DS
-767 DATIDTTTTEHDQTG
+767 
-782 KLTAASLST
+782 LTAKPDGHDLVPDGYLFNTAVITAS
-791 PIADKDNFNL
+791 
-801 AKLKIED
+801 
-808 QPITVTDLKQTISNT
+808 
-823 TTPANDKNDATTHVA
+823 
-838 VETSGKQNDI
+838 
-848 IQYTFTGKA
+848 
-857 GDNTDAIKDL
+857 
-867 LLSSFNM
+867 
-874 NKPNEM
+874 
-880 SYIDDLLEI
+880 
-889 TIGSEVQEKTPQVPG
+889 
-904 NGNTVKITS
+904 
-913 DLPKN
+913 
-918 TTFKVTYQMKVV
+918 
-930 NDVANTITNDA
+930 VAN
-941 KLSATNLKATP
+941 
-952 FNTTTLN
+952 
-959 TAAASNTVTIKQ
+959 
-971 FIKNR
+971 
-976 NTAGETWKGPNVTG
+976 
-990 GKAETSGV
+990 
-998 PGDTIDYKF
+998 
-1007 TIAPGAK
+1007 
-1014 NSADLLDTALKDIAM
+1014 
-1029 KESSGMTLV
+1029 
-1038 NPEGSMDNT
+1038 
-1047 KQVKVTVDGVT
+1047 
-1058 PQYISGNPISAN
+1058 
-1070 AELNDVFT
+1070 
-1078 PLTKGKGMTI
+1078 
-1088 EYSAKINDNA
+1088 
-1098 GTQDVT
+1098 
-1104 NDANF
+1104 
-1109 YASNLTGDMPATST
+1109 
-1123 VADKAHKTPANQS
+1123 
-1136 ILHIV
+1136 
-1141 RKDNVTIKQELKQD
+1141 
-1155 SATTFKT
+1155 
-1162 TETGVKGDT
+1162 
-1171 IDYRFMVTAG
+1171 
-1181 DDNSTD
+1181 
-1187 IKNIVIDNIV
+1187 
-1197 MDPAGKLDY
+1197 
-1206 QTGVTATLQGTALPA
+1206 
-1221 GDVVMSDGTTAG
+1221 
-1233 TKKITVKNVSLSKK
+1233 
-1247 QLLIVNYKMKI
+1247 
-1258 TADMDGDVNNDG
+1258 
-1270 LLTADSFTDQT
+1270 
-1281 NTVAADK
+1281 
-1288 GKFNTTVLTLKKISN
+1288 
-1303 KAKISQSIY
+1303 
-1312 LANTNSGWIGPDEP
+1312 
-1326 APNNK
+1326 
-1331 PAEATVNP
+1331 
-1339 GDAVTYK
+1339 
-1346 FSIKF
+1346 
-1351 PTTDPKNNADLLNS
+1351 
-1365 ALQDIAMN
+1365 
-1373 VPDDLEL
+1373 
-1380 ANVVGTTHKI
+1380 
-1390 QISYR
+1390 
-1395 TGTEG
+1395 
-1400 QVSEYNDTINSIK
+1400 
-1413 DIKNLDFKSP
+1413 
-1423 LSKNVTEALVYYGA
+1423 
-1437 NIMPD
+1437 
-1442 AKTQDVTNDANF
+1442 
-1454 YASNLTGDLKDTTV
+1454 
-1468 ANYQNKTKANQS
+1468 
-1480 ILHIVRKDKVTI
+1480 
-1492 SQQLKQDK
+1492 
-1500 AAETAFG
+1500 
-1507 PKASG
+1507 
-1512 TKGDTI
+1512 
-1518 DYRFKVTADK
+1518 
-1528 DNNADVKDIVIDNIV
+1528 
-1543 MDPAGKLDYL
+1543 
-1553 TGITATAGGTAVP
+1553 
-1566 TANVTMSDGTT
+1566 
-1577 AGTKK
+1577 
-1582 ITLKNVALKKSQVL
+1582 
-1596 MVNYKMKVT
+1596 
-1605 ADMDGDVNND
+1605 
-1615 GLLTANGFTDQTNTA
+1615 
-1630 AADKGKFNTTTLT
+1630 
-1643 LKKQK
+1643 

-1659 PATAIPGQAWFG
+1659 PATALPGQAWNG

-1685 GDYVTYRF
+1685 GDYVIYRF

-1698 TDSTSGKYTNDEALT
+1698 TDSTSGKYTNDAALV

-1722 NVPDDLELVSLD
+1722 NVPDDLALVSLE

-1743 TYGSTIVRSTVSDT
+1743 NYGGTIIRSAVSDT
-1757 LASLKAIA
+1757 LATLKGIA
-1765 LKTPLDT
+1765 LKSPLDV

-1781 VLVKDNA
+1781 VLIKDNA

-1831 KKEVKLEQTLKNTTT
+1831 KKEVKLEQTLKNMTT

-1860 DGYRVETTAGKGDV
+1860 DGYRVETTAGKGDI
-1874 IDYRYKVTAAA
+1874 IDYRYKVTAAD

-1891 TNMKVNTITMK
+1891 TNMKVNAITMK

-1914 GNDYPLVVKIS
+1914 GKDYPLIVKIS

-1933 TDANAKFSAD
+1933 TDTNAKFSAD

-1957 IATISY
+1957 MATISY
-1963 KMQVTASVDDN
+1963 QMQVTASVDDN

-1998 TSTGTENVLIA
+1998 TSAGTENALIA
-2009 GNTMNFNQTILNLK
+2009 GNTMTFNQTVLNLE
-2023 KNIGEIIIRYVDLED
+2023 KNVGEIIIRYVDLED
-2038 NDLSQPTYIATE
+2038 NDLKHPTYIASE

-2065 SERVAPKVIDG
+2065 SARVAPKIIEG
-2076 YTIHAVTESTDL
+2076 YTIHAVTEDTDL

-2136 TDSTYYLEDRKT
+2136 TDSTYYLEDCKT
-2148 QQAVKVTDH
+2148 PQAVKVTDH

-2166 VAQEKPFT
+2166 VTQEKPFM

-2187 FKNGSVIADVGNTT
+2187 FKNGNVIADAGNTT
-2201 PNQAMSSVDSFN
+2201 PAQAMSSIDHFE
-2213 LKSGDTV
+2213 LKTGDTV
-2220 KNLMTYTKVGLF
+2220 KNLMTYTKSGVF
-2232 QNDDPDK
+2232 QDVDLNKDK
-2239 DQSNKNNPYSDDQG
+2239 SSETNRYSDDQG
-2253 KGSWYYQFGDKKN
+2253 KGSWYYQFGNKKN
-2266 ADISIGLHVPETTK
+2266 ADISIGLHVPETTE

>member
-1 MKKRIVYSLL
+1 MKKRIIYSLL

-25 AVLAVSATQGSD
+25 AVLATSSTQDGDDSV
-37 NSEKTSQII
+37 KTSKII
-46 DSSKAITQVS
+46 DSTKAITQVS
-56 GSSQLRSSSQSIV
+56 GSSQLRSGSQSIV

-84 KSSEKKETSKKQVKS
+84 KSSEKKASSKKQVKS
-99 VLIKPR
+99 VLIQPR
-105 AVTDTNYNYPDFSKT
+105 AITETDPYTYPDFSKT

-132 DSDGNAHTS
+132 DASGNAHTS
-141 VADASGT
+141 IVDASGT
-148 LVPDDS
+148 LKPDDS
-154 LNEIPYPNNAFPSF
+154 YNEIPYPNNAFPSF

-244 SDPDG
+244 SDPNG

-279 GINGSFQAPSGF
+279 GINGSFQAPGGF

-386 IVNSIGNNEYT
+386 IVNNIGNNEYT
-397 DRKGNF
+397 DRNGGSA
-403 DNNGGEWGDDN
+403 NNGDEWGDSN

-421 TDAWATVTFN
+421 TDAWATVTFS

-474 DDNNI
+474 DDNNV

-557 AKTDFLSKEDNYAKT
+557 AKADFLGKEDNYAKT
-572 YDMVIETSVAADAD
+572 YNMKIETSVAADAD
-586 LGSLPTMTATD
+586 LGSLPTVTATD

-612 HLDVVKVAG
+612 HLDVVKTAG
-621 ATEEGWDSN
+621 AKAEGWDSN
-630 EAFGHVKVPDA
+630 EAFGHVKVPDPV
-641 KREVQDLK
+641 REVQDMK
-649 QYIKLDADTDWTLG
+649 QEIKNYDTAGEDWQPIVDDAST
-663 TTGVTG
+663 TTGHVG
-669 HRKDKVNY
+669 DKVGYRFSFKAKDSN
-677 KFAFTAKKSNSAGI
+677 TASITDASINAISVNAGI
-691 SDAEISDIKMAPDEL
+691 SV
-706 TAPTNVK
+706 PTNVK
-713 VKIITPSTTKA
+713 VTVGSTTT
-724 DTSETVDGIATPSSD
+724 DGTVVEGSTAN
-739 GETYSI
+739 TYSI
-745 KIDKSIKAGQKVEV
+745 KIDTPIKKGEAVTV
-759 TFDRTVND
+759 TFERTLNKSGLYMQLGFLKSD
-767 DATIDTTTTEHDQTG
+767 S
-782 KLTAASLST
+782 LTAKPDGHDLVPDGYLFNTAVITAS
-791 PIADKDNFNL
+791 
-801 AKLKIED
+801 
-808 QPITVTDLKQTISNT
+808 
-823 TTPANDKNDATTHVA
+823 
-838 VETSGKQNDI
+838 
-848 IQYTFTGKA
+848 
-857 GDNTDAIKDL
+857 
-867 LLSSFNM
+867 
-874 NKPNEM
+874 
-880 SYIDDLLEI
+880 
-889 TIGSEVQEKTPQVPG
+889 
-904 NGNTVKITS
+904 
-913 DLPKN
+913 
-918 TTFKVTYQMKVV
+918 
-930 NDVANTITNDA
+930 VAN
-941 KLSATNLKATP
+941 
-952 FNTTTLN
+952 
-959 TAAASNTVTIKQ
+959 
-971 FIKNR
+971 
-976 NTAGETWKGPNVTG
+976 
-990 GKAETSGV
+990 
-998 PGDTIDYKF
+998 
-1007 TIAPGAK
+1007 
-1014 NSADLLDTALKDIAM
+1014 
-1029 KESSGMTLV
+1029 
-1038 NPEGSMDNT
+1038 
-1047 KQVKVTVDGVT
+1047 
-1058 PQYISGNPISAN
+1058 
-1070 AELNDVFT
+1070 
-1078 PLTKGKGMTI
+1078 
-1088 EYSAKINDNA
+1088 
-1098 GTQDVT
+1098 
-1104 NDANF
+1104 
-1109 YASNLTGDMPATST
+1109 
-1123 VADKAHKTPANQS
+1123 
-1136 ILHIV
+1136 
-1141 RKDNVTIKQELKQD
+1141 
-1155 SATTFKT
+1155 
-1162 TETGVKGDT
+1162 
-1171 IDYRFMVTAG
+1171 
-1181 DDNSTD
+1181 
-1187 IKNIVIDNIV
+1187 
-1197 MDPAGKLDY
+1197 
-1206 QTGVTATLQGTALPA
+1206 
-1221 GDVVMSDGTTAG
+1221 
-1233 TKKITVKNVSLSKK
+1233 
-1247 QLLIVNYKMKI
+1247 
-1258 TADMDGDVNNDG
+1258 
-1270 LLTADSFTDQT
+1270 
-1281 NTVAADK
+1281 
-1288 GKFNTTVLTLKKISN
+1288 
-1303 KAKISQSIY
+1303 
-1312 LANTNSGWIGPDEP
+1312 
-1326 APNNK
+1326 
-1331 PAEATVNP
+1331 
-1339 GDAVTYK
+1339 
-1346 FSIKF
+1346 
-1351 PTTDPKNNADLLNS
+1351 
-1365 ALQDIAMN
+1365 
-1373 VPDDLEL
+1373 
-1380 ANVVGTTHKI
+1380 
-1390 QISYR
+1390 
-1395 TGTEG
+1395 
-1400 QVSEYNDTINSIK
+1400 
-1413 DIKNLDFKSP
+1413 
-1423 LSKNVTEALVYYGA
+1423 
-1437 NIMPD
+1437 
-1442 AKTQDVTNDANF
+1442 
-1454 YASNLTGDLKDTTV
+1454 
-1468 ANYQNKTKANQS
+1468 
-1480 ILHIVRKDKVTI
+1480 
-1492 SQQLKQDK
+1492 
-1500 AAETAFG
+1500 
-1507 PKASG
+1507 
-1512 TKGDTI
+1512 
-1518 DYRFKVTADK
+1518 
-1528 DNNADVKDIVIDNIV
+1528 
-1543 MDPAGKLDYL
+1543 
-1553 TGITATAGGTAVP
+1553 
-1566 TANVTMSDGTT
+1566 
-1577 AGTKK
+1577 
-1582 ITLKNVALKKSQVL
+1582 
-1596 MVNYKMKVT
+1596 
-1605 ADMDGDVNND
+1605 
-1615 GLLTANGFTDQTNTA
+1615 
-1630 AADKGKFNTTTLT
+1630 
-1643 LKKQK
+1643 

-1659 PATAIPGQAWFG
+1659 PATALPGQAWNG

-1685 GDYVTYRF
+1685 GDYVIYRF

-1698 TDSTSGKYTNDEALT
+1698 TDSTSGKYTNDAALV

-1722 NVPDDLELVSLD
+1722 NVPDDLALVSLE

-1743 TYGSTIVRSTVSDT
+1743 NYGGTIIRSAVSDT
-1757 LASLKAIA
+1757 LATLKGIA
-1765 LKTPLDT
+1765 LKSPLDV

-1781 VLVKDNA
+1781 VLIKDNA

-1831 KKEVKLEQTLKNTTT
+1831 KKEVKLEQTLKNMTT

-1860 DGYRVETTAGKGDV
+1860 DGYRVETTAGKGDI
-1874 IDYRYKVTAAA
+1874 IDYRYKVTAAD

-1891 TNMKVNTITMK
+1891 TNMKVNAITMK
-1902 KSDKLSFSDPDT
+1902 KLDKLSFSDPDT
-1914 GNDYPLVVKIS
+1914 GKDYPLIVKIS

-1933 TDANAKFSAD
+1933 TDTNAKFSAD

-1957 IATISY
+1957 MATISY
-1963 KMQVTASVDDN
+1963 QMQVTASVDDN

-1998 TSTGTENVLIA
+1998 TSAGTENALIA
-2009 GNTMNFNQTILNLK
+2009 GNTMTFNQTVLNLE
-2023 KNIGEIIIRYVDLED
+2023 KNVGEIIIRYVDLED
-2038 NDLSQPTYIATE
+2038 NDLKHPTYIASE

-2065 SERVAPKVIDG
+2065 SARVAPKIIEG
-2076 YTIHAVTESTDL
+2076 YTIHAVTEDTDL

-2148 QQAVKVTDH
+2148 PQAVKVTDH

-2166 VAQEKPFT
+2166 VTQEKPFM

-2187 FKNGSVIADVGNTT
+2187 FKNGNVIADAGNTT
-2201 PNQAMSSVDSFN
+2201 PAQAMSSIDHFE
-2213 LKSGDTV
+2213 LKTGDTV
-2220 KNLMTYTKVGLF
+2220 KNLMTYTKSGVF
-2232 QNDDPDK
+2232 QDVDLNKDK
-2239 DQSNKNNPYSDDQG
+2239 SSETNRYSDDQG
-2253 KGSWYYQFGDKKN
+2253 KGSWYYQFGNKKN
-2266 ADISIGLHVPETTK
+2266 ADISIGLHVPETTE

>member
-1 MKKRIVYSLL
+1 
-11 IIFLLMTTVVQSLG
+11 MTTVVQSLG
-25 AVLAVSATQGSD
+25 AVLATSSTQDGDDSV
-37 NSEKTSQII
+37 KTSKII
-46 DSSKAITQVS
+46 DSTKAITQVS
-56 GSSQLRSSSQSIV
+56 GSSQLRSGSQSIV

-84 KSSEKKETSKKQVKS
+84 KSSEKKASSKKQVKS
-99 VLIKPR
+99 VLIQPR
-105 AVTDTNYNYPDFSKT
+105 AITETDPYTYPDFSKT

-132 DSDGNAHTS
+132 DASGNAHTS
-141 VADASGT
+141 IVDASGT
-148 LVPDDS
+148 LKPDDS
-154 LNEIPYPNNAFPSF
+154 YNEIPYPNNAFPSF

-244 SDPDG
+244 SDPNG

-279 GINGSFQAPSGF
+279 GINGSFQAPGGF

-386 IVNSIGNNEYT
+386 IVNNIGNNEYT
-397 DRKGNF
+397 DRNGGSA
-403 DNNGGEWGDDN
+403 NNGDEWGDSN

-421 TDAWATVTFN
+421 TDAWATVTFS

-474 DDNNI
+474 DDNNV

-557 AKTDFLSKEDNYAKT
+557 AKADFLGKEDNYAKT
-572 YDMVIETSVAADAD
+572 YNMKIETSVAADAD
-586 LGSLPTMTATD
+586 LGSLPTVTATD

-612 HLDVVKVAG
+612 HLDVVKTAG
-621 ATEEGWDSN
+621 AKAEGWDSN
-630 EAFGHVKVPDA
+630 EAFGHVKVPDPV
-641 KREVQDLK
+641 REVQDMK
-649 QYIKLDADTDWTLG
+649 QEIKNYDTAGEDWQPIVDDAST
-663 TTGVTG
+663 TTGHVG
-669 HRKDKVNY
+669 DKVGYRFSFKAKDSN
-677 KFAFTAKKSNSAGI
+677 TASITDASINAISVNAGI
-691 SDAEISDIKMAPDEL
+691 SV
-706 TAPTNVK
+706 PTNVK
-713 VKIITPSTTKA
+713 VTVGSTTT
-724 DTSETVDGIATPSSD
+724 DGTVVEGSTAN
-739 GETYSI
+739 TYSI
-745 KIDKSIKAGQKVEV
+745 KIDTPIKKGEAVTV
-759 TFDRTVND
+759 TFERTLNKSGLYMQLGFLKSD
-767 DATIDTTTTEHDQTG
+767 S
-782 KLTAASLST
+782 LTAKPDGHDLVPDGYLFNTAVITAS
-791 PIADKDNFNL
+791 
-801 AKLKIED
+801 
-808 QPITVTDLKQTISNT
+808 
-823 TTPANDKNDATTHVA
+823 
-838 VETSGKQNDI
+838 
-848 IQYTFTGKA
+848 
-857 GDNTDAIKDL
+857 
-867 LLSSFNM
+867 
-874 NKPNEM
+874 
-880 SYIDDLLEI
+880 
-889 TIGSEVQEKTPQVPG
+889 
-904 NGNTVKITS
+904 
-913 DLPKN
+913 
-918 TTFKVTYQMKVV
+918 
-930 NDVANTITNDA
+930 VAN
-941 KLSATNLKATP
+941 
-952 FNTTTLN
+952 
-959 TAAASNTVTIKQ
+959 
-971 FIKNR
+971 
-976 NTAGETWKGPNVTG
+976 
-990 GKAETSGV
+990 
-998 PGDTIDYKF
+998 
-1007 TIAPGAK
+1007 
-1014 NSADLLDTALKDIAM
+1014 
-1029 KESSGMTLV
+1029 
-1038 NPEGSMDNT
+1038 
-1047 KQVKVTVDGVT
+1047 
-1058 PQYISGNPISAN
+1058 
-1070 AELNDVFT
+1070 
-1078 PLTKGKGMTI
+1078 
-1088 EYSAKINDNA
+1088 
-1098 GTQDVT
+1098 
-1104 NDANF
+1104 
-1109 YASNLTGDMPATST
+1109 
-1123 VADKAHKTPANQS
+1123 
-1136 ILHIV
+1136 
-1141 RKDNVTIKQELKQD
+1141 
-1155 SATTFKT
+1155 
-1162 TETGVKGDT
+1162 
-1171 IDYRFMVTAG
+1171 
-1181 DDNSTD
+1181 
-1187 IKNIVIDNIV
+1187 
-1197 MDPAGKLDY
+1197 
-1206 QTGVTATLQGTALPA
+1206 
-1221 GDVVMSDGTTAG
+1221 
-1233 TKKITVKNVSLSKK
+1233 
-1247 QLLIVNYKMKI
+1247 
-1258 TADMDGDVNNDG
+1258 
-1270 LLTADSFTDQT
+1270 
-1281 NTVAADK
+1281 
-1288 GKFNTTVLTLKKISN
+1288 
-1303 KAKISQSIY
+1303 
-1312 LANTNSGWIGPDEP
+1312 
-1326 APNNK
+1326 
-1331 PAEATVNP
+1331 
-1339 GDAVTYK
+1339 
-1346 FSIKF
+1346 
-1351 PTTDPKNNADLLNS
+1351 
-1365 ALQDIAMN
+1365 
-1373 VPDDLEL
+1373 
-1380 ANVVGTTHKI
+1380 
-1390 QISYR
+1390 
-1395 TGTEG
+1395 
-1400 QVSEYNDTINSIK
+1400 
-1413 DIKNLDFKSP
+1413 
-1423 LSKNVTEALVYYGA
+1423 
-1437 NIMPD
+1437 
-1442 AKTQDVTNDANF
+1442 
-1454 YASNLTGDLKDTTV
+1454 
-1468 ANYQNKTKANQS
+1468 
-1480 ILHIVRKDKVTI
+1480 
-1492 SQQLKQDK
+1492 
-1500 AAETAFG
+1500 
-1507 PKASG
+1507 
-1512 TKGDTI
+1512 
-1518 DYRFKVTADK
+1518 
-1528 DNNADVKDIVIDNIV
+1528 
-1543 MDPAGKLDYL
+1543 
-1553 TGITATAGGTAVP
+1553 
-1566 TANVTMSDGTT
+1566 
-1577 AGTKK
+1577 
-1582 ITLKNVALKKSQVL
+1582 
-1596 MVNYKMKVT
+1596 
-1605 ADMDGDVNND
+1605 
-1615 GLLTANGFTDQTNTA
+1615 
-1630 AADKGKFNTTTLT
+1630 
-1643 LKKQK
+1643 

-1659 PATAIPGQAWFG
+1659 PATALPGQAWNG

-1685 GDYVTYRF
+1685 GDYVIYRF

-1698 TDSTSGKYTNDEALT
+1698 TDSTSGKYTNDAALV

-1722 NVPDDLELVSLD
+1722 NVPDDLALVSLE

-1743 TYGSTIVRSTVSDT
+1743 NYGGTIIRSAVSDT
-1757 LASLKAIA
+1757 LATLKGIA
-1765 LKTPLDT
+1765 LKSPLDV

-1781 VLVKDNA
+1781 VLIKDNA

-1831 KKEVKLEQTLKNTTT
+1831 KKEVKLEQTLKNMTT

-1860 DGYRVETTAGKGDV
+1860 DGYRVETTAGKGDI
-1874 IDYRYKVTAAA
+1874 IDYRYKVTAAD

-1891 TNMKVNTITMK
+1891 TNMKVNAITMK
-1902 KSDKLSFSDPDT
+1902 KLDKLSFSDPDT
-1914 GNDYPLVVKIS
+1914 GKDYPLIVKIS

-1933 TDANAKFSAD
+1933 TDTNAKFSAD

-1957 IATISY
+1957 MATISY
-1963 KMQVTASVDDN
+1963 QMQVTASVDDN

-1998 TSTGTENVLIA
+1998 TSAGTENALIA
-2009 GNTMNFNQTILNLK
+2009 GNTMTFNQTVLNLE
-2023 KNIGEIIIRYVDLED
+2023 KNVGEIIIRYVDLED
-2038 NDLSQPTYIATE
+2038 NDLKHPTYIASE

-2065 SERVAPKVIDG
+2065 SARVAPKIIEG
-2076 YTIHAVTESTDL
+2076 YTIHAVTEDTDL

-2148 QQAVKVTDH
+2148 PQAVKVTDH

-2166 VAQEKPFT
+2166 VTQEKPFM

-2187 FKNGSVIADVGNTT
+2187 FKNGNVIADAGNTT
-2201 PNQAMSSVDSFN
+2201 PAQAMSSIDHFE
-2213 LKSGDTV
+2213 LKTGDTV
-2220 KNLMTYTKVGLF
+2220 KNLMTYTKSGVF
-2232 QNDDPDK
+2232 QDVDLNKDK
-2239 DQSNKNNPYSDDQG
+2239 SSETNRYSDDQG
-2253 KGSWYYQFGDKKN
+2253 KGSWYYQFGNKKN
-2266 ADISIGLHVPETTK
+2266 ADISIGLHVPETTE

>member
-1 MKKRIVYSLL
+1 MKKRIIYSLL

-25 AVLAVSATQGSD
+25 AVLATSSTQDGDDSV
-37 NSEKTSQII
+37 KTSKII
-46 DSSKAITQVS
+46 DSTKAITQVS

-84 KSSEKKETSKKQVKS
+84 KSSEKKASSKKQVKS
-99 VLIKPR
+99 VLIQPR
-105 AVTDTNYNYPDFSKT
+105 AITETDPYTYPDFSKT

-132 DSDGNAHTS
+132 DASGNAHTS
-141 VADASGT
+141 IADASGT
-148 LVPDDS
+148 LKPDDS
-154 LNEIPYPNNAFPSF
+154 YNEIPYPNNAFPSF

-210 GNGKQHWIDIKQKF
+210 ENGKQHWIDIKQKF

-244 SDPDG
+244 SDPNG

-279 GINGSFQAPSGF
+279 GINGSFQAPGGF

-386 IVNSIGNNEYT
+386 IVNNIGNNEYT
-397 DRKGNF
+397 DRNGGSA
-403 DNNGGEWGDDN
+403 NNGDEWGDSN

-421 TDAWATVTFN
+421 TDAWATVTFS

-557 AKTDFLSKEDNYAKT
+557 AKADFLGKEDNYAKT
-572 YDMVIETSVAADAD
+572 YNMKIETSVAADAD
-586 LGSLPTMTATD
+586 LGSLPTVTATD

-612 HLDVVKVAG
+612 HLDVVKTAG
-621 ATEEGWDSN
+621 AKAEGWDSN
-630 EAFGHVKVPDA
+630 EAFGHVKVPDPV
-641 KREVQDLK
+641 REVQDMK
-649 QYIKLDADTDWTLG
+649 QEIKNYDTAGEDWQPIVDDAST
-663 TTGVTG
+663 TTGHVG
-669 HRKDKVNY
+669 DKVGYRFSFKAKDSN
-677 KFAFTAKKSNSAGI
+677 TASITDASINAISVNAGI
-691 SDAEISDIKMAPDEL
+691 SV
-706 TAPTNVK
+706 PTNVK
-713 VKIITPSTTKA
+713 VKVGSTTT
-724 DTSETVDGIATPSSD
+724 DGTVVEGSTAN
-739 GETYSI
+739 TYSI
-745 KIDKSIKAGQKVEV
+745 KIDTPIKKGEAVTV
-759 TFDRTVND
+759 TFERTLNKSGLYMQIGFLKSD
-767 DATIDTTTTEHDQTG
+767 S
-782 KLTAASLST
+782 LTAKPDGHDLVPDGYLFNTAVITAS
-791 PIADKDNFNL
+791 
-801 AKLKIED
+801 
-808 QPITVTDLKQTISNT
+808 
-823 TTPANDKNDATTHVA
+823 
-838 VETSGKQNDI
+838 
-848 IQYTFTGKA
+848 
-857 GDNTDAIKDL
+857 
-867 LLSSFNM
+867 
-874 NKPNEM
+874 
-880 SYIDDLLEI
+880 
-889 TIGSEVQEKTPQVPG
+889 
-904 NGNTVKITS
+904 
-913 DLPKN
+913 
-918 TTFKVTYQMKVV
+918 
-930 NDVANTITNDA
+930 VAN
-941 KLSATNLKATP
+941 
-952 FNTTTLN
+952 
-959 TAAASNTVTIKQ
+959 
-971 FIKNR
+971 
-976 NTAGETWKGPNVTG
+976 
-990 GKAETSGV
+990 
-998 PGDTIDYKF
+998 
-1007 TIAPGAK
+1007 
-1014 NSADLLDTALKDIAM
+1014 
-1029 KESSGMTLV
+1029 
-1038 NPEGSMDNT
+1038 
-1047 KQVKVTVDGVT
+1047 
-1058 PQYISGNPISAN
+1058 
-1070 AELNDVFT
+1070 
-1078 PLTKGKGMTI
+1078 
-1088 EYSAKINDNA
+1088 
-1098 GTQDVT
+1098 
-1104 NDANF
+1104 
-1109 YASNLTGDMPATST
+1109 
-1123 VADKAHKTPANQS
+1123 
-1136 ILHIV
+1136 
-1141 RKDNVTIKQELKQD
+1141 
-1155 SATTFKT
+1155 
-1162 TETGVKGDT
+1162 
-1171 IDYRFMVTAG
+1171 
-1181 DDNSTD
+1181 
-1187 IKNIVIDNIV
+1187 
-1197 MDPAGKLDY
+1197 
-1206 QTGVTATLQGTALPA
+1206 
-1221 GDVVMSDGTTAG
+1221 
-1233 TKKITVKNVSLSKK
+1233 
-1247 QLLIVNYKMKI
+1247 
-1258 TADMDGDVNNDG
+1258 
-1270 LLTADSFTDQT
+1270 
-1281 NTVAADK
+1281 
-1288 GKFNTTVLTLKKISN
+1288 
-1303 KAKISQSIY
+1303 
-1312 LANTNSGWIGPDEP
+1312 
-1326 APNNK
+1326 
-1331 PAEATVNP
+1331 
-1339 GDAVTYK
+1339 
-1346 FSIKF
+1346 
-1351 PTTDPKNNADLLNS
+1351 
-1365 ALQDIAMN
+1365 
-1373 VPDDLEL
+1373 
-1380 ANVVGTTHKI
+1380 
-1390 QISYR
+1390 
-1395 TGTEG
+1395 
-1400 QVSEYNDTINSIK
+1400 
-1413 DIKNLDFKSP
+1413 
-1423 LSKNVTEALVYYGA
+1423 
-1437 NIMPD
+1437 
-1442 AKTQDVTNDANF
+1442 
-1454 YASNLTGDLKDTTV
+1454 
-1468 ANYQNKTKANQS
+1468 
-1480 ILHIVRKDKVTI
+1480 
-1492 SQQLKQDK
+1492 
-1500 AAETAFG
+1500 
-1507 PKASG
+1507 
-1512 TKGDTI
+1512 
-1518 DYRFKVTADK
+1518 
-1528 DNNADVKDIVIDNIV
+1528 
-1543 MDPAGKLDYL
+1543 
-1553 TGITATAGGTAVP
+1553 
-1566 TANVTMSDGTT
+1566 
-1577 AGTKK
+1577 
-1582 ITLKNVALKKSQVL
+1582 
-1596 MVNYKMKVT
+1596 
-1605 ADMDGDVNND
+1605 
-1615 GLLTANGFTDQTNTA
+1615 
-1630 AADKGKFNTTTLT
+1630 
-1643 LKKQK
+1643 

-1659 PATAIPGQAWFG
+1659 PATALPGQAWNG

-1685 GDYVTYRF
+1685 GDYVIYRF

-1698 TDSTSGKYTNDEALT
+1698 TDSTSGKYTNDAALV

-1722 NVPDDLELVSLD
+1722 NMPDDLELVSLE

-1743 TYGSTIVRSTVSDT
+1743 NYGGTIIRSAVSDT
-1757 LASLKAIA
+1757 LATLKGIA
-1765 LKTPLDT
+1765 LKSPLDV

-1781 VLVKDNA
+1781 VLIKDNA

-1831 KKEVKLEQTLKNTTT
+1831 KKEVKLEQTLKNMTT

-1860 DGYRVETTAGKGDV
+1860 DGYRLETTAGKGDI
-1874 IDYRYKVTAAA
+1874 IDYRYKVTAAD

-1891 TNMKVNTITMK
+1891 TNMKVNAITMK

-1914 GNDYPLVVKIS
+1914 GKDYPLIVKIS

-1933 TDANAKFSAD
+1933 TDTNAKFSAD

-1957 IATISY
+1957 MATISY
-1963 KMQVTASVDDN
+1963 QMQVTASVDDN

-1998 TSTGTENVLIA
+1998 TSTGTENALIA
-2009 GNTMNFNQTILNLK
+2009 GNTMTFNQTVLNLK
-2023 KNIGEIIIRYVDLED
+2023 KNVGEIIIRYVDLED
-2038 NDLSQPTYIATE
+2038 NDLKHPTYIASE

-2065 SERVAPKVIDG
+2065 SARVAPKIIEG
-2076 YTIHAVTESTDL
+2076 YTIHAVTEDTDL

-2148 QQAVKVTDH
+2148 PQAVKVTDH

-2166 VAQEKPFT
+2166 VTQEKPFM

-2187 FKNGSVIADVGNTT
+2187 FKNGNVIADASNTT
-2201 PNQAMSSVDSFN
+2201 PAQAMSSIDHFE
-2213 LKSGDTV
+2213 LKTGDTV
-2220 KNLMTYTKVGLF
+2220 KNLMTYTKSGVF
-2232 QNDDPDK
+2232 QDVDLNKDK
-2239 DQSNKNNPYSDDQG
+2239 SSETNRYSDDQG

-2266 ADISIGLHVPETTK
+2266 ADISIGLHVPETTE

>member
-1 MKKRIVYSLL
+1 MKKRIIYSLL

-25 AVLAVSATQGSD
+25 AVLATSSTQDGDDSV
-37 NSEKTSQII
+37 KTSKII
-46 DSSKAITQVS
+46 DSTKAITQVS
-56 GSSQLRSSSQSIV
+56 GSSQLRSGSQSIV

-84 KSSEKKETSKKQVKS
+84 KSSEKKASSKKQVKS
-99 VLIKPR
+99 VLIQPR
-105 AVTDTNYNYPDFSKT
+105 AITETDPYTYPDFSKT

-132 DSDGNAHTS
+132 DASGNAHTS
-141 VADASGT
+141 IVDASGT
-148 LVPDDS
+148 LKPDDS
-154 LNEIPYPNNAFPSF
+154 YNEIPYPNNAFPSF

-244 SDPDG
+244 SDPNG

-279 GINGSFQAPSGF
+279 GINGSFQAPGGF

-386 IVNSIGNNEYT
+386 IVNNIGNNEYT
-397 DRKGNF
+397 DRNGGSA
-403 DNNGGEWGDDN
+403 NNGDEWGDSN

-421 TDAWATVTFN
+421 TDAWATVTFS

-474 DDNNI
+474 DDNNV

-557 AKTDFLSKEDNYAKT
+557 AKADFLGKEDNYAKT
-572 YDMVIETSVAADAD
+572 YNMKIETSVAADAD
-586 LGSLPTMTATD
+586 LGSLPTVTATD

-612 HLDVVKVAG
+612 HLDVVKTAG
-621 ATEEGWDSN
+621 AKAEGWDSN
-630 EAFGHVKVPDA
+630 EAFGHVKVPDPV
-641 KREVQDLK
+641 REVQDMK
-649 QYIKLDADTDWTLG
+649 QEIKNYDTAGEDWQPIVDDAST
-663 TTGVTG
+663 TTGHVG
-669 HRKDKVNY
+669 DKVGYRFSFKAKDSN
-677 KFAFTAKKSNSAGI
+677 TASITDASINAISVNAGI
-691 SDAEISDIKMAPDEL
+691 SV
-706 TAPTNVK
+706 PTNVK
-713 VKIITPSTTKA
+713 VTVGSTTT
-724 DTSETVDGIATPSSD
+724 DGTVVEGSTAN
-739 GETYSI
+739 TYSI
-745 KIDKSIKAGQKVEV
+745 KIDTPIKKGEAVTVMFERTLNKSGLYMQLGFLKS
-759 TFDRTVND
+759 DS
-767 DATIDTTTTEHDQTG
+767 
-782 KLTAASLST
+782 LTAKPDGHDLVPDGYLFNTAVITAS
-791 PIADKDNFNL
+791 
-801 AKLKIED
+801 
-808 QPITVTDLKQTISNT
+808 
-823 TTPANDKNDATTHVA
+823 
-838 VETSGKQNDI
+838 
-848 IQYTFTGKA
+848 
-857 GDNTDAIKDL
+857 
-867 LLSSFNM
+867 
-874 NKPNEM
+874 
-880 SYIDDLLEI
+880 
-889 TIGSEVQEKTPQVPG
+889 
-904 NGNTVKITS
+904 
-913 DLPKN
+913 
-918 TTFKVTYQMKVV
+918 
-930 NDVANTITNDA
+930 VAN
-941 KLSATNLKATP
+941 
-952 FNTTTLN
+952 
-959 TAAASNTVTIKQ
+959 
-971 FIKNR
+971 
-976 NTAGETWKGPNVTG
+976 
-990 GKAETSGV
+990 
-998 PGDTIDYKF
+998 
-1007 TIAPGAK
+1007 
-1014 NSADLLDTALKDIAM
+1014 
-1029 KESSGMTLV
+1029 
-1038 NPEGSMDNT
+1038 
-1047 KQVKVTVDGVT
+1047 
-1058 PQYISGNPISAN
+1058 
-1070 AELNDVFT
+1070 
-1078 PLTKGKGMTI
+1078 
-1088 EYSAKINDNA
+1088 
-1098 GTQDVT
+1098 
-1104 NDANF
+1104 
-1109 YASNLTGDMPATST
+1109 
-1123 VADKAHKTPANQS
+1123 
-1136 ILHIV
+1136 
-1141 RKDNVTIKQELKQD
+1141 
-1155 SATTFKT
+1155 
-1162 TETGVKGDT
+1162 
-1171 IDYRFMVTAG
+1171 
-1181 DDNSTD
+1181 
-1187 IKNIVIDNIV
+1187 
-1197 MDPAGKLDY
+1197 
-1206 QTGVTATLQGTALPA
+1206 
-1221 GDVVMSDGTTAG
+1221 
-1233 TKKITVKNVSLSKK
+1233 
-1247 QLLIVNYKMKI
+1247 
-1258 TADMDGDVNNDG
+1258 
-1270 LLTADSFTDQT
+1270 
-1281 NTVAADK
+1281 
-1288 GKFNTTVLTLKKISN
+1288 
-1303 KAKISQSIY
+1303 
-1312 LANTNSGWIGPDEP
+1312 
-1326 APNNK
+1326 
-1331 PAEATVNP
+1331 
-1339 GDAVTYK
+1339 
-1346 FSIKF
+1346 
-1351 PTTDPKNNADLLNS
+1351 
-1365 ALQDIAMN
+1365 
-1373 VPDDLEL
+1373 
-1380 ANVVGTTHKI
+1380 
-1390 QISYR
+1390 
-1395 TGTEG
+1395 
-1400 QVSEYNDTINSIK
+1400 
-1413 DIKNLDFKSP
+1413 
-1423 LSKNVTEALVYYGA
+1423 
-1437 NIMPD
+1437 
-1442 AKTQDVTNDANF
+1442 
-1454 YASNLTGDLKDTTV
+1454 
-1468 ANYQNKTKANQS
+1468 
-1480 ILHIVRKDKVTI
+1480 
-1492 SQQLKQDK
+1492 
-1500 AAETAFG
+1500 
-1507 PKASG
+1507 
-1512 TKGDTI
+1512 
-1518 DYRFKVTADK
+1518 
-1528 DNNADVKDIVIDNIV
+1528 
-1543 MDPAGKLDYL
+1543 
-1553 TGITATAGGTAVP
+1553 
-1566 TANVTMSDGTT
+1566 
-1577 AGTKK
+1577 
-1582 ITLKNVALKKSQVL
+1582 
-1596 MVNYKMKVT
+1596 
-1605 ADMDGDVNND
+1605 
-1615 GLLTANGFTDQTNTA
+1615 
-1630 AADKGKFNTTTLT
+1630 
-1643 LKKQK
+1643 

-1659 PATAIPGQAWFG
+1659 PATALPGQAWNG

-1685 GDYVTYRF
+1685 GDYVIYRF

-1698 TDSTSGKYTNDEALT
+1698 TDSTSGKYTNDAALV

-1722 NVPDDLELVSLD
+1722 NVPDDLALVSLE

-1743 TYGSTIVRSTVSDT
+1743 NYGGTIIRSAVSDT
-1757 LASLKAIA
+1757 LATLKGIA
-1765 LKTPLDT
+1765 LKSPLDV

-1781 VLVKDNA
+1781 VLIKDNA

-1831 KKEVKLEQTLKNTTT
+1831 KKEVKLEQTLKNMTT

-1860 DGYRVETTAGKGDV
+1860 DGYRVETTAGKGDI
-1874 IDYRYKVTAAA
+1874 IDYRYKVTAAD

-1891 TNMKVNTITMK
+1891 TNMKVNAITMK
-1902 KSDKLSFSDPDT
+1902 KLDKLSFSDPDT
-1914 GNDYPLVVKIS
+1914 GKDYPLIVKIS

-1933 TDANAKFSAD
+1933 TDTNAKFSAD

-1957 IATISY
+1957 MATISY
-1963 KMQVTASVDDN
+1963 QMQVTASVDDN

-1998 TSTGTENVLIA
+1998 TSAGTENALIA
-2009 GNTMNFNQTILNLK
+2009 GNTMTFNQTVLNLE
-2023 KNIGEIIIRYVDLED
+2023 KNVGEIIIRYVDLED
-2038 NDLSQPTYIATE
+2038 NDLKHPTYIASE

-2065 SERVAPKVIDG
+2065 SARVAPKIIEG
-2076 YTIHAVTESTDL
+2076 YTIHAVTEDTDL

-2148 QQAVKVTDH
+2148 PQAVKVTDH

-2166 VAQEKPFT
+2166 VTQEKPFM

-2187 FKNGSVIADVGNTT
+2187 FKNGNVIADAGNTT
-2201 PNQAMSSVDSFN
+2201 PAQAMSSIDHFE
-2213 LKSGDTV
+2213 LKTGDTV
-2220 KNLMTYTKVGLF
+2220 KNLMTYTKSGVF
-2232 QNDDPDK
+2232 QDVDLNKDK
-2239 DQSNKNNPYSDDQG
+2239 SSETNRYSDDQG
-2253 KGSWYYQFGDKKN
+2253 KGSWYYQFGNKKN
-2266 ADISIGLHVPETTK
+2266 ADISIGLHVPETTE

>member
-1 MKKRIVYSLL
+1 
-11 IIFLLMTTVVQSLG
+11 MTTVVQSLG
-25 AVLAVSATQGSD
+25 AVLATSSTQDGDDSV
-37 NSEKTSQII
+37 KTSKII
-46 DSSKAITQVS
+46 DSTKAITQVS
-56 GSSQLRSSSQSIV
+56 GSSQLRSGSQSIV

-84 KSSEKKETSKKQVKS
+84 KSSEKKASSKKQVKS
-99 VLIKPR
+99 VLIQPR
-105 AVTDTNYNYPDFSKT
+105 AITETDPYTYPDFSKT

-132 DSDGNAHTS
+132 DASGNAHTS
-141 VADASGT
+141 IVDASGT
-148 LVPDDS
+148 LKPDDS
-154 LNEIPYPNNAFPSF
+154 YNEIPYPNNAFPSF

-244 SDPDG
+244 SDPNG

-279 GINGSFQAPSGF
+279 GINGSFQAPGGF

-386 IVNSIGNNEYT
+386 IVNNIGNNEYT
-397 DRKGNF
+397 DRNGGSA
-403 DNNGGEWGDDN
+403 NNGDEWGDSN

-421 TDAWATVTFN
+421 TDAWATVTFS

-474 DDNNI
+474 DDNNV

-557 AKTDFLSKEDNYAKT
+557 AKADFLGKEDNYAKT
-572 YDMVIETSVAADAD
+572 YNMKIETSVAADAD
-586 LGSLPTMTATD
+586 LGSLPTVTATD

-612 HLDVVKVAG
+612 HLDVVKTAG
-621 ATEEGWDSN
+621 AKAEGWDSN
-630 EAFGHVKVPDA
+630 EAFGHVKVPDPV
-641 KREVQDLK
+641 REVQDMK
-649 QYIKLDADTDWTLG
+649 QEIKNYDTAGEDWQPIVDDAST
-663 TTGVTG
+663 TTGHVG
-669 HRKDKVNY
+669 DKVGYRFSFKAKDSN
-677 KFAFTAKKSNSAGI
+677 TASITDASINAISVNAGI
-691 SDAEISDIKMAPDEL
+691 SV
-706 TAPTNVK
+706 PTNVK
-713 VKIITPSTTKA
+713 VTVGSTTT
-724 DTSETVDGIATPSSD
+724 DGTVVEGSTAN
-739 GETYSI
+739 TYSI
-745 KIDKSIKAGQKVEV
+745 KIDTPIKKGEAVTVMFERTLNKSGLYMQLGFLKS
-759 TFDRTVND
+759 DS
-767 DATIDTTTTEHDQTG
+767 
-782 KLTAASLST
+782 LTAKPDGHDLVPDGYLFNTAVITAS
-791 PIADKDNFNL
+791 
-801 AKLKIED
+801 
-808 QPITVTDLKQTISNT
+808 
-823 TTPANDKNDATTHVA
+823 
-838 VETSGKQNDI
+838 
-848 IQYTFTGKA
+848 
-857 GDNTDAIKDL
+857 
-867 LLSSFNM
+867 
-874 NKPNEM
+874 
-880 SYIDDLLEI
+880 
-889 TIGSEVQEKTPQVPG
+889 
-904 NGNTVKITS
+904 
-913 DLPKN
+913 
-918 TTFKVTYQMKVV
+918 
-930 NDVANTITNDA
+930 VAN
-941 KLSATNLKATP
+941 
-952 FNTTTLN
+952 
-959 TAAASNTVTIKQ
+959 
-971 FIKNR
+971 
-976 NTAGETWKGPNVTG
+976 
-990 GKAETSGV
+990 
-998 PGDTIDYKF
+998 
-1007 TIAPGAK
+1007 
-1014 NSADLLDTALKDIAM
+1014 
-1029 KESSGMTLV
+1029 
-1038 NPEGSMDNT
+1038 
-1047 KQVKVTVDGVT
+1047 
-1058 PQYISGNPISAN
+1058 
-1070 AELNDVFT
+1070 
-1078 PLTKGKGMTI
+1078 
-1088 EYSAKINDNA
+1088 
-1098 GTQDVT
+1098 
-1104 NDANF
+1104 
-1109 YASNLTGDMPATST
+1109 
-1123 VADKAHKTPANQS
+1123 
-1136 ILHIV
+1136 
-1141 RKDNVTIKQELKQD
+1141 
-1155 SATTFKT
+1155 
-1162 TETGVKGDT
+1162 
-1171 IDYRFMVTAG
+1171 
-1181 DDNSTD
+1181 
-1187 IKNIVIDNIV
+1187 
-1197 MDPAGKLDY
+1197 
-1206 QTGVTATLQGTALPA
+1206 
-1221 GDVVMSDGTTAG
+1221 
-1233 TKKITVKNVSLSKK
+1233 
-1247 QLLIVNYKMKI
+1247 
-1258 TADMDGDVNNDG
+1258 
-1270 LLTADSFTDQT
+1270 
-1281 NTVAADK
+1281 
-1288 GKFNTTVLTLKKISN
+1288 
-1303 KAKISQSIY
+1303 
-1312 LANTNSGWIGPDEP
+1312 
-1326 APNNK
+1326 
-1331 PAEATVNP
+1331 
-1339 GDAVTYK
+1339 
-1346 FSIKF
+1346 
-1351 PTTDPKNNADLLNS
+1351 
-1365 ALQDIAMN
+1365 
-1373 VPDDLEL
+1373 
-1380 ANVVGTTHKI
+1380 
-1390 QISYR
+1390 
-1395 TGTEG
+1395 
-1400 QVSEYNDTINSIK
+1400 
-1413 DIKNLDFKSP
+1413 
-1423 LSKNVTEALVYYGA
+1423 
-1437 NIMPD
+1437 
-1442 AKTQDVTNDANF
+1442 
-1454 YASNLTGDLKDTTV
+1454 
-1468 ANYQNKTKANQS
+1468 
-1480 ILHIVRKDKVTI
+1480 
-1492 SQQLKQDK
+1492 
-1500 AAETAFG
+1500 
-1507 PKASG
+1507 
-1512 TKGDTI
+1512 
-1518 DYRFKVTADK
+1518 
-1528 DNNADVKDIVIDNIV
+1528 
-1543 MDPAGKLDYL
+1543 
-1553 TGITATAGGTAVP
+1553 
-1566 TANVTMSDGTT
+1566 
-1577 AGTKK
+1577 
-1582 ITLKNVALKKSQVL
+1582 
-1596 MVNYKMKVT
+1596 
-1605 ADMDGDVNND
+1605 
-1615 GLLTANGFTDQTNTA
+1615 
-1630 AADKGKFNTTTLT
+1630 
-1643 LKKQK
+1643 

-1659 PATAIPGQAWFG
+1659 PATALPGQAWNG

-1685 GDYVTYRF
+1685 GDYVIYRF

-1698 TDSTSGKYTNDEALT
+1698 TDSTSGKYTNDAALV

-1722 NVPDDLELVSLD
+1722 NVPDDLALVSLE

-1743 TYGSTIVRSTVSDT
+1743 NYGGTIIRSAVSDT
-1757 LASLKAIA
+1757 LATLKGIA
-1765 LKTPLDT
+1765 LKSPLDV

-1781 VLVKDNA
+1781 VLIKDNA

-1831 KKEVKLEQTLKNTTT
+1831 KKEVKLEQTLKNMTT

-1860 DGYRVETTAGKGDV
+1860 DGYRVETTAGKGDI
-1874 IDYRYKVTAAA
+1874 IDYRYKVTAAD

-1891 TNMKVNTITMK
+1891 TNMKVNAITMK

-1914 GNDYPLVVKIS
+1914 GKDYPLIVKIS

-1933 TDANAKFSAD
+1933 TDTNAKFSAD

-1957 IATISY
+1957 MATISY
-1963 KMQVTASVDDN
+1963 QMQVTASVDDN

-1998 TSTGTENVLIA
+1998 TSAGTENALIA
-2009 GNTMNFNQTILNLK
+2009 GNTMTFNQTVLNLE
-2023 KNIGEIIIRYVDLED
+2023 KNVGEIIIRYVDLED
-2038 NDLSQPTYIATE
+2038 NDLKHPTYIASE

-2065 SERVAPKVIDG
+2065 SARVAPKIIEG
-2076 YTIHAVTESTDL
+2076 YTIHAVTEDTDL

-2148 QQAVKVTDH
+2148 PQAVKVTDH

-2166 VAQEKPFT
+2166 VTQEKPFM

-2187 FKNGSVIADVGNTT
+2187 FKNGNVIADAGNTT
-2201 PNQAMSSVDSFN
+2201 PAQAMSSIDHFE
-2213 LKSGDTV
+2213 LKTGDTV
-2220 KNLMTYTKVGLF
+2220 KNLMTYTKSGVF
-2232 QNDDPDK
+2232 QDVDLNKDK
-2239 DQSNKNNPYSDDQG
+2239 SSETNRYSDDQG
-2253 KGSWYYQFGDKKN
+2253 KGSWYYQFGNKKN
-2266 ADISIGLHVPETTK
+2266 ADISIGLHVPETTE

>member
-1 MKKRIVYSLL
+1 MKKRIIYSLL

-25 AVLAVSATQGSD
+25 AVLATSSTQDGDDSV
-37 NSEKTSQII
+37 KTSKII
-46 DSSKAITQVS
+46 DSTKAITQVS
-56 GSSQLRSSSQSIV
+56 GSSQLRSGSQSIV

-84 KSSEKKETSKKQVKS
+84 KSSEKKASSKKQVKS
-99 VLIKPR
+99 VLIQPR
-105 AVTDTNYNYPDFSKT
+105 AITETDPYTYPDFSKT

-132 DSDGNAHTS
+132 DASGNAHTS
-141 VADASGT
+141 IVDASGT
-148 LVPDDS
+148 LKPDDS
-154 LNEIPYPNNAFPSF
+154 YNEIPYPNNAFPSF

-244 SDPDG
+244 SDPNG

-279 GINGSFQAPSGF
+279 GINGSFQAPGGF

-386 IVNSIGNNEYT
+386 IVNNIGNNEYT
-397 DRKGNF
+397 DRNGGSA
-403 DNNGGEWGDDN
+403 NNGDEWGDSN

-421 TDAWATVTFN
+421 TDAWATVTFS

-474 DDNNI
+474 DDNNV

-557 AKTDFLSKEDNYAKT
+557 AKADFLGKEDNYAKT
-572 YDMVIETSVAADAD
+572 YNMKIETSVAADAD
-586 LGSLPTMTATD
+586 LGSLPTVTATD

-612 HLDVVKVAG
+612 HLDVVKTAG
-621 ATEEGWDSN
+621 AKAEGWDSN
-630 EAFGHVKVPDA
+630 EAFGHVKVPDPV
-641 KREVQDLK
+641 REVQDMK
-649 QYIKLDADTDWTLG
+649 QEIKNYDTAGEDWQPIVDDAST
-663 TTGVTG
+663 TTGHVG
-669 HRKDKVNY
+669 DKVGYRFSFKAKDSN
-677 KFAFTAKKSNSAGI
+677 TASITDASINAISVNAGI
-691 SDAEISDIKMAPDEL
+691 SV
-706 TAPTNVK
+706 PTNVK
-713 VKIITPSTTKA
+713 VTVGSTTT
-724 DTSETVDGIATPSSD
+724 DGTVVEGSTAN
-739 GETYSI
+739 TYSI
-745 KIDKSIKAGQKVEV
+745 KIDTPIKKGEAVTVMFERTLNKSGLYMQLGFLKS
-759 TFDRTVND
+759 DS
-767 DATIDTTTTEHDQTG
+767 
-782 KLTAASLST
+782 LTAKPDGHDLVPDGYLFNTAVITAS
-791 PIADKDNFNL
+791 
-801 AKLKIED
+801 
-808 QPITVTDLKQTISNT
+808 
-823 TTPANDKNDATTHVA
+823 
-838 VETSGKQNDI
+838 
-848 IQYTFTGKA
+848 
-857 GDNTDAIKDL
+857 
-867 LLSSFNM
+867 
-874 NKPNEM
+874 
-880 SYIDDLLEI
+880 
-889 TIGSEVQEKTPQVPG
+889 
-904 NGNTVKITS
+904 
-913 DLPKN
+913 
-918 TTFKVTYQMKVV
+918 
-930 NDVANTITNDA
+930 VAN
-941 KLSATNLKATP
+941 
-952 FNTTTLN
+952 
-959 TAAASNTVTIKQ
+959 
-971 FIKNR
+971 
-976 NTAGETWKGPNVTG
+976 
-990 GKAETSGV
+990 
-998 PGDTIDYKF
+998 
-1007 TIAPGAK
+1007 
-1014 NSADLLDTALKDIAM
+1014 
-1029 KESSGMTLV
+1029 
-1038 NPEGSMDNT
+1038 
-1047 KQVKVTVDGVT
+1047 
-1058 PQYISGNPISAN
+1058 
-1070 AELNDVFT
+1070 
-1078 PLTKGKGMTI
+1078 
-1088 EYSAKINDNA
+1088 
-1098 GTQDVT
+1098 
-1104 NDANF
+1104 
-1109 YASNLTGDMPATST
+1109 
-1123 VADKAHKTPANQS
+1123 
-1136 ILHIV
+1136 
-1141 RKDNVTIKQELKQD
+1141 
-1155 SATTFKT
+1155 
-1162 TETGVKGDT
+1162 
-1171 IDYRFMVTAG
+1171 
-1181 DDNSTD
+1181 
-1187 IKNIVIDNIV
+1187 
-1197 MDPAGKLDY
+1197 
-1206 QTGVTATLQGTALPA
+1206 
-1221 GDVVMSDGTTAG
+1221 
-1233 TKKITVKNVSLSKK
+1233 
-1247 QLLIVNYKMKI
+1247 
-1258 TADMDGDVNNDG
+1258 
-1270 LLTADSFTDQT
+1270 
-1281 NTVAADK
+1281 
-1288 GKFNTTVLTLKKISN
+1288 
-1303 KAKISQSIY
+1303 
-1312 LANTNSGWIGPDEP
+1312 
-1326 APNNK
+1326 
-1331 PAEATVNP
+1331 
-1339 GDAVTYK
+1339 
-1346 FSIKF
+1346 
-1351 PTTDPKNNADLLNS
+1351 
-1365 ALQDIAMN
+1365 
-1373 VPDDLEL
+1373 
-1380 ANVVGTTHKI
+1380 
-1390 QISYR
+1390 
-1395 TGTEG
+1395 
-1400 QVSEYNDTINSIK
+1400 
-1413 DIKNLDFKSP
+1413 
-1423 LSKNVTEALVYYGA
+1423 
-1437 NIMPD
+1437 
-1442 AKTQDVTNDANF
+1442 
-1454 YASNLTGDLKDTTV
+1454 
-1468 ANYQNKTKANQS
+1468 
-1480 ILHIVRKDKVTI
+1480 
-1492 SQQLKQDK
+1492 
-1500 AAETAFG
+1500 
-1507 PKASG
+1507 
-1512 TKGDTI
+1512 
-1518 DYRFKVTADK
+1518 
-1528 DNNADVKDIVIDNIV
+1528 
-1543 MDPAGKLDYL
+1543 
-1553 TGITATAGGTAVP
+1553 
-1566 TANVTMSDGTT
+1566 
-1577 AGTKK
+1577 
-1582 ITLKNVALKKSQVL
+1582 
-1596 MVNYKMKVT
+1596 
-1605 ADMDGDVNND
+1605 
-1615 GLLTANGFTDQTNTA
+1615 
-1630 AADKGKFNTTTLT
+1630 
-1643 LKKQK
+1643 

-1659 PATAIPGQAWFG
+1659 PATALPGQAWNG

-1685 GDYVTYRF
+1685 GDYVIYRF

-1698 TDSTSGKYTNDEALT
+1698 TDSTSGKYTNDAALV

-1722 NVPDDLELVSLD
+1722 NVPDDLALVSLE

-1743 TYGSTIVRSTVSDT
+1743 NYGGTIIRSAVSDT
-1757 LASLKAIA
+1757 LATLKGIA
-1765 LKTPLDT
+1765 LKSPLDV

-1781 VLVKDNA
+1781 VLIKDNA

-1831 KKEVKLEQTLKNTTT
+1831 KKEVKLEQTLKNMTT

-1860 DGYRVETTAGKGDV
+1860 DGYRVETTAGKGDI
-1874 IDYRYKVTAAA
+1874 IDYRYKVTAAD

-1891 TNMKVNTITMK
+1891 TNMKVNAITMK

-1914 GNDYPLVVKIS
+1914 GKDYPLIVKIS

-1933 TDANAKFSAD
+1933 TDTNAKFSAD

-1957 IATISY
+1957 MATISY
-1963 KMQVTASVDDN
+1963 QMQVTDSVDDN

-1998 TSTGTENVLIA
+1998 TSAGTENALIA
-2009 GNTMNFNQTILNLK
+2009 GNTMTFNQTVLNLE
-2023 KNIGEIIIRYVDLED
+2023 KNVGEIIIRYVDLED
-2038 NDLSQPTYIATE
+2038 NDLKHPTYIASE

-2065 SERVAPKVIDG
+2065 SARVAPKIIEG
-2076 YTIHAVTESTDL
+2076 YTIHAVTEDTDL

-2148 QQAVKVTDH
+2148 PQAVKVTDH

-2166 VAQEKPFT
+2166 VTQEKPFM

-2187 FKNGSVIADVGNTT
+2187 FKNGNVIADAGNTT
-2201 PNQAMSSVDSFN
+2201 PAQAMSSIDHFE
-2213 LKSGDTV
+2213 LKTGDTV
-2220 KNLMTYTKVGLF
+2220 KNLMTYTKSGVF
-2232 QNDDPDK
+2232 QDVDLNKDK
-2239 DQSNKNNPYSDDQG
+2239 SSETNRYSDDQG
-2253 KGSWYYQFGDKKN
+2253 KGSWYYQFGNKKN
-2266 ADISIGLHVPETTK
+2266 ADISIGLHVPETTE

>member
-1 MKKRIVYSLL
+1 MVWAIDADINTSINHEYTILVAPTASITKKVRNVTAGE
-11 IIFLLMTTVVQSLG
+11 TTFKAKTNFVPGNEVEYQGTVAVDASASAALPAG
-25 AVLAVSATQGSD
+25 AKITDILSSNLSKISKATLTYHNVAGGVSATQEVAFDGDGKVTTDHEIPIGGNVTINFTAIAGGTTDID
-37 NSEKTSQII
+37 NVMSL
-46 DSSKAITQVS
+46 S
-56 GSSQLRSSSQSIV
+56 GSGLSLDSDKATLNIQ
-69 QSSSEQQ
+69 
-76 TSKKSESK
+76 
-84 KSSEKKETSKKQVKS
+84 QVK
-99 VLIKPR
+99 
-105 AVTDTNYNYPDFSKT
+105 
-120 LSSQQGVITVNY
+120 
-132 DSDGNAHTS
+132 
-141 VADASGT
+141 
-148 LVPDDS
+148 
-154 LNEIPYPNNAFPSF
+154 
-168 IPGVSTETDYG
+168 
-179 QTKSSKDFINGN
+179 
-191 GLDGDKDYIYYTK
+191 
-204 VMAFRD
+204 
-210 GNGKQHWIDIKQKF
+210 
-224 VGLEKH
+224 
-230 GWYNDWPQWKTQGY
+230 
-244 SDPDG
+244 
-249 TTLDTTYITNW
+249 
-260 GFNFGR
+260 
-266 GTNKGNQN
+266 
-274 RQDML
+274 
-279 GINGSFQAPSGF
+279 
-291 RTTKIKS
+291 
-298 SAGGILDKDPK
+298 
-309 AYLQYRQL
+309 
-317 ATVKL
+317 
-322 EFYDNETKKPISIS
+322 
-336 GFLTVADLDHR
+336 
-347 DFLQF
+347 
-352 SKDSN
+352 
-357 IQGVYVTNNQV
+357 
-368 TKSTLKGTFGP
+368 
-379 GMDPSTV
+379 
-386 IVNSIGNNEYT
+386 
-397 DRKGNF
+397 
-403 DNNGGEWGDDN
+403 
-414 EVINPDN
+414 
-421 TDAWATVTFN
+421 
-431 KTQSIQYAVSD
+431 
-442 WQRLDFLASALVPV
+442 
-456 AFSAPGKS
+456 
-464 GDGDEWNKDW
+464 
-474 DDNNI
+474 
-479 NYNVVATL
+479 
-487 PYRGSTIKNPQHGTA
+487 
-502 ESGTI
+502 
-507 STFHPTEK
+507 
-515 FELTDPINKNLKV
+515 
-528 DKVTI
+528 
-533 MQDGVTDVTAN
+533 
-544 FDIDTTGNKVTAK
+544 
-557 AKTDFLSKEDNYAKT
+557 
-572 YDMVIETSVAADAD
+572 
-586 LGSLPTMTATD
+586 
-597 DKGVKHTYAK
+597 
-607 IANTA
+607 
-612 HLDVVKVAG
+612 
-621 ATEEGWDSN
+621 
-630 EAFGHVKVPDA
+630 
-641 KREVQDLK
+641 EVQDLK

-677 KFAFTAKKSNSAGI
+677 KFAFTAKTSNSAGI

-724 DTSETVDGIATPSSD
+724 DTSETVDGTATPSSD

-782 KLTAASLST
+782 KLTAASLTT

-808 QPITVTDLKQTISNT
+808 KPMTVTNLKQTISNT

-880 SYIDDLLEI
+880 SYIDDSLEI

-959 TAAASNTVTIKQ
+959 TAAASNTATIKQ

-1171 IDYRFMVTAG
+1171 IDYRFKVTAG
-1181 DDNSTD
+1181 DDNTTD

-1206 QTGVTATLQGTALPA
+1206 QTGVTATLAGTPLPA

-1270 LLTADSFTDQT
+1270 VLTADSFTDQT

-1630 AADKGKFNTTTLT
+1630 AADKGKFNATTLT

-1671 PGFGDGKAETTGKP
+1671 PGYGDGKAETTAVP
-1685 GDYVTYRF
+1685 GDEIMYRF

-1698 TDSTSGKYTNDEALT
+1698 TDSTSGKYTNDEALV

-1743 TYGSTIVRSTVSDT
+1743 SYGSTIVRSTVSDT

-1765 LKTPLDT
+1765 LKTPLDA
-1772 DKKVMVQYR
+1772 DKKVMVKYQ

-1933 TDANAKFSAD
+1933 TNANAKFSAD
-1943 HQTITLSQ
+1943 HQMITLSQ

-1957 IATISY
+1957 MATISY
-1963 KMQVTASVDDN
+1963 KMQVTASVDDD

-2065 SERVAPKVIDG
+2065 SARVAPKVIDG

-2148 QQAVKVTDH
+2148 PQAVKVTDH

-2187 FKNGSVIADVGNTT
+2187 FKNGAVIADVGNTT